1 MGNGAEHSKTIN
13 VVRGQN
19 NQWTIANKPD
29 YVTLDAQ
36 TGKVTFNANTIKPN
50 SSITITPKAGTGH
63 SVSSNP
69 STLTAPAAHTVN
81 TTEIVKDYGSN
92 VTAAEINNAVQVAN
106 KRTATIKNGT
116 AMPTNLAGGS
126 TTTIPVTV
134 TYNDGSTEEVQE
146 SIFTKA
152 DKRELITAKNHL
164 DDPVS
169 TEGKKPGTI
178 TQYNNAMHNAQQQ
191 INTAKTEAQQ
201 VINNERATPQQVS
214 DALTKVRAAQTK
226 IDQAKALLQNKE
238 DNSQL
243 VTSKN
248 NLQSSV
254 NQVPSTAGMTQQ
266 SIDNY
271 NAKKREAET
280 EITAAQRVIDNG
292 DATAQQISDEKHR
305 VDNALTA
312 LNQAKHDLT
321 ADTHALEQA
330 VQQLNRTGTTTGKK
344 PASITAYNNSIRA
357 LQSDLTSAKNSAN
370 AIIQKPIRTV
380 QEVQSAL
387 TNVNRV
393 NERLTQA
400 INQLVPLADNSALR
414 TAKTKLDEEIN
425 KSVTTDGMT
434 QSSIQAYEN
443 AKRAGQTESTN
454 AQNVINNG
462 DATDQQI
469 AAEKTK
475 VEEKYNSLKQAIAG
489 LTPDLAP
496 LQTAKTQLQN
506 DIDQPTSTTGMT
518 STSVATFNEK
528 LSAARTKIQEIDRVL
543 ASHPDVATIRQ
554 NVTAAN
560 AAKTALDQAR
570 NGLTVDKA
578 PLENAKNQLQHSIDT
593 QTSTTG
599 MTQDS
604 INAYNAKLTAA
615 RNKIQQINQVLA
627 GSPTVEQ
634 INTNTSAA
642 NQAKSDLDHARQ
654 ALTPDKAPLQ
664 NAKTQL
670 EQSINQPTDTTGMTT
685 ASLNAYNQK
694 LQAAR
699 QKLTEI
705 NQVLN
710 GNPTVQNIND
720 KVTEANQA
728 KDQLNTARQGL
739 TLDRQPALTTLH
751 GASNLNQA
759 QQNNFTQ
766 QINAAQNHAALETI
780 KSNITALNTAM
791 TKLKDSVADNNTIKS
806 GQNYTDATP
815 ANKQAYD
822 NAVNAAKGVIGET
835 TNPTMD
841 VNTVNQKAASVK
853 STKDAL
859 DGQQNLQRA
868 KTEAT
873 NAITHASDLNQAQK
887 NALTQQVNSAQNV
900 QAVNDI
906 KQTTHSLNT
915 AMTGLKRGVANH
927 NQVVQSDNYVNADTN
942 KKNDYNNAYN
952 HANDII
958 NGNAQHPVITP
969 SDVNNALSNVTS
981 KEHALNGEA
990 KLNAAKQEANTALGH
1005 LNNLNNAQRQNLQSQ
1020 INGAHQIDAVN
1031 TIKQNATNLNSA
1043 MGNLRQAVADKD
1055 QVKRTEDYAD
1065 ADTAKQNAYNSAVSS
1080 AETIIN
1086 QTTNPTMSVDD
1097 VNRATSAVT
1106 SNKNALNG
1114 DEKLAQS
1121 KTDAARAI
1129 DALPH
1134 LNNAQKADVKSKIN
1148 AASNIAGVNTVKQ
1161 QGTDLNTAMGN
1172 LQGAINDEQTTL
1184 NSQNYQD
1191 ATPSKKT
1198 AYTNAVQ
1205 AAKDILNKSNGQ
1217 NKTKDQVTEAMN
1229 QLNSAKNNLDGTR
1242 LLDQA
1247 KQTAKQQLNNMTHLT
1262 TAQKTNLTNQINSG
1276 TTVAGVHTVQ
1286 SNANT
1291 LDQAMNTLRQS
1302 IANKD
1307 ATKASEDYVDAN
1319 NDKQTAYNNAV
1330 AAAET
1335 IINANSNPEMNPST
1349 ITQKAEQV
1357 NSSKTALNG
1366 DENLAAAKQNA
1377 KTYLNTLTSITDA
1390 QKNNLISQ
1398 ISSATRVSGV
1408 DTVKQ
1413 NAQHLDQAMASLQS
1427 GINNESQVKSSEKY
1441 RDADTNKQQEY
1452 DNAITAAKAIL
1463 NKSTGPNTAQNAVEA
1478 ALQRVNNAK
1487 DALNGDAKLIAAQN
1501 AAKQHLGTL
1510 THITTAQRND
1520 LTNQISQATNLAGVE
1535 SVKQSANSLDGAMG
1549 NLQTA
1554 INDKSGTLAS
1564 QNFLDA
1570 DEQKRNAYNQAVSAA
1585 ETILNKQTGPN
1596 TAKTAVEQALNNVNN
1611 AKHAL
1616 NGTQN
1621 LNNAKQAA
1629 ITAING
1635 ASDLNQKQKDAL
1647 KTQANGAQRVSNAQ
1661 DVQRNATELNTA
1673 MGTLKHAIAD
1683 KTNTLASSKY
1693 VNADSTKQNAYTT
1706 KVTNAEHIISG
1717 TPTVVTTPSEVT
1729 AAANQVN
1736 SAKQELNGDERL
1748 RVAKQNANTA
1758 IDALT
1763 QLNTPQKAKLKE
1775 QVGQANRLEDVQTVQ
1790 TNGQALNN
1798 AMKGLRDSIANETT
1812 VKASQNY
1819 TDASSNNQ
1827 STYNSAVSNA
1837 KGIINQ
1843 TNNPTMDTSAI
1854 TQATTQVN
1862 NAKNGLNGA
1871 ENLRNAQNTA
1881 KQNLN
1886 TLSHLTNNQKSAIS
1900 TQIDRAGHVSEVT
1913 AAKNAATELNTQMG
1927 NLEQAIHDQNTVKQS
1942 VKFTDADKA
1951 KRDAYTNAVSR
1962 AEAILN
1968 KTQGANTSKQDVEA
1982 AIQNVSSAKNALNG
1996 DQNVTNAKNA
2006 AKNALNNLTSINN
2019 AQKRDLTTKIDQATT
2034 VAGVEAVSNTGTQLN
2049 TAMANLQN
2057 GINDKTNTLASE
2069 NYHDADSD
2077 KKTAYTQAVTNAENI
2092 LNKNSGSN
2100 LDKTAV
2106 ENALSQ
2112 VANAKGALNGN
2123 HNLEQAKSNANTTIN
2138 GLQHL
2143 TTAQKDKLKQ
2153 QVQQAQNVAGVD
2165 TVKSSAN
2172 TLNGAMGTLRNSIQ
2186 DNTATK
2192 NGQNYL
2198 DATGSNKT
2206 NYNNA
2211 VDSANGVINA
2221 TSNPNM
2227 DANAINQIATQVT
2240 STKNALDGTHNLTQ
2254 AKQTATNAIDG
2265 ATNLNKA
2272 QKDALKAQVTSAQ
2285 RVANVTSIQQ
2295 TANEL
2300 NTAMGQLQ
2308 HGIDDENATK
2318 QTQKYRDAEQSK
2330 KTAYDQAV
2338 AAAKAILNKQTGSNS
2353 DKAAVDRALQQVT
2366 STKDALNG
2374 DAKLAEAK
2382 AAAKQ
2387 NLGTLN
2393 HITNAQR
2400 TDLEGQ
2406 INQATT
2412 VDGVNTVKTNAN
2424 TLDGAMNSL
2433 QGSINDKDATLRNQ
2447 NYLDADES
2455 KRNAYTQAVTAA
2467 EGILNKQTGGNTS
2480 KADVDNALNAVTR
2493 AKAALNGAENLRNAK
2508 TSATNTINGLPNLTQ
2523 LQKDNL
2529 KHQVE
2534 QAQNVAGVNGVKD
2547 KGNTL
2552 NTAMGALRTSIQ
2564 NDNTTKTSQ
2573 NYLDASDSNK
2583 NNYNTAVNNANGVIN
2598 ATNNP
2603 NMDANAING
2612 MANQVN
2618 TTKAALNGVQNL
2630 AQAKT
2635 NATNTINNAH
2645 DLNQKQKDALK
2656 TQVNNAQR
2664 VSDANN
2670 VQHTATELNGAMTAL
2685 KAAIADKERT
2695 KASGNYVNADQEKR
2709 QAYDSKVT
2717 NAENI
2722 INGTPN
2728 ATLTVNDVNSAT
2740 SQVNAAKT
2748 ALNGDNNLRV
2758 AKENA
2763 NNTIDG
2769 LAQLNNA
2776 QKAKLKEQVQSATTL
2791 EGVQTVKN
2799 SSQTLNT
2806 AMKGLRDS
2814 IANEATIKA
2823 GQNYTDAS
2831 PTNRNEYDSAVTAAK
2846 AIINQTSNPT
2856 MEPNTITQATS
2867 QVTTKEHALNGAQN
2881 LAQAKTTAK
2890 NNLNNLTSINNA
2902 QKDALTRSIDGATT
2916 VAGVNQE
2923 TAKATELNNAMHSLQ
2938 NGINDEAQTK
2948 QTQKYLDAEPI
2959 KKSAYDQAVNAA
2971 KAILTKA
2978 SGQNVDKAAVEQ
2990 ALQNVNS
2997 TKTAL
3002 NGDAKLNEAKAAA
3015 KQTLGTLTHINNA
3028 QRTALDNEI
3037 TQATNVEGVNTV
3049 KAKAQQLDGAMG
3061 QLETSIRDKDTT
3073 LQSQNYQDADDA
3085 KRTAY
3090 SQAVNAAATI
3100 LNKTAGGN
3108 TPKADV
3114 ERAMQAVTQANTAL
3128 NGIQNLERAKQAANT
3143 AITNASDLNT
3153 KQKEALKAQV
3163 TSAGRVS
3170 AANGVEHTATE
3181 LNTAMTALKRAIAD
3195 KAETKASGNYVN
3207 ADANKR
3213 QAYDEKVTAAENIV
3227 SGTPTPTLTPADVT
3241 NAATQVTN
3249 AKTQLNGNHNLE
3261 VAKQNAN
3268 TAIDGLTS
3276 LNGPQKAKLKE
3287 QVGQATTLPNVQ
3299 TVRDNAQ
3306 TLNSAMKGLR
3316 DSIANEATIKA
3327 GQNYTD
3333 ASPNNRSEYDSAV
3346 TAAKAIIDQ
3355 TTSPSMNAQ
3364 EINQAK
3370 DQVTAKQQALN
3381 GQENLRTAQTNAK
3394 QHLNGLSD
3402 LTDAQKDAVK
3412 RQIEGAT
3419 HVNEVTQA
3427 QNNADALNTAMTNL
3441 KNGIQ
3446 DQNTIKQGVNFTDA
3460 DEAKRNAYTN
3470 AVTQAEQILNKAQ
3483 GPNTAK
3489 DNVESALQNVQRAKN
3504 ELNGNQN
3511 VANAKSTAKN
3521 ALNNLTSINNA
3532 QKEAL
3537 KTQIEGASTV
3547 AGVNQVST
3555 TASEL
3560 NTAMSNLQ
3568 SGINDEAATK
3578 AAQKYTDA
3586 DRDKQ
3591 TAYNDAVTAAK
3602 TLLDKTAGSND
3613 NKAAVEQ
3620 ALQRVNTAKT
3630 ALNGDARLNEAKN
3643 TAKQQLATMSH
3654 LTNAQKA
3661 NLTEQIERGT
3671 TVAGVQGIQANAGT
3685 LDQAMNQLRQSI
3697 ASKDTT
3703 KSSEDYQDANA
3714 DLQNAYNRA
3723 VSDAEGIISAT
3734 NNPEMNPDTINQKAS
3749 QVNSAKSALNGDEK
3763 LAAAKQTA
3771 KTDIGRLTDLN
3782 NAQRTA
3788 ANAEVDQAPN
3798 LAAVTAA
3805 KNKATSLNTAMGNLK
3820 HALAEKDNTKRSV
3833 NYTDA
3838 DQPKQQAYDT
3848 AVTQAEAITNA
3859 NGSNANETQVQA
3871 ALNQLNQAKNDLN
3884 GDNKVAQAKETA
3896 KRALA
3901 SYSNL
3906 NNAQSTAA
3914 TSQIDN
3920 ATTVA
3925 DVTAAQNTANE
3936 LNTAMGQLQNGINDQ
3951 NTVKQQVNFTDAD
3964 QGKKDAY
3971 TNAVTNAQ
3979 GILDKANGQNMTKA
3993 QVEAALNQ
4001 VTTAKNALNGDAN
4014 VRQAKSDAKAN
4025 LGTLTHLNNAQK
4037 QDLTSQIE
4045 GATTVNG
4052 VNSVK
4057 TKAQDLDGAMQR
4069 LESAIANKDQ
4079 TKASENYIDADPTK
4093 KTAFDN
4099 AIIQAESYLNKDHGA
4114 NKDKQAVEQ
4123 AIQSVTSTENA
4134 LNGDA
4139 NLQRAKTEA
4148 TQAIDNLTHLN
4159 TPQKTALKQQV
4170 NAAQRVS
4177 GVTDLKNSATSLN
4190 NAMDQLKQ
4198 AIADHDTIVAGGNYT
4213 NASPDKQGAYTDAY
4227 NAAKNIVNG
4236 SPNVITNAADVTAAT
4251 QRVNNAETGLN
4262 GDTNL
4267 ATAKQQAK
4275 DALRQMTHLS
4285 DAQKQSI
4292 TGQIDS
4298 ATQVTGVQSV
4308 KDNATNLDNAMNQL
4322 RNSIANKD
4330 EVKASQ
4336 PYVDADTDKQNA
4348 YNTAVTSAENII
4360 NATSQPT
4367 LNPSAVTQA
4376 ANQVNTNK
4384 TALNGAQNLANKK
4397 QETTANINQ
4406 LSHLNNAQKQDLNT
4420 QVTNAPNISTVN
4432 QVKTKAEQLDQA
4444 MERLINGIQD
4454 KDQVKQS
4461 VNFTDADP
4469 EKQTAYNNAVTAAEN
4484 IINQANGTNA
4494 NQSQVE
4500 AALSTVTTT
4509 KQALNGDRKVTD
4521 AKNNANQR
4529 LSTLDN
4535 LNNAQKGAVTG
4546 NINQAHTVAEVTQAI
4561 QTAQELNT
4569 AMGNLKNSLNDKDT
4583 TLGSQNFADADP
4595 EKKNA
4600 YNEAVRNA
4608 ENILNKSTG
4617 TNVPKDQVEAA
4628 MNQVN
4633 TTKAAL
4639 NGTQNLE
4646 KAKQH
4651 ANTAID
4657 GLSHL
4662 TNAQKDALKQLVQQS
4677 TTVAEAQGNEQKANN
4692 VDAAMDKLRQSIAD
4706 NATTKQNQNYTD
4718 ASPNKKDAYNNAVT
4732 TAQGIIDQTTNPT
4745 LDPTVINQ
4753 AAGQV
4758 STTKNALNGNEN
4770 LEAAKQQA
4778 TQSLGSLDNLNNAQK
4793 QAVTN
4798 QINGA
4803 HTVDE
4808 ANQIKQNAQN
4818 LNTAMGNLKQAIA
4831 DKDATKAT
4839 VNFTDADQAKQQAYN
4854 TAVTNAENI
4863 ISKANGGNAT
4873 QTEVEQAIQQVN
4885 ATKQALNGNANVQHA
4900 KDEATALINSSNDL
4914 NQAQKDALKQQVQNA
4929 TTVAGVN
4936 NVKQTAQELNNA
4948 MTQLKQGIA
4957 DKEQTKADGNFVNA
4971 DPDKQNAYNQ
4981 AVAKAE
4987 ALISGTPDVV
4997 VTPSEITAALNKV
5010 TQAKNDLNGNTNLA
5024 TAKQN
5029 VQQAIDQLPNL
5040 NQAQRDEYN
5049 KQITQA
5055 TLVPNVNAI
5064 QQAATT
5070 LNDAMTQLKQGI
5082 ADKDQTKANGNF
5094 VNADTDK
5101 QNAYNN
5107 AVAHAE
5113 QIISGTPNANVDPQ
5127 QVAQALQQVNQAKG
5141 DLNGNH
5147 NLQVAK
5153 DNANTAIDQLPN
5165 LNQPQKTALKDQVS
5179 HAELVTGVNA
5189 IKQNADALNNAM
5201 GTLKQQIQA
5210 NSQVPQSVDF
5220 TQADQDKQQAYNNA
5234 ANQAQ
5239 QIANGT
5245 PTPVLAPDT
5254 VTQAVTTMNQAKD
5267 ALNGDEKLA
5276 QAKQDALANLDTLRD
5291 LNQPQRDALR
5301 NQINQA
5307 QALATVEQTKQNA
5320 QNVNT
5325 AMGNLKQGI
5334 ANKDTVKASENYH
5347 DADVDKQTAYTNAVS
5362 QAEGIINQTTNPTL
5376 NPDDIT
5382 RALTQV
5388 TDAKNSLNGEAKL
5401 ATEKQNAKDAVS
5413 GMTHLNDAQKQ
5424 ALKGQID
5431 QSPEIATVNQV
5442 KQTATSLD
5450 QAMDQLSQAINDKDQ
5465 ILADGNYL
5473 NADPDKQNAYKQAVA
5488 KAEALLN
5495 KQSGTNEVQAQVE
5508 SITNE
5513 VNAAKQALNGNDNL
5527 ANAKQQAKQQLANLT
5542 HLNDAQ
5548 KQSFE
5553 SQITQ
5558 APLVTDVTTINQKA
5572 QTLDHA
5578 MELLRNSVADNQTTL
5593 ASEDYHDATAQRQN
5607 DYNKAVTA
5615 ANNIINQTTSPTMN
5629 PDDVNGATTQVNN
5642 TKVALDGDE
5651 NLAAAKQQ
5659 ANNRLDQLDH
5669 LNNAQKQQLQS
5680 QITQSSDIA
5689 AVNGHKQT
5697 AESLNTAMGNLINAI
5712 ADHQAVE
5719 QRGNFINADTDKQT
5733 AYNTAVNEAAAMINK
5748 QTGQNANQTEVEQ
5761 AITKVQ
5767 TTLQALNGDHN
5778 LQVAKTNA
5786 TQAID
5791 ALTSLNDPQ
5800 KTALKDQVTAA
5811 TLVTAVH
5818 QIEQNANTLNQ
5829 AMHGLR
5835 QSIQDNAATKA
5846 NSKYINEDQP
5856 EQQNYDQAVQAAN
5869 NIINEQT
5876 ATLDNNAINQAAA
5889 TVNTTKAALH
5899 GDVKLQ
5905 NDKDHAKQTVS
5916 QLAHLNNAQKHMED
5930 TLIDSETTRTAVKQ
5944 DLTEAQALDQLM
5956 DALQQSIAD
5965 KDATRA
5971 SSAYVNAEPNKKQAY
5986 DEAVQNAES
5995 IIAGLNNPTINKGNV
6010 SSATQAVISSKN
6022 ALDGVERLAQ
6032 DKQTAGN
6039 SLNHLDQLTPA
6050 QQQALENQI
6059 NNATTRD
6066 KVAEIIAQAQAL
6078 NEAMK
6083 ALKESI
6089 KDQPQ
6094 TEASSKFINEDQA
6107 QKDAYT
6113 QAVQH
6118 AKDLINKTTDP
6129 TLAKSIIDQATQAV
6143 TDAKNNLHGDQKLAQ
6158 DKQRATETLNNL
6170 SNLNTPQRQALE
6182 NQINNAATRGEVAQK
6197 LTEAQAL
6204 NQAMEALRN
6213 SIQDQQQTEAGSKF
6227 INEDKPQKDAYQ
6239 AAVQNAKDLINQTN
6253 NPTLDKAQVEQLT
6266 QAVNQAKDNLHGD
6279 QKLADDKQH
6288 AVTDLNQLN
6297 GLNNPQR
6304 QALES
6309 QINNAATRDEVAQ
6322 KLAEAKALDQAMQAL
6337 RNSIQDQQ
6345 QTESGS
6351 KFINEDKPQ
6360 KDAYQAAVQN
6370 AKDLINQTGNP
6381 TLDKSQ
6387 VEQLTQA
6394 VTTAKDNLHGD
6405 QKLARDQQQAVTT
6418 VNALPNLNHAQQ
6430 QALTDAINAAPTRTE
6445 VAQHVQTATE
6455 LDHAMETLKNKV
6467 DQVNTD
6473 KAQPNYTEAST
6484 DKKEAVD
6491 QALQAAQSITDPT
6504 NGSNANKDAVEQ
6516 ALTKLQEK
6524 ENELNGNER
6533 VAEAKTQ
6540 AKQTIDQLTHL
6551 NADQIATA
6559 KQNIDQATKLQPI
6572 AELVD
6577 QATQLNQSMDQ
6588 LQQAVNEHAN
6598 VEQTVDYTQA
6608 DSDKQNAYKQAIADA
6623 ENVLKQNANKQQV
6636 DQALQNILNAKQALN
6651 GDERVALAKTNG
6663 KHDIDQLNA
6672 LNNAQQDGFKGRID
6686 QSNDLNQIQQ
6696 IVDEAKALN
6705 RAMDQLSQEITGNEG
6720 RTKGSTNYVNADTQV
6735 KQVYDE
6741 AVDKAKQALDK
6752 STGQNL
6758 TAEQVIKLND
6768 AITAAKK
6775 ALNGEER
6782 LNNRKAEA
6790 LQRLDQL
6797 THLNNAQRQLA
6808 IQQINNAETLNK
6820 ASRAINRATKLDNA
6834 MGAVQQYIDEQHLG
6848 VISSTNYINADDNL
6862 KANYDNAIANAAH
6875 ELDKVQ
6881 GNAIAKAEAEQLKQN
6896 IIDAQNALNG
6906 DQNLAN
6912 AKDKANAFVNSLNGL
6927 NQQQQDLAHK
6937 AINNADTV
6945 SDVTDIVN
6953 NQIDLN
6959 DAMETLKHLV
6969 DNEIPNA
6976 EQTVNYQNA
6985 DDNAKTNF
6993 DDAKRLAN
7001 TLLNSDNTNVNDING
7016 AIQTVNDAIHNLNGD
7031 QRLQDAKDKAI
7042 QSINQALANKLKEIE
7057 ASNATDQ
7064 DKLIAKNKAEE
7075 LANSIINNINKATSN
7090 QAVSQ
7095 VQTAGNHAIEQ
7106 VHANEI
7112 PKAKID
7118 ANKDVDKQVQSLIDE
7133 IDRNPNLTD
7142 KEKQALKDRINQILQ
7157 QGHNGINN
7165 AMTKEEIEQAKA
7177 QLAQALQDIKDLVK
7191 AKEDAKQDVDK
7202 QVQALI
7208 DEIDQN
7214 PNLTD
7219 KEKQALKDRIN
7230 QILQQGHN
7238 GINNAMTKEEIEQA
7252 KAQLAQALQDIKD
7265 LVKAKENAK
7274 QDIDKR
7280 VQALIDEIDQN
7291 PNLTD
7296 KEKQAL
7302 KDRINQILQQGHNDI
7317 NNALTKEE
7325 IEQAKAQLAQ
7335 ALQDIKDLVKAKE
7348 DAKNAIKALANA
7360 KRDQINSNPDL
7371 TPEQKAKALKEIDEA
7386 EKRALQNVENAQT
7399 IDQLNRGLNLGLDDI
7414 RNTHVWEVDEQPAVN
7429 EIFEATP
7436 EQILVNG
7443 ELIVHRDD
7451 IITEQDIL
7459 AHINLIDQLS
7469 AEVIDTPSTAT
7480 ISDSL
7485 TAKVEVTLLDG
7496 SKVIVNVP
7504 VKVVEKELSV
7514 VKQQAIESIENAAQQ
7529 KIDEINNS
7537 VTLTLEQKEA
7547 AIAEVN
7553 KLKQQAID
7561 YINNAP
7567 DVHSVEEIQ
7576 QQEQAHI
7583 EQFYPEQFTIEQ
7595 AKSNAIKSIE
7605 DAIQHMIDEIKA
7617 RTDLTDK
7624 EKQEAIAK
7632 LNQLKEQAIQAIQRA
7647 QSIDEISE
7655 QLEQFKAQ
7663 MKAANP
7669 TAKELAKRKQEAISR
7684 IKDFSN
7690 EKINS
7695 IRNSEIGTTD
7705 EKQAAMNQINEI
7717 VLETIRDI
7725 NNAHTLQQVEAALN
7739 NGIARISAVQIVISD
7754 RAKQSSSTGNES
7766 NSHLTIGYGTAN
7778 HPFNSSTIG
7787 HKKKIDED
7795 DDIDPLHMRH
7805 FSNNFGNVIKN
7816 AIGVVGISGLLAS
7829 FWFFIAKRRR
7839 KEDEEEE
7846 LEIRDNN
7853 KDSIKETL
7861 DDTKHLPL
7869 LFAKRRRKEDEEDV
7883 TVEEK
7888 DTLNNGESLDKV
7900 KHTPFF
7906 LPKRRRKE
7914 DEEDVEVTNENTDE
7928 KVLQD
7933 NEHSP
7938 ILIAKRRKDK
7948 EVDVETTTSIESN
7961 EDDAPLLLAK
7971 KKNQKDNQSK
7981 GKKSASKNLLKS

>member
-1 MGNGAEHSKTIN
+1 MNYRDKIQKFSIRKYTVGTFSTVIATLVFLGFNTSQAHAAETNQPASVVKQKQQSNNEQTENRESQVQNSQNSQNSQSLSATHENEQPNNSQANLVNQKVAQSSTTNDEQPASQNVNTKKDSATAATTQPDKEESKHKQNESQSANKNGNDNRAAHVENHEANVVTASDSSDNGNVQHDRNELQAFFDANYHDYRFIDRENADSGTFNYVKGIFDKINTLLGSNDPINNKDLQLAYKELEQAVALIRTMPQRQQTSRRSNRIQTRSVESRAAEPRSVSDYQNANSSYYVENANDGSGYPVGTYINASSKGAPYNLPTTPWNTLKASDSKEIALMTAKQTGDGYQWVIKFNKGHAPHQNMIFWFALPADQVPVGRTDFVTVNSDGTNVQWSHGAGAGANKPLQQMWEYGVNDPDRSHDFKIRNRSGQVIYSWPTVHVYSLEDLSRASDYFSEAGATPATKAFGRQNFEYINGQKPAESPGVPKVYTFIGQGDASYTISFKTQGPTVNKLYYAAGGRALEYNQLFMYSQLYVESTQDHQQRLNGLRQVVNRTYRIGTTKRVEVSQGNVQTKKVLESTNLNIDDFVDDPLSYVKTPSNKVLGFYPTNANTNAFRPGGVQELNEYQLSQLFTDQKLQEAARTRNPIRLMIGFDYPDGYGNSETLVPVNLTVLPEIQHNIKFFKNDDTQNIAEKPFSKQAGHPVFYVYAGNQGNASVNLGGSVTSIQPLRINLTSNENFTDKDWQITGIPRTLHIKNSTNRTNNARERNIELVGNLLPGDYFGTIRFGRKEQLFEIRVKPHTPTITTTAEQLRGTALQKVPVNISGIPLDPSALVYLVAPTNQTTNGGSEADQIPSGYTILATGTPDGVHNTITIRPQDYVVFIPPVGKQIRAVVYYNKVVASNMSNAVTILPDDIPPTINNPVGINAKYYRGDEVNFTMGVSDRHSGIKNTTITTLPSGWTSNLTKSDNKNGSLAITGRVSMNQAFNSDITFKVSATDNVNNTTNDSQSKHVSIHVGKISEDAHPIVLGNTEKVVVVNPTAVSNDEKQSIITAFMNKNQNIRGYLASTDPVTVDNNGNVTLHYRDGSSTTLDATNVMTYEPVVKSEYQTANAAKTATVTIAKGQSFNIGDIKQYFTLSNGQAIPNGTFTNITSDRTIPTAQEVSQMNAGTQLYHIVASNAYHKDTEDFYISLKIVDVKQPEGDQRVYRTSTYDLTTDEISKVKQAFINANRDVITLAEGDISVTNTPNGANVSTITVNINKGRLTKSFASNLANMNFLRWVNFPQDYTVTWTNAKIANRPTDGGLSWSDDHKSLIYRYDATLGTQITTNDILTMLKATTTVPGLRNNITGNEKAQAEAGGRPNYRTTGYSQSNATTDGQRQFTLNGQVIQILDIINPSNGYGGQPVTNSNTRANHSNSTVVNVNEPAANGAGAFTIDHVVKSNSTHNASDAVYKAQLYLTPYGPKQYVEHLNQNTGNTTDAINIYFVPSDLVNPTISVGNYTNHQVFSGETFTNTITANDNFGVQSVTVPNTSQITGTVDNNHQHVSATAPNVTSATSKTINLLATDTSGNTATTSFNVTVKPLRDKYRVGTSSTAANPVRIANISNNATVSQADQTTIINSLTFTSNAPNRNYATASANEITSKTVSNVSRTGNNANVTVTVTHQDGTTSTVTVPVKHVIPEIVAHSHYTVQGQDFPAGNGSSAADYFKLSNGSAIPDATITWVSGQAPNKDNTRIGEDITVTAHILIDGETTPITKTATYKVVRTVPKHVFETARGVLYPGVSDMYDAKQYVKPVNNSWSTNAQHMNFQFVGTYGPNKDVVGISTRLIRVTYDNRQTEDLTILSKVKPDPPRIDANSVTYKAGLTNQEIKVNNVLNNSSVKLFKADNTPLNVTNITHGSGFSSVVTVSDALPNGGIKAKSSISMNNVTYTTQDEHGQVVTVTRNESVDSNDSASVTVTPQLQATTEGAVFIKGGDGFDFGHVERFIQNPPHGATVAWHDSPDTWKNTVGNTHKTAVVTLPSGQGTRNVEVPVKVYPVANAKAPSRDVKGQNLTHGTNAIDYITFDPNTNTNGITAAWANRQQPNNQQAGVQHLNVDVTYPGISAAKRVPVTVNVYQFEFPQTTYTTTVGGTLASGTQASGYAHMQNASGLPTDGFTYKWNRDTTGTNDANWAAMNKPNTAQVVNAKYDVIYNGHTFATSLPAKFVVKDVQPAKPTVTETAAGAITIAPGANQTVNTHAGNVTTYADKLVIKRNGNVVTTFTRRNNTSPWVKEASADNVTGIVGTNNGITVAAGTFNPADTIQVVATQGSGETISDEQRSDDFTVVAPQPNQATTKIWQNGHIDITPNNPSGHLINPTQAMDIAYTEKVGNGAEHSKTIN

-443 AKRAGQTESTN
+443 AKRAGQTETTN

-518 STSVATFNEK
+518 SASVAAFNDK

-615 RNKIQQINQVLA
+615 RNKVQQINQVLA
-627 GSPTVEQ
+627 GSPTVDQ

-720 KVTEANQA
+720 KVAEANQA

-906 KQTTHSLNT
+906 KQTTQSLNT

-1005 LNNLNNAQRQNLQSQ
+1005 LNNLNNVQRQNLQSQ

-1086 QTTNPTMSVDD
+1086 QTANPTMSVDD

-1106 SNKNALNG
+1106 TNKNALNG
-1114 DEKLAQS
+1114 DEKLVQS

-1229 QLNSAKNNLDGTR
+1229 QVNSAKNNLDGTR

-1302 IANKD
+1302 IANND

-1366 DENLAAAKQNA
+1366 DENLATAKQNA

-1413 NAQHLDQAMASLQS
+1413 NAQHLDQAMANLQN

-1478 ALQRVNNAK
+1478 ALQRVNTAK

-1570 DEQKRNAYNQAVSAA
+1570 DEQKRNAYNQAISAA

-1596 TAKTAVEQALNNVNN
+1596 TAKTAVEQALNNVNS

-1647 KTQANGAQRVSNAQ
+1647 KAQANGAQRVSNAN

-1673 MGTLKHAIAD
+1673 MGQLQHAIAD

-1775 QVGQANRLEDVQTVQ
+1775 QVGQANRLEDVQSVQ
-1790 TNGQALNN
+1790 TNGQSLNN

-1819 TDASSNNQ
+1819 TDASPNNQ

-1900 TQIDRAGHVSEVT
+1900 SQIDRAGHVSEVT
-1913 AAKNAATELNTQMG
+1913 AAKNAATELNAQMG
-1927 NLEQAIHDQNTVKQS
+1927 NLEQAIHDQNTVKQG
-1942 VKFTDADKA
+1942 VNFTDADKA

-1962 AEAILN
+1962 AETILN

-1982 AIQNVSSAKNALNG
+1982 AIQNVTSAKNALNG

-2057 GINDKTNTLASE
+2057 GINDKANTLASE

-2100 LDKTAV
+2100 LDKAAV

-2112 VANAKGALNGN
+2112 VTNAKGALNGN

-2198 DATGSNKT
+2198 DATERNKT

-2272 QKDALKAQVTSAQ
+2272 QKDALKQQVDAAQT
-2285 RVANVTSIQQ
+2285 VANV
-2295 TANEL
+2295 
-2300 NTAMGQLQ
+2300 
-2308 HGIDDENATK
+2308 
-2318 QTQKYRDAEQSK
+2318 
-2330 KTAYDQAV
+2330 
-2338 AAAKAILNKQTGSNS
+2338 
-2353 DKAAVDRALQQVT
+2353 
-2366 STKDALNG
+2366 
-2374 DAKLAEAK
+2374 
-2382 AAAKQ
+2382 
-2387 NLGTLN
+2387 
-2393 HITNAQR
+2393 
-2400 TDLEGQ
+2400 
-2406 INQATT
+2406 
-2412 VDGVNTVKTNAN
+2412 
-2424 TLDGAMNSL
+2424 
-2433 QGSINDKDATLRNQ
+2433 
-2447 NYLDADES
+2447 
-2455 KRNAYTQAVTAA
+2455 
-2467 EGILNKQTGGNTS
+2467 
-2480 KADVDNALNAVTR
+2480 
-2493 AKAALNGAENLRNAK
+2493 
-2508 TSATNTINGLPNLTQ
+2508 
-2523 LQKDNL
+2523 
-2529 KHQVE
+2529 
-2534 QAQNVAGVNGVKD
+2534 
-2547 KGNTL
+2547 
-2552 NTAMGALRTSIQ
+2552 
-2564 NDNTTKTSQ
+2564 
-2573 NYLDASDSNK
+2573 
-2583 NNYNTAVNNANGVIN
+2583 
-2598 ATNNP
+2598 
-2603 NMDANAING
+2603 
-2612 MANQVN
+2612 
-2618 TTKAALNGVQNL
+2618 
-2630 AQAKT
+2630 
-2635 NATNTINNAH
+2635 
-2645 DLNQKQKDALK
+2645 
-2656 TQVNNAQR
+2656 
-2664 VSDANN
+2664 
-2670 VQHTATELNGAMTAL
+2670 
-2685 KAAIADKERT
+2685 
-2695 KASGNYVNADQEKR
+2695 
-2709 QAYDSKVT
+2709 
-2717 NAENI
+2717 
-2722 INGTPN
+2722 
-2728 ATLTVNDVNSAT
+2728 
-2740 SQVNAAKT
+2740 
-2748 ALNGDNNLRV
+2748 
-2758 AKENA
+2758 
-2763 NNTIDG
+2763 
-2769 LAQLNNA
+2769 
-2776 QKAKLKEQVQSATTL
+2776 
-2791 EGVQTVKN
+2791 
-2799 SSQTLNT
+2799 
-2806 AMKGLRDS
+2806 
-2814 IANEATIKA
+2814 
-2823 GQNYTDAS
+2823 
-2831 PTNRNEYDSAVTAAK
+2831 
-2846 AIINQTSNPT
+2846 
-2856 MEPNTITQATS
+2856 
-2867 QVTTKEHALNGAQN
+2867 
-2881 LAQAKTTAK
+2881 
-2890 NNLNNLTSINNA
+2890 
-2902 QKDALTRSIDGATT
+2902 
-2916 VAGVNQE
+2916 
-2923 TAKATELNNAMHSLQ
+2923 
-2938 NGINDEAQTK
+2938 
-2948 QTQKYLDAEPI
+2948 
-2959 KKSAYDQAVNAA
+2959 
-2971 KAILTKA
+2971 
-2978 SGQNVDKAAVEQ
+2978 
-2990 ALQNVNS
+2990 
-2997 TKTAL
+2997 
-3002 NGDAKLNEAKAAA
+3002 
-3015 KQTLGTLTHINNA
+3015 
-3028 QRTALDNEI
+3028 
-3037 TQATNVEGVNTV
+3037 
-3049 KAKAQQLDGAMG
+3049 
-3061 QLETSIRDKDTT
+3061 
-3073 LQSQNYQDADDA
+3073 
-3085 KRTAY
+3085 
-3090 SQAVNAAATI
+3090 
-3100 LNKTAGGN
+3100 
-3108 TPKADV
+3108 
-3114 ERAMQAVTQANTAL
+3114 
-3128 NGIQNLERAKQAANT
+3128 
-3143 AITNASDLNT
+3143 
-3153 KQKEALKAQV
+3153 
-3163 TSAGRVS
+3163 
-3170 AANGVEHTATE
+3170 
-3181 LNTAMTALKRAIAD
+3181 
-3195 KAETKASGNYVN
+3195 
-3207 ADANKR
+3207 
-3213 QAYDEKVTAAENIV
+3213 
-3227 SGTPTPTLTPADVT
+3227 
-3241 NAATQVTN
+3241 
-3249 AKTQLNGNHNLE
+3249 
-3261 VAKQNAN
+3261 
-3268 TAIDGLTS
+3268 
-3276 LNGPQKAKLKE
+3276 
-3287 QVGQATTLPNVQ
+3287 
-3299 TVRDNAQ
+3299 
-3306 TLNSAMKGLR
+3306 
-3316 DSIANEATIKA
+3316 
-3327 GQNYTD
+3327 
-3333 ASPNNRSEYDSAV
+3333 
-3346 TAAKAIIDQ
+3346 
-3355 TTSPSMNAQ
+3355 
-3364 EINQAK
+3364 
-3370 DQVTAKQQALN
+3370 
-3381 GQENLRTAQTNAK
+3381 
-3394 QHLNGLSD
+3394 
-3402 LTDAQKDAVK
+3402 
-3412 RQIEGAT
+3412 
-3419 HVNEVTQA
+3419 
-3427 QNNADALNTAMTNL
+3427 
-3441 KNGIQ
+3441 
-3446 DQNTIKQGVNFTDA
+3446 NTIKQT
-3460 DEAKRNAYTN
+3460 
-3470 AVTQAEQILNKAQ
+3470 
-3483 GPNTAK
+3483 
-3489 DNVESALQNVQRAKN
+3489 
-3504 ELNGNQN
+3504 
-3511 VANAKSTAKN
+3511 
-3521 ALNNLTSINNA
+3521 
-3532 QKEAL
+3532 
-3537 KTQIEGASTV
+3537 
-3547 AGVNQVST
+3547 
-3555 TASEL
+3555 
-3560 NTAMSNLQ
+3560 
-3568 SGINDEAATK
+3568 
-3578 AAQKYTDA
+3578 
-3586 DRDKQ
+3586 
-3591 TAYNDAVTAAK
+3591 
-3602 TLLDKTAGSND
+3602 
-3613 NKAAVEQ
+3613 
-3620 ALQRVNTAKT
+3620 
-3630 ALNGDARLNEAKN
+3630 
-3643 TAKQQLATMSH
+3643 
-3654 LTNAQKA
+3654 
-3661 NLTEQIERGT
+3661 
-3671 TVAGVQGIQANAGT
+3671 
-3685 LDQAMNQLRQSI
+3685 
-3697 ASKDTT
+3697 
-3703 KSSEDYQDANA
+3703 
-3714 DLQNAYNRA
+3714 
-3723 VSDAEGIISAT
+3723 
-3734 NNPEMNPDTINQKAS
+3734 
-3749 QVNSAKSALNGDEK
+3749 
-3763 LAAAKQTA
+3763 
-3771 KTDIGRLTDLN
+3771 
-3782 NAQRTA
+3782 
-3788 ANAEVDQAPN
+3788 
-3798 LAAVTAA
+3798 
-3805 KNKATSLNTAMGNLK
+3805 
-3820 HALAEKDNTKRSV
+3820 
-3833 NYTDA
+3833 
-3838 DQPKQQAYDT
+3838 
-3848 AVTQAEAITNA
+3848 
-3859 NGSNANETQVQA
+3859 
-3871 ALNQLNQAKNDLN
+3871 
-3884 GDNKVAQAKETA
+3884 
-3896 KRALA
+3896 
-3901 SYSNL
+3901 
-3906 NNAQSTAA
+3906 
-3914 TSQIDN
+3914 
-3920 ATTVA
+3920 
-3925 DVTAAQNTANE
+3925 
-3936 LNTAMGQLQNGINDQ
+3936 
-3951 NTVKQQVNFTDAD
+3951 
-3964 QGKKDAY
+3964 
-3971 TNAVTNAQ
+3971 
-3979 GILDKANGQNMTKA
+3979 
-3993 QVEAALNQ
+3993 
-4001 VTTAKNALNGDAN
+4001 
-4014 VRQAKSDAKAN
+4014 
-4025 LGTLTHLNNAQK
+4025 
-4037 QDLTSQIE
+4037 
-4045 GATTVNG
+4045 
-4052 VNSVK
+4052 
-4057 TKAQDLDGAMQR
+4057 AQDL
-4069 LESAIANKDQ
+4069 
-4079 TKASENYIDADPTK
+4079 
-4093 KTAFDN
+4093 
-4099 AIIQAESYLNKDHGA
+4099 
-4114 NKDKQAVEQ
+4114 
-4123 AIQSVTSTENA
+4123 
-4134 LNGDA
+4134 
-4139 NLQRAKTEA
+4139 
-4148 TQAIDNLTHLN
+4148 
-4159 TPQKTALKQQV
+4159 
-4170 NAAQRVS
+4170 
-4177 GVTDLKNSATSLN
+4177 
-4190 NAMDQLKQ
+4190 
-4198 AIADHDTIVAGGNYT
+4198 
-4213 NASPDKQGAYTDAY
+4213 
-4227 NAAKNIVNG
+4227 
-4236 SPNVITNAADVTAAT
+4236 
-4251 QRVNNAETGLN
+4251 
-4262 GDTNL
+4262 
-4267 ATAKQQAK
+4267 
-4275 DALRQMTHLS
+4275 
-4285 DAQKQSI
+4285 
-4292 TGQIDS
+4292 
-4298 ATQVTGVQSV
+4298 
-4308 KDNATNLDNAMNQL
+4308 NQ
-4322 RNSIANKD
+4322 
-4330 EVKASQ
+4330 
-4336 PYVDADTDKQNA
+4336 
-4348 YNTAVTSAENII
+4348 
-4360 NATSQPT
+4360 
-4367 LNPSAVTQA
+4367 
-4376 ANQVNTNK
+4376 
-4384 TALNGAQNLANKK
+4384 
-4397 QETTANINQ
+4397 
-4406 LSHLNNAQKQDLNT
+4406 
-4420 QVTNAPNISTVN
+4420 
-4432 QVKTKAEQLDQA
+4432 
-4444 MERLINGIQD
+4444 
-4454 KDQVKQS
+4454 
-4461 VNFTDADP
+4461 
-4469 EKQTAYNNAVTAAEN
+4469 
-4484 IINQANGTNA
+4484 
-4494 NQSQVE
+4494 
-4500 AALSTVTTT
+4500 
-4509 KQALNGDRKVTD
+4509 
-4521 AKNNANQR
+4521 
-4529 LSTLDN
+4529 
-4535 LNNAQKGAVTG
+4535 
-4546 NINQAHTVAEVTQAI
+4546 
-4561 QTAQELNT
+4561 
-4569 AMGNLKNSLNDKDT
+4569 
-4583 TLGSQNFADADP
+4583 
-4595 EKKNA
+4595 
-4600 YNEAVRNA
+4600 
-4608 ENILNKSTG
+4608 
-4617 TNVPKDQVEAA
+4617 
-4628 MNQVN
+4628 
-4633 TTKAAL
+4633 
-4639 NGTQNLE
+4639 
-4646 KAKQH
+4646 
-4651 ANTAID
+4651 
-4657 GLSHL
+4657 
-4662 TNAQKDALKQLVQQS
+4662 
-4677 TTVAEAQGNEQKANN
+4677 
-4692 VDAAMDKLRQSIAD
+4692 
-4706 NATTKQNQNYTD
+4706 
-4718 ASPNKKDAYNNAVT
+4718 
-4732 TAQGIIDQTTNPT
+4732 
-4745 LDPTVINQ
+4745 
-4753 AAGQV
+4753 
-4758 STTKNALNGNEN
+4758 
-4770 LEAAKQQA
+4770 
-4778 TQSLGSLDNLNNAQK
+4778 
-4793 QAVTN
+4793 
-4798 QINGA
+4798 
-4803 HTVDE
+4803 
-4808 ANQIKQNAQN
+4808 
-4818 LNTAMGNLKQAIA
+4818 
-4831 DKDATKAT
+4831 
-4839 VNFTDADQAKQQAYN
+4839 
-4854 TAVTNAENI
+4854 
-4863 ISKANGGNAT
+4863 
-4873 QTEVEQAIQQVN
+4873 
-4885 ATKQALNGNANVQHA
+4885 
-4900 KDEATALINSSNDL
+4900 
-4914 NQAQKDALKQQVQNA
+4914 
-4929 TTVAGVN
+4929 
-4936 NVKQTAQELNNA
+4936 
-4948 MTQLKQGIA
+4948 
-4957 DKEQTKADGNFVNA
+4957 
-4971 DPDKQNAYNQ
+4971 
-4981 AVAKAE
+4981 
-4987 ALISGTPDVV
+4987 
-4997 VTPSEITAALNKV
+4997 
-5010 TQAKNDLNGNTNLA
+5010 
-5024 TAKQN
+5024 
-5029 VQQAIDQLPNL
+5029 
-5040 NQAQRDEYN
+5040 
-5049 KQITQA
+5049 
-5055 TLVPNVNAI
+5055 
-5064 QQAATT
+5064 
-5070 LNDAMTQLKQGI
+5070 AMTQLKQGI

-5254 VTQAVTTMNQAKD
+5254 VTKAVTTMNQAKD

-5697 AESLNTAMGNLINAI
+5697 AEFLNTAMGNLINAI

-5719 QRGNFINADTDKQT
+5719 QRGNFINADIDKQT

-5876 ATLDNNAINQAAA
+5876 ATLDNNAINQVAA

-5944 DLTEAQALDQLM
+5944 DLTEVQALDQLM

-6213 SIQDQQQTEAGSKF
+6213 SIQDQQQTESGSKF

-6239 AAVQNAKDLINQTN
+6239 AAVQNAKDLINQTG

-6266 QAVNQAKDNLHGD
+6266 HAFKQAKDNLHGD

-6309 QINNAATRDEVAQ
+6309 QINNAATRGEVAQ

-6345 QTESGS
+6345 QTEAGS

-6430 QALTDAINAAPTRTE
+6430 QTLTDAINAAPTRTE

-6524 ENELNGNER
+6524 VNELNGNER

-6598 VEQTVDYTQA
+6598 VEQTIDYTQA
-6608 DSDKQNAYKQAIADA
+6608 DSDKQKAYKQAIADA

-6752 STGQNL
+6752 SSGQNL

-6768 AITAAKK
+6768 AVTAAKK

-7016 AIQTVNDAIHNLNGD
+7016 AIQAVNDAIHNLNGD

-7118 ANKDVDKQVQSLIDE
+7118 ANKDVDKQVQALIDE

-7157 QGHNGINN
+7157 QGHNDINN
-7165 AMTKEEIEQAKA
+7165 ALTKEEIEQAKA

-7252 KAQLAQALQDIKD
+7252 KAQLAQALKEIKD

-7274 QDIDKR
+7274 QDVDKQ

-7317 NNALTKEE
+7317 NNAMTKEE

-7561 YINNAP
+7561 HVNNAP

-7576 QQEQAHI
+7576 QQEQAYI
-7583 EQFYPEQFTIEQ
+7583 EQFNPEQFTIEQ

-7647 QSIDEISE
+7647 QSISEITE

-7695 IRNSEIGTTD
+7695 IRNSEIGTAD

-7787 HKKKIDED
+7787 HKKKLDED

-7888 DTLNNGESLDKV
+7888 DSLNNGESLDKV

-7928 KVLQD
+7928 KVLKD

-7938 ILIAKRRKDK
+7938 LLFAKRRKDK
-7948 EVDVETTTSIESN
+7948 EEDVETTTSIESKD
-7961 EDDAPLLLAK
+7961 EDVPLLLAK

-7981 GKKSASKNLLKS
+7981 DKKSASKNTSKKVAAKKKKKKSKKNKK

>member
-1 MGNGAEHSKTIN
+1 
-13 VVRGQN
+13 
-19 NQWTIANKPD
+19 
-29 YVTLDAQ
+29 
-36 TGKVTFNANTIKPN
+36 
-50 SSITITPKAGTGH
+50 
-63 SVSSNP
+63 
-69 STLTAPAAHTVN
+69 
-81 TTEIVKDYGSN
+81 
-92 VTAAEINNAVQVAN
+92 
-106 KRTATIKNGT
+106 
-116 AMPTNLAGGS
+116 
-126 TTTIPVTV
+126 
-134 TYNDGSTEEVQE
+134 
-146 SIFTKA
+146 
-152 DKRELITAKNHL
+152 
-164 DDPVS
+164 
-169 TEGKKPGTI
+169 
-178 TQYNNAMHNAQQQ
+178 
-191 INTAKTEAQQ
+191 
-201 VINNERATPQQVS
+201 
-214 DALTKVRAAQTK
+214 
-226 IDQAKALLQNKE
+226 
-238 DNSQL
+238 
-243 VTSKN
+243 
-248 NLQSSV
+248 
-254 NQVPSTAGMTQQ
+254 
-266 SIDNY
+266 
-271 NAKKREAET
+271 
-280 EITAAQRVIDNG
+280 
-292 DATAQQISDEKHR
+292 
-305 VDNALTA
+305 
-312 LNQAKHDLT
+312 
-321 ADTHALEQA
+321 
-330 VQQLNRTGTTTGKK
+330 
-344 PASITAYNNSIRA
+344 
-357 LQSDLTSAKNSAN
+357 
-370 AIIQKPIRTV
+370 
-380 QEVQSAL
+380 
-387 TNVNRV
+387 
-393 NERLTQA
+393 
-400 INQLVPLADNSALR
+400 
-414 TAKTKLDEEIN
+414 
-425 KSVTTDGMT
+425 
-434 QSSIQAYEN
+434 
-443 AKRAGQTESTN
+443 
-454 AQNVINNG
+454 
-462 DATDQQI
+462 
-469 AAEKTK
+469 
-475 VEEKYNSLKQAIAG
+475 
-489 LTPDLAP
+489 
-496 LQTAKTQLQN
+496 
-506 DIDQPTSTTGMT
+506 
-518 STSVATFNEK
+518 
-528 LSAARTKIQEIDRVL
+528 
-543 ASHPDVATIRQ
+543 
-554 NVTAAN
+554 
-560 AAKTALDQAR
+560 
-570 NGLTVDKA
+570 
-578 PLENAKNQLQHSIDT
+578 
-593 QTSTTG
+593 
-599 MTQDS
+599 
-604 INAYNAKLTAA
+604 
-615 RNKIQQINQVLA
+615 
-627 GSPTVEQ
+627 
-634 INTNTSAA
+634 
-642 NQAKSDLDHARQ
+642 
-654 ALTPDKAPLQ
+654 
-664 NAKTQL
+664 
-670 EQSINQPTDTTGMTT
+670 
-685 ASLNAYNQK
+685 
-694 LQAAR
+694 
-699 QKLTEI
+699 
-705 NQVLN
+705 
-710 GNPTVQNIND
+710 
-720 KVTEANQA
+720 
-728 KDQLNTARQGL
+728 
-739 TLDRQPALTTLH
+739 
-751 GASNLNQA
+751 
-759 QQNNFTQ
+759 
-766 QINAAQNHAALETI
+766 
-780 KSNITALNTAM
+780 
-791 TKLKDSVADNNTIKS
+791 
-806 GQNYTDATP
+806 
-815 ANKQAYD
+815 
-822 NAVNAAKGVIGET
+822 
-835 TNPTMD
+835 
-841 VNTVNQKAASVK
+841 
-853 STKDAL
+853 
-859 DGQQNLQRA
+859 
-868 KTEAT
+868 
-873 NAITHASDLNQAQK
+873 
-887 NALTQQVNSAQNV
+887 
-900 QAVNDI
+900 
-906 KQTTHSLNT
+906 
-915 AMTGLKRGVANH
+915 
-927 NQVVQSDNYVNADTN
+927 
-942 KKNDYNNAYN
+942 
-952 HANDII
+952 
-958 NGNAQHPVITP
+958 
-969 SDVNNALSNVTS
+969 
-981 KEHALNGEA
+981 
-990 KLNAAKQEANTALGH
+990 
-1005 LNNLNNAQRQNLQSQ
+1005 
-1020 INGAHQIDAVN
+1020 
-1031 TIKQNATNLNSA
+1031 
-1043 MGNLRQAVADKD
+1043 
-1055 QVKRTEDYAD
+1055 
-1065 ADTAKQNAYNSAVSS
+1065 
-1080 AETIIN
+1080 
-1086 QTTNPTMSVDD
+1086 
-1097 VNRATSAVT
+1097 
-1106 SNKNALNG
+1106 
-1114 DEKLAQS
+1114 
-1121 KTDAARAI
+1121 
-1129 DALPH
+1129 
-1134 LNNAQKADVKSKIN
+1134 
-1148 AASNIAGVNTVKQ
+1148 
-1161 QGTDLNTAMGN
+1161 
-1172 LQGAINDEQTTL
+1172 
-1184 NSQNYQD
+1184 
-1191 ATPSKKT
+1191 
-1198 AYTNAVQ
+1198 
-1205 AAKDILNKSNGQ
+1205 
-1217 NKTKDQVTEAMN
+1217 
-1229 QLNSAKNNLDGTR
+1229 
-1242 LLDQA
+1242 
-1247 KQTAKQQLNNMTHLT
+1247 
-1262 TAQKTNLTNQINSG
+1262 
-1276 TTVAGVHTVQ
+1276 
-1286 SNANT
+1286 
-1291 LDQAMNTLRQS
+1291 
-1302 IANKD
+1302 
-1307 ATKASEDYVDAN
+1307 
-1319 NDKQTAYNNAV
+1319 
-1330 AAAET
+1330 
-1335 IINANSNPEMNPST
+1335 
-1349 ITQKAEQV
+1349 
-1357 NSSKTALNG
+1357 
-1366 DENLAAAKQNA
+1366 
-1377 KTYLNTLTSITDA
+1377 
-1390 QKNNLISQ
+1390 
-1398 ISSATRVSGV
+1398 
-1408 DTVKQ
+1408 
-1413 NAQHLDQAMASLQS
+1413 
-1427 GINNESQVKSSEKY
+1427 
-1441 RDADTNKQQEY
+1441 
-1452 DNAITAAKAIL
+1452 
-1463 NKSTGPNTAQNAVEA
+1463 
-1478 ALQRVNNAK
+1478 
-1487 DALNGDAKLIAAQN
+1487 
-1501 AAKQHLGTL
+1501 
-1510 THITTAQRND
+1510 
-1520 LTNQISQATNLAGVE
+1520 
-1535 SVKQSANSLDGAMG
+1535 
-1549 NLQTA
+1549 
-1554 INDKSGTLAS
+1554 
-1564 QNFLDA
+1564 
-1570 DEQKRNAYNQAVSAA
+1570 
-1585 ETILNKQTGPN
+1585 
-1596 TAKTAVEQALNNVNN
+1596 
-1611 AKHAL
+1611 
-1616 NGTQN
+1616 
-1621 LNNAKQAA
+1621 
-1629 ITAING
+1629 
-1635 ASDLNQKQKDAL
+1635 
-1647 KTQANGAQRVSNAQ
+1647 
-1661 DVQRNATELNTA
+1661 
-1673 MGTLKHAIAD
+1673 
-1683 KTNTLASSKY
+1683 
-1693 VNADSTKQNAYTT
+1693 
-1706 KVTNAEHIISG
+1706 
-1717 TPTVVTTPSEVT
+1717 
-1729 AAANQVN
+1729 
-1736 SAKQELNGDERL
+1736 
-1748 RVAKQNANTA
+1748 
-1758 IDALT
+1758 
-1763 QLNTPQKAKLKE
+1763 
-1775 QVGQANRLEDVQTVQ
+1775 
-1790 TNGQALNN
+1790 
-1798 AMKGLRDSIANETT
+1798 
-1812 VKASQNY
+1812 
-1819 TDASSNNQ
+1819 
-1827 STYNSAVSNA
+1827 
-1837 KGIINQ
+1837 
-1843 TNNPTMDTSAI
+1843 
-1854 TQATTQVN
+1854 
-1862 NAKNGLNGA
+1862 
-1871 ENLRNAQNTA
+1871 
-1881 KQNLN
+1881 
-1886 TLSHLTNNQKSAIS
+1886 
-1900 TQIDRAGHVSEVT
+1900 
-1913 AAKNAATELNTQMG
+1913 
-1927 NLEQAIHDQNTVKQS
+1927 
-1942 VKFTDADKA
+1942 
-1951 KRDAYTNAVSR
+1951 
-1962 AEAILN
+1962 
-1968 KTQGANTSKQDVEA
+1968 
-1982 AIQNVSSAKNALNG
+1982 
-1996 DQNVTNAKNA
+1996 
-2006 AKNALNNLTSINN
+2006 
-2019 AQKRDLTTKIDQATT
+2019 
-2034 VAGVEAVSNTGTQLN
+2034 
-2049 TAMANLQN
+2049 
-2057 GINDKTNTLASE
+2057 
-2069 NYHDADSD
+2069 
-2077 KKTAYTQAVTNAENI
+2077 
-2092 LNKNSGSN
+2092 
-2100 LDKTAV
+2100 
-2106 ENALSQ
+2106 
-2112 VANAKGALNGN
+2112 
-2123 HNLEQAKSNANTTIN
+2123 
-2138 GLQHL
+2138 
-2143 TTAQKDKLKQ
+2143 
-2153 QVQQAQNVAGVD
+2153 
-2165 TVKSSAN
+2165 
-2172 TLNGAMGTLRNSIQ
+2172 
-2186 DNTATK
+2186 
-2192 NGQNYL
+2192 
-2198 DATGSNKT
+2198 
-2206 NYNNA
+2206 
-2211 VDSANGVINA
+2211 
-2221 TSNPNM
+2221 
-2227 DANAINQIATQVT
+2227 
-2240 STKNALDGTHNLTQ
+2240 
-2254 AKQTATNAIDG
+2254 
-2265 ATNLNKA
+2265 
-2272 QKDALKAQVTSAQ
+2272 
-2285 RVANVTSIQQ
+2285 
-2295 TANEL
+2295 
-2300 NTAMGQLQ
+2300 
-2308 HGIDDENATK
+2308 
-2318 QTQKYRDAEQSK
+2318 
-2330 KTAYDQAV
+2330 
-2338 AAAKAILNKQTGSNS
+2338 
-2353 DKAAVDRALQQVT
+2353 
-2366 STKDALNG
+2366 
-2374 DAKLAEAK
+2374 
-2382 AAAKQ
+2382 
-2387 NLGTLN
+2387 
-2393 HITNAQR
+2393 
-2400 TDLEGQ
+2400 
-2406 INQATT
+2406 
-2412 VDGVNTVKTNAN
+2412 
-2424 TLDGAMNSL
+2424 
-2433 QGSINDKDATLRNQ
+2433 
-2447 NYLDADES
+2447 
-2455 KRNAYTQAVTAA
+2455 
-2467 EGILNKQTGGNTS
+2467 
-2480 KADVDNALNAVTR
+2480 
-2493 AKAALNGAENLRNAK
+2493 
-2508 TSATNTINGLPNLTQ
+2508 
-2523 LQKDNL
+2523 
-2529 KHQVE
+2529 
-2534 QAQNVAGVNGVKD
+2534 
-2547 KGNTL
+2547 
-2552 NTAMGALRTSIQ
+2552 
-2564 NDNTTKTSQ
+2564 
-2573 NYLDASDSNK
+2573 
-2583 NNYNTAVNNANGVIN
+2583 
-2598 ATNNP
+2598 
-2603 NMDANAING
+2603 
-2612 MANQVN
+2612 
-2618 TTKAALNGVQNL
+2618 
-2630 AQAKT
+2630 
-2635 NATNTINNAH
+2635 
-2645 DLNQKQKDALK
+2645 
-2656 TQVNNAQR
+2656 
-2664 VSDANN
+2664 
-2670 VQHTATELNGAMTAL
+2670 
-2685 KAAIADKERT
+2685 
-2695 KASGNYVNADQEKR
+2695 
-2709 QAYDSKVT
+2709 
-2717 NAENI
+2717 
-2722 INGTPN
+2722 
-2728 ATLTVNDVNSAT
+2728 
-2740 SQVNAAKT
+2740 
-2748 ALNGDNNLRV
+2748 
-2758 AKENA
+2758 
-2763 NNTIDG
+2763 
-2769 LAQLNNA
+2769 
-2776 QKAKLKEQVQSATTL
+2776 
-2791 EGVQTVKN
+2791 
-2799 SSQTLNT
+2799 
-2806 AMKGLRDS
+2806 
-2814 IANEATIKA
+2814 
-2823 GQNYTDAS
+2823 
-2831 PTNRNEYDSAVTAAK
+2831 
-2846 AIINQTSNPT
+2846 
-2856 MEPNTITQATS
+2856 
-2867 QVTTKEHALNGAQN
+2867 
-2881 LAQAKTTAK
+2881 
-2890 NNLNNLTSINNA
+2890 
-2902 QKDALTRSIDGATT
+2902 
-2916 VAGVNQE
+2916 
-2923 TAKATELNNAMHSLQ
+2923 
-2938 NGINDEAQTK
+2938 
-2948 QTQKYLDAEPI
+2948 
-2959 KKSAYDQAVNAA
+2959 
-2971 KAILTKA
+2971 
-2978 SGQNVDKAAVEQ
+2978 
-2990 ALQNVNS
+2990 
-2997 TKTAL
+2997 
-3002 NGDAKLNEAKAAA
+3002 
-3015 KQTLGTLTHINNA
+3015 
-3028 QRTALDNEI
+3028 
-3037 TQATNVEGVNTV
+3037 
-3049 KAKAQQLDGAMG
+3049 
-3061 QLETSIRDKDTT
+3061 
-3073 LQSQNYQDADDA
+3073 
-3085 KRTAY
+3085 
-3090 SQAVNAAATI
+3090 
-3100 LNKTAGGN
+3100 
-3108 TPKADV
+3108 
-3114 ERAMQAVTQANTAL
+3114 
-3128 NGIQNLERAKQAANT
+3128 
-3143 AITNASDLNT
+3143 
-3153 KQKEALKAQV
+3153 
-3163 TSAGRVS
+3163 
-3170 AANGVEHTATE
+3170 
-3181 LNTAMTALKRAIAD
+3181 
-3195 KAETKASGNYVN
+3195 
-3207 ADANKR
+3207 
-3213 QAYDEKVTAAENIV
+3213 
-3227 SGTPTPTLTPADVT
+3227 
-3241 NAATQVTN
+3241 
-3249 AKTQLNGNHNLE
+3249 
-3261 VAKQNAN
+3261 
-3268 TAIDGLTS
+3268 
-3276 LNGPQKAKLKE
+3276 
-3287 QVGQATTLPNVQ
+3287 
-3299 TVRDNAQ
+3299 
-3306 TLNSAMKGLR
+3306 
-3316 DSIANEATIKA
+3316 
-3327 GQNYTD
+3327 
-3333 ASPNNRSEYDSAV
+3333 
-3346 TAAKAIIDQ
+3346 
-3355 TTSPSMNAQ
+3355 
-3364 EINQAK
+3364 
-3370 DQVTAKQQALN
+3370 
-3381 GQENLRTAQTNAK
+3381 
-3394 QHLNGLSD
+3394 
-3402 LTDAQKDAVK
+3402 
-3412 RQIEGAT
+3412 
-3419 HVNEVTQA
+3419 
-3427 QNNADALNTAMTNL
+3427 
-3441 KNGIQ
+3441 
-3446 DQNTIKQGVNFTDA
+3446 
-3460 DEAKRNAYTN
+3460 
-3470 AVTQAEQILNKAQ
+3470 
-3483 GPNTAK
+3483 
-3489 DNVESALQNVQRAKN
+3489 
-3504 ELNGNQN
+3504 
-3511 VANAKSTAKN
+3511 
-3521 ALNNLTSINNA
+3521 
-3532 QKEAL
+3532 
-3537 KTQIEGASTV
+3537 
-3547 AGVNQVST
+3547 
-3555 TASEL
+3555 
-3560 NTAMSNLQ
+3560 
-3568 SGINDEAATK
+3568 
-3578 AAQKYTDA
+3578 
-3586 DRDKQ
+3586 
-3591 TAYNDAVTAAK
+3591 
-3602 TLLDKTAGSND
+3602 
-3613 NKAAVEQ
+3613 
-3620 ALQRVNTAKT
+3620 
-3630 ALNGDARLNEAKN
+3630 
-3643 TAKQQLATMSH
+3643 
-3654 LTNAQKA
+3654 
-3661 NLTEQIERGT
+3661 
-3671 TVAGVQGIQANAGT
+3671 
-3685 LDQAMNQLRQSI
+3685 
-3697 ASKDTT
+3697 
-3703 KSSEDYQDANA
+3703 
-3714 DLQNAYNRA
+3714 
-3723 VSDAEGIISAT
+3723 
-3734 NNPEMNPDTINQKAS
+3734 
-3749 QVNSAKSALNGDEK
+3749 
-3763 LAAAKQTA
+3763 
-3771 KTDIGRLTDLN
+3771 
-3782 NAQRTA
+3782 
-3788 ANAEVDQAPN
+3788 
-3798 LAAVTAA
+3798 
-3805 KNKATSLNTAMGNLK
+3805 
-3820 HALAEKDNTKRSV
+3820 
-3833 NYTDA
+3833 
-3838 DQPKQQAYDT
+3838 
-3848 AVTQAEAITNA
+3848 
-3859 NGSNANETQVQA
+3859 
-3871 ALNQLNQAKNDLN
+3871 
-3884 GDNKVAQAKETA
+3884 
-3896 KRALA
+3896 
-3901 SYSNL
+3901 
-3906 NNAQSTAA
+3906 
-3914 TSQIDN
+3914 
-3920 ATTVA
+3920 
-3925 DVTAAQNTANE
+3925 
-3936 LNTAMGQLQNGINDQ
+3936 
-3951 NTVKQQVNFTDAD
+3951 
-3964 QGKKDAY
+3964 
-3971 TNAVTNAQ
+3971 
-3979 GILDKANGQNMTKA
+3979 
-3993 QVEAALNQ
+3993 
-4001 VTTAKNALNGDAN
+4001 
-4014 VRQAKSDAKAN
+4014 
-4025 LGTLTHLNNAQK
+4025 
-4037 QDLTSQIE
+4037 
-4045 GATTVNG
+4045 
-4052 VNSVK
+4052 
-4057 TKAQDLDGAMQR
+4057 
-4069 LESAIANKDQ
+4069 NKDQ

-4099 AIIQAESYLNKDHGA
+4099 AITQAESYLNKDHGT

-4139 NLQRAKTEA
+4139 NLQCAKTEA
-4148 TQAIDNLTHLN
+4148 TQAIDNLTQLN

-4198 AIADHDTIVAGGNYT
+4198 AIGDHDTIVAGGNYT

-4251 QRVNNAETGLN
+4251 QRVNNAETSLN

-4367 LNPSAVTQA
+4367 LDPSAVTQA

-4397 QETTANINQ
+4397 QETTANINR

-4521 AKNNANQR
+4521 AKNNANQT

-4662 TNAQKDALKQLVQQS
+4662 TNAQKEALKQLVQQS

-4732 TAQGIIDQTTNPT
+4732 TAQGIIDQTTNPS

-4758 STTKNALNGNEN
+4758 STSKNALNGNEN

-4885 ATKQALNGNANVQHA
+4885 AAKQALNGNANVQHA
-4900 KDEATALINSSNDL
+4900 KDEATALINNSNDL

-4971 DPDKQNAYNQ
+4971 DSDKQNAYNQ

-5029 VQQAIDQLPNL
+5029 VQHAIDQLPNL
-5040 NQAQRDEYN
+5040 NQAQRDEYS

-5070 LNDAMTQLKQGI
+5070 LNDAMTQLKQGIANKAQIKGSENYHDADTDKQTAYDNAVTKAEELLKQTTNPTMDPNTIQQALTKVNDTNQALNGNQKLADAKQDAKTTLGTLDHLNDAQKQALTTQVEQAPDIATVNNVKQNAQNLNNAMTNLNNALQDKTETLNSINFTDADQAKKDDYTNAVSHAEGILSKANGSNASQTEVEQAMQRVNEAKQALNGNDNVQRAKDAAKQVITNANDLNQAQKDALKQQVDAAQTVANVNTIKQTAQDLNQAMTQLKQGI

-5254 VTQAVTTMNQAKD
+5254 VTKAVTTMNQAKD

-5291 LNQPQRDALR
+5291 LNQPQRDALP

-5578 MELLRNSVADNQTTL
+5578 MELLRNSVADNQTT
-5593 ASEDYHDATAQRQN
+5593 
-5607 DYNKAVTA
+5607 
-5615 ANNIINQTTSPTMN
+5615 SPTMN

-5876 ATLDNNAINQAAA
+5876 ATLDNNAINQVAA

-5944 DLTEAQALDQLM
+5944 DLTEVQALDQLM

-6010 SSATQAVISSKN
+6010 SSTTQAVISSKN

-6213 SIQDQQQTEAGSKF
+6213 SIQDQQQTE
-6227 INEDKPQKDAYQ
+6227 
-6239 AAVQNAKDLINQTN
+6239 
-6253 NPTLDKAQVEQLT
+6253 
-6266 QAVNQAKDNLHGD
+6266 
-6279 QKLADDKQH
+6279 
-6288 AVTDLNQLN
+6288 
-6297 GLNNPQR
+6297 
-6304 QALES
+6304 
-6309 QINNAATRDEVAQ
+6309 
-6322 KLAEAKALDQAMQAL
+6322 
-6337 RNSIQDQQ
+6337 
-6345 QTESGS
+6345 SGS

-6430 QALTDAINAAPTRTE
+6430 QTLTDAINAAPTRTE

-6524 ENELNGNER
+6524 VNELNGNER

-6598 VEQTVDYTQA
+6598 VEQTIDYTQA
-6608 DSDKQNAYKQAIADA
+6608 DSDKQKAYKQAIADA

-6752 STGQNL
+6752 SSGQNL

-6768 AITAAKK
+6768 AVTAAKK

-7016 AIQTVNDAIHNLNGD
+7016 AIQAVNDAIHNLNGD

-7118 ANKDVDKQVQSLIDE
+7118 ANKDVDKQVQALIDE

-7157 QGHNGINN
+7157 QGHNDINN
-7165 AMTKEEIEQAKA
+7165 ALTKEEIEQAKA

-7252 KAQLAQALQDIKD
+7252 KAQLAQALKEIKD

-7274 QDIDKR
+7274 QDVDKQ

-7317 NNALTKEE
+7317 NNAMTKEE

-7561 YINNAP
+7561 HVNNAP

-7576 QQEQAHI
+7576 QQEQAYI
-7583 EQFYPEQFTIEQ
+7583 EQFNPEQFTIEQ

-7647 QSIDEISE
+7647 QSISEITE

-7695 IRNSEIGTTD
+7695 IRNSEIGTAD

-7787 HKKKIDED
+7787 HKKKLDED

-7888 DTLNNGESLDKV
+7888 DSLNNGESLDKV

-7914 DEEDVEVTNENTDE
+7914 DEEDVEVINENTDE
-7928 KVLQD
+7928 KVLKD

-7938 ILIAKRRKDK
+7938 LLFAKRRKDK
-7948 EVDVETTTSIESN
+7948 EEDVETTTSIESKD
-7961 EDDAPLLLAK
+7961 EDVPLLLAK
-7971 KKNQKDNQSK
+7971 KKNQKDNQ
-7981 GKKSASKNLLKS
+7981 ALYIYT

>member
-1 MGNGAEHSKTIN
+1 M
-13 VVRGQN
+13 
-19 NQWTIANKPD
+19 
-29 YVTLDAQ
+29 
-36 TGKVTFNANTIKPN
+36 
-50 SSITITPKAGTGH
+50 
-63 SVSSNP
+63 
-69 STLTAPAAHTVN
+69 
-81 TTEIVKDYGSN
+81 
-92 VTAAEINNAVQVAN
+92 
-106 KRTATIKNGT
+106 
-116 AMPTNLAGGS
+116 
-126 TTTIPVTV
+126 
-134 TYNDGSTEEVQE
+134 
-146 SIFTKA
+146 
-152 DKRELITAKNHL
+152 
-164 DDPVS
+164 
-169 TEGKKPGTI
+169 
-178 TQYNNAMHNAQQQ
+178 
-191 INTAKTEAQQ
+191 
-201 VINNERATPQQVS
+201 
-214 DALTKVRAAQTK
+214 
-226 IDQAKALLQNKE
+226 
-238 DNSQL
+238 
-243 VTSKN
+243 
-248 NLQSSV
+248 
-254 NQVPSTAGMTQQ
+254 
-266 SIDNY
+266 
-271 NAKKREAET
+271 
-280 EITAAQRVIDNG
+280 
-292 DATAQQISDEKHR
+292 
-305 VDNALTA
+305 
-312 LNQAKHDLT
+312 
-321 ADTHALEQA
+321 
-330 VQQLNRTGTTTGKK
+330 
-344 PASITAYNNSIRA
+344 
-357 LQSDLTSAKNSAN
+357 
-370 AIIQKPIRTV
+370 
-380 QEVQSAL
+380 
-387 TNVNRV
+387 
-393 NERLTQA
+393 
-400 INQLVPLADNSALR
+400 
-414 TAKTKLDEEIN
+414 
-425 KSVTTDGMT
+425 
-434 QSSIQAYEN
+434 
-443 AKRAGQTESTN
+443 
-454 AQNVINNG
+454 
-462 DATDQQI
+462 
-469 AAEKTK
+469 
-475 VEEKYNSLKQAIAG
+475 
-489 LTPDLAP
+489 
-496 LQTAKTQLQN
+496 
-506 DIDQPTSTTGMT
+506 
-518 STSVATFNEK
+518 
-528 LSAARTKIQEIDRVL
+528 
-543 ASHPDVATIRQ
+543 
-554 NVTAAN
+554 
-560 AAKTALDQAR
+560 
-570 NGLTVDKA
+570 
-578 PLENAKNQLQHSIDT
+578 
-593 QTSTTG
+593 
-599 MTQDS
+599 
-604 INAYNAKLTAA
+604 
-615 RNKIQQINQVLA
+615 
-627 GSPTVEQ
+627 
-634 INTNTSAA
+634 
-642 NQAKSDLDHARQ
+642 
-654 ALTPDKAPLQ
+654 
-664 NAKTQL
+664 
-670 EQSINQPTDTTGMTT
+670 
-685 ASLNAYNQK
+685 
-694 LQAAR
+694 
-699 QKLTEI
+699 
-705 NQVLN
+705 
-710 GNPTVQNIND
+710 
-720 KVTEANQA
+720 
-728 KDQLNTARQGL
+728 
-739 TLDRQPALTTLH
+739 
-751 GASNLNQA
+751 
-759 QQNNFTQ
+759 
-766 QINAAQNHAALETI
+766 
-780 KSNITALNTAM
+780 
-791 TKLKDSVADNNTIKS
+791 
-806 GQNYTDATP
+806 
-815 ANKQAYD
+815 
-822 NAVNAAKGVIGET
+822 
-835 TNPTMD
+835 
-841 VNTVNQKAASVK
+841 
-853 STKDAL
+853 
-859 DGQQNLQRA
+859 
-868 KTEAT
+868 
-873 NAITHASDLNQAQK
+873 
-887 NALTQQVNSAQNV
+887 
-900 QAVNDI
+900 
-906 KQTTHSLNT
+906 
-915 AMTGLKRGVANH
+915 
-927 NQVVQSDNYVNADTN
+927 
-942 KKNDYNNAYN
+942 
-952 HANDII
+952 
-958 NGNAQHPVITP
+958 
-969 SDVNNALSNVTS
+969 
-981 KEHALNGEA
+981 
-990 KLNAAKQEANTALGH
+990 
-1005 LNNLNNAQRQNLQSQ
+1005 
-1020 INGAHQIDAVN
+1020 
-1031 TIKQNATNLNSA
+1031 
-1043 MGNLRQAVADKD
+1043 
-1055 QVKRTEDYAD
+1055 
-1065 ADTAKQNAYNSAVSS
+1065 
-1080 AETIIN
+1080 
-1086 QTTNPTMSVDD
+1086 
-1097 VNRATSAVT
+1097 
-1106 SNKNALNG
+1106 
-1114 DEKLAQS
+1114 
-1121 KTDAARAI
+1121 
-1129 DALPH
+1129 
-1134 LNNAQKADVKSKIN
+1134 
-1148 AASNIAGVNTVKQ
+1148 
-1161 QGTDLNTAMGN
+1161 
-1172 LQGAINDEQTTL
+1172 
-1184 NSQNYQD
+1184 
-1191 ATPSKKT
+1191 
-1198 AYTNAVQ
+1198 
-1205 AAKDILNKSNGQ
+1205 
-1217 NKTKDQVTEAMN
+1217 
-1229 QLNSAKNNLDGTR
+1229 
-1242 LLDQA
+1242 
-1247 KQTAKQQLNNMTHLT
+1247 
-1262 TAQKTNLTNQINSG
+1262 
-1276 TTVAGVHTVQ
+1276 
-1286 SNANT
+1286 
-1291 LDQAMNTLRQS
+1291 
-1302 IANKD
+1302 
-1307 ATKASEDYVDAN
+1307 
-1319 NDKQTAYNNAV
+1319 
-1330 AAAET
+1330 
-1335 IINANSNPEMNPST
+1335 
-1349 ITQKAEQV
+1349 
-1357 NSSKTALNG
+1357 
-1366 DENLAAAKQNA
+1366 
-1377 KTYLNTLTSITDA
+1377 
-1390 QKNNLISQ
+1390 
-1398 ISSATRVSGV
+1398 
-1408 DTVKQ
+1408 
-1413 NAQHLDQAMASLQS
+1413 
-1427 GINNESQVKSSEKY
+1427 
-1441 RDADTNKQQEY
+1441 
-1452 DNAITAAKAIL
+1452 
-1463 NKSTGPNTAQNAVEA
+1463 
-1478 ALQRVNNAK
+1478 
-1487 DALNGDAKLIAAQN
+1487 
-1501 AAKQHLGTL
+1501 
-1510 THITTAQRND
+1510 
-1520 LTNQISQATNLAGVE
+1520 
-1535 SVKQSANSLDGAMG
+1535 
-1549 NLQTA
+1549 
-1554 INDKSGTLAS
+1554 
-1564 QNFLDA
+1564 
-1570 DEQKRNAYNQAVSAA
+1570 
-1585 ETILNKQTGPN
+1585 
-1596 TAKTAVEQALNNVNN
+1596 
-1611 AKHAL
+1611 
-1616 NGTQN
+1616 
-1621 LNNAKQAA
+1621 
-1629 ITAING
+1629 
-1635 ASDLNQKQKDAL
+1635 
-1647 KTQANGAQRVSNAQ
+1647 
-1661 DVQRNATELNTA
+1661 
-1673 MGTLKHAIAD
+1673 
-1683 KTNTLASSKY
+1683 
-1693 VNADSTKQNAYTT
+1693 
-1706 KVTNAEHIISG
+1706 
-1717 TPTVVTTPSEVT
+1717 
-1729 AAANQVN
+1729 
-1736 SAKQELNGDERL
+1736 
-1748 RVAKQNANTA
+1748 
-1758 IDALT
+1758 
-1763 QLNTPQKAKLKE
+1763 
-1775 QVGQANRLEDVQTVQ
+1775 
-1790 TNGQALNN
+1790 
-1798 AMKGLRDSIANETT
+1798 
-1812 VKASQNY
+1812 
-1819 TDASSNNQ
+1819 
-1827 STYNSAVSNA
+1827 
-1837 KGIINQ
+1837 
-1843 TNNPTMDTSAI
+1843 
-1854 TQATTQVN
+1854 
-1862 NAKNGLNGA
+1862 
-1871 ENLRNAQNTA
+1871 
-1881 KQNLN
+1881 
-1886 TLSHLTNNQKSAIS
+1886 
-1900 TQIDRAGHVSEVT
+1900 
-1913 AAKNAATELNTQMG
+1913 
-1927 NLEQAIHDQNTVKQS
+1927 
-1942 VKFTDADKA
+1942 
-1951 KRDAYTNAVSR
+1951 
-1962 AEAILN
+1962 
-1968 KTQGANTSKQDVEA
+1968 
-1982 AIQNVSSAKNALNG
+1982 
-1996 DQNVTNAKNA
+1996 
-2006 AKNALNNLTSINN
+2006 
-2019 AQKRDLTTKIDQATT
+2019 
-2034 VAGVEAVSNTGTQLN
+2034 
-2049 TAMANLQN
+2049 
-2057 GINDKTNTLASE
+2057 
-2069 NYHDADSD
+2069 
-2077 KKTAYTQAVTNAENI
+2077 
-2092 LNKNSGSN
+2092 
-2100 LDKTAV
+2100 
-2106 ENALSQ
+2106 
-2112 VANAKGALNGN
+2112 
-2123 HNLEQAKSNANTTIN
+2123 
-2138 GLQHL
+2138 
-2143 TTAQKDKLKQ
+2143 
-2153 QVQQAQNVAGVD
+2153 
-2165 TVKSSAN
+2165 
-2172 TLNGAMGTLRNSIQ
+2172 
-2186 DNTATK
+2186 
-2192 NGQNYL
+2192 
-2198 DATGSNKT
+2198 
-2206 NYNNA
+2206 
-2211 VDSANGVINA
+2211 
-2221 TSNPNM
+2221 
-2227 DANAINQIATQVT
+2227 
-2240 STKNALDGTHNLTQ
+2240 
-2254 AKQTATNAIDG
+2254 
-2265 ATNLNKA
+2265 
-2272 QKDALKAQVTSAQ
+2272 
-2285 RVANVTSIQQ
+2285 
-2295 TANEL
+2295 
-2300 NTAMGQLQ
+2300 
-2308 HGIDDENATK
+2308 
-2318 QTQKYRDAEQSK
+2318 
-2330 KTAYDQAV
+2330 
-2338 AAAKAILNKQTGSNS
+2338 
-2353 DKAAVDRALQQVT
+2353 
-2366 STKDALNG
+2366 
-2374 DAKLAEAK
+2374 
-2382 AAAKQ
+2382 
-2387 NLGTLN
+2387 
-2393 HITNAQR
+2393 
-2400 TDLEGQ
+2400 
-2406 INQATT
+2406 
-2412 VDGVNTVKTNAN
+2412 
-2424 TLDGAMNSL
+2424 
-2433 QGSINDKDATLRNQ
+2433 
-2447 NYLDADES
+2447 
-2455 KRNAYTQAVTAA
+2455 
-2467 EGILNKQTGGNTS
+2467 
-2480 KADVDNALNAVTR
+2480 
-2493 AKAALNGAENLRNAK
+2493 
-2508 TSATNTINGLPNLTQ
+2508 
-2523 LQKDNL
+2523 
-2529 KHQVE
+2529 
-2534 QAQNVAGVNGVKD
+2534 
-2547 KGNTL
+2547 
-2552 NTAMGALRTSIQ
+2552 
-2564 NDNTTKTSQ
+2564 
-2573 NYLDASDSNK
+2573 
-2583 NNYNTAVNNANGVIN
+2583 
-2598 ATNNP
+2598 
-2603 NMDANAING
+2603 
-2612 MANQVN
+2612 
-2618 TTKAALNGVQNL
+2618 
-2630 AQAKT
+2630 
-2635 NATNTINNAH
+2635 
-2645 DLNQKQKDALK
+2645 
-2656 TQVNNAQR
+2656 
-2664 VSDANN
+2664 
-2670 VQHTATELNGAMTAL
+2670 
-2685 KAAIADKERT
+2685 
-2695 KASGNYVNADQEKR
+2695 
-2709 QAYDSKVT
+2709 
-2717 NAENI
+2717 
-2722 INGTPN
+2722 
-2728 ATLTVNDVNSAT
+2728 
-2740 SQVNAAKT
+2740 
-2748 ALNGDNNLRV
+2748 
-2758 AKENA
+2758 
-2763 NNTIDG
+2763 
-2769 LAQLNNA
+2769 NNA

-2791 EGVQTVKN
+2791 DGVQTVKN

-2831 PTNRNEYDSAVTAAK
+2831 PNNRNEYDSAVTAAK

-2856 MEPNTITQATS
+2856 MEPNTITQVTS
-2867 QVTTKEHALNGAQN
+2867 QVTTKEQALNGARN

-2938 NGINDEAQTK
+2938 NGINDETQTK
-2948 QTQKYLDAEPI
+2948 QTQKYLDAEPS

-3128 NGIQNLERAKQAANT
+3128 NGIQNLDRAKQAANT

-3306 TLNSAMKGLR
+3306 TLNTAMKGLR

-3333 ASPNNRSEYDSAV
+3333 ASQNKQTDYNSAV
-3346 TAAKAIIDQ
+3346 TAAKAIIGQ

-3483 GPNTAK
+3483 GPNTSK
-3489 DNVESALQNVQRAKN
+3489 DGVETALENVQRAKN

-3511 VANAKSTAKN
+3511 VANAKTTAKN

-3537 KTQIEGASTV
+3537 KSQIEGATTV

-3568 SGINDEAATK
+3568 NGINDEAATK

-3586 DRDKQ
+3586 DREKQ

-3630 ALNGDARLNEAKN
+3630 ALNGDERLNEAKN
-3643 TAKQQLATMSH
+3643 TAKQQVATMSH
-3654 LTNAQKA
+3654 LTDAQKA
-3661 NLTEQIERGT
+3661 NLTSQIESGT

-3697 ASKDTT
+3697 ASKDAT

-3714 DLQNAYNRA
+3714 DLQNAYNDA
-3723 VSDAEGIISAT
+3723 VTNAEGIISAT

-3771 KTDIGRLTDLN
+3771 KSDIGRLTDLN

-3884 GDNKVAQAKETA
+3884 GDNKVAQAKESA

-3925 DVTAAQNTANE
+3925 GVTAAQNTANE

-3979 GILDKANGQNMTKA
+3979 GILDKAHGQNMTKA

-4052 VNSVK
+4052 VNGVK

-4069 LESAIANKDQ
+4069 LQSAIANKDQ

-4099 AIIQAESYLNKDHGA
+4099 AITQAESYLNKDHGA

-4148 TQAIDNLTHLN
+4148 IQAIDNLTHLN

-4198 AIADHDTIVAGGNYT
+4198 AIADHDTIVASGNYT

-4330 EVKASQ
+4330 DVKASQ
-4336 PYVDADTDKQNA
+4336 PYVDADRDKQNA
-4348 YNTAVTSAENII
+4348 YNTAVTNAENII

-4367 LNPSAVTQA
+4367 LDPSAVTQA
-4376 ANQVNTNK
+4376 ANQVSTNK

-4521 AKNNANQR
+4521 AKNNANQT

-4600 YNEAVRNA
+4600 YNEAVHNA

-4633 TTKAAL
+4633 ATKAAL

-4662 TNAQKDALKQLVQQS
+4662 TNAQKEALKQLVQQS

-4718 ASPNKKDAYNNAVT
+4718 ASQNKKDAYNNAVT
-4732 TAQGIIDQTTNPT
+4732 TAQGIIDQTTSPT

-4778 TQSLGSLDNLNNAQK
+4778 SQSLGSLDNLNNAQK
-4793 QAVTN
+4793 QTVTD

-4873 QTEVEQAIQQVN
+4873 QAEVEQAIKQVN
-4885 ATKQALNGNANVQHA
+4885 AAKQALNGNANVQHA

-4987 ALISGTPDVV
+4987 ALISATPDVV

-5029 VQQAIDQLPNL
+5029 VQHAIDQLPNL
-5040 NQAQRDEYN
+5040 NQAQRDEYS

-5070 LNDAMTQLKQGI
+5070 LNDAMTQLKQGIANKAQIKGSENYHDADTDKQTAYDNAVTKAEELLKQTTNPTMDPNTIQQALTKVNDTNQALNGNQKLADAKQDAKTTLGTLDHLNDAQKQALTTQVEQAPDIATVNNVKQNAQNLNNAMTNLNNALQDKTETLNSINFTDADQAKKDAYTNAVSHAEGILSKANGSNASQTEVEQAMQRVNEAKQALNGNDNVQRAKDAAKQVITNANDLNQAQKDVLKQQVDAAQTVANVNTIKQTAQDLNQAMTQLKQGI

-5239 QIANGT
+5239 QIANGI
-5245 PTPVLAPDT
+5245 PTPVLTPDT

-5276 QAKQDALANLDTLRD
+5276 QAKQEALANLDTLRD

-5325 AMGNLKQGI
+5325 AMSNLKQGI

-5347 DADVDKQTAYTNAVS
+5347 DADADKQTAYTNAVS

-5376 NPDDIT
+5376 NPDEIT

-5388 TDAKNSLNGEAKL
+5388 TDAKNGLNGEAKL

-5450 QAMDQLSQAINDKDQ
+5450 QAMDQLSQAINDKAQ
-5465 ILADGNYL
+5465 TLADGNYL

-5607 DYNKAVTA
+5607 DYNQAVTA

-5876 ATLDNNAINQAAA
+5876 ATLDNNAINQAAT

-5971 SSAYVNAEPNKKQAY
+5971 SSAYVNAEPNKKQSY

-6309 QINNAATRDEVAQ
+6309 QINNAATRGEVAQ

-6491 QALQAAQSITDPT
+6491 QALQAAESITDPT
-6504 NGSNANKDAVEQ
+6504 NGSNANKDAVDQ
-6516 ALTKLQEK
+6516 VLTKLQEK

-6540 AKQTIDQLTHL
+6540 AKQTI
-6551 NADQIATA
+6551 
-6559 KQNIDQATKLQPI
+6559 
-6572 AELVD
+6572 
-6577 QATQLNQSMDQ
+6577 
-6588 LQQAVNEHAN
+6588 
-6598 VEQTVDYTQA
+6598 
-6608 DSDKQNAYKQAIADA
+6608 
-6623 ENVLKQNANKQQV
+6623 
-6636 DQALQNILNAKQALN
+6636 
-6651 GDERVALAKTNG
+6651 
-6663 KHDIDQLNA
+6663 
-6672 LNNAQQDGFKGRID
+6672 
-6686 QSNDLNQIQQ
+6686 
-6696 IVDEAKALN
+6696 
-6705 RAMDQLSQEITGNEG
+6705 
-6720 RTKGSTNYVNADTQV
+6720 
-6735 KQVYDE
+6735 
-6741 AVDKAKQALDK
+6741 
-6752 STGQNL
+6752 
-6758 TAEQVIKLND
+6758 
-6768 AITAAKK
+6768 
-6775 ALNGEER
+6775 
-6782 LNNRKAEA
+6782 
-6790 LQRLDQL
+6790 DQL

-7016 AIQTVNDAIHNLNGD
+7016 AIQAVNDAIHNLNGD

-7118 ANKDVDKQVQSLIDE
+7118 ANKDVDKQVQALIDE

-7191 AKEDAKQDVDK
+7191 AKEDAKQDAKQDVDK

-7238 GINNAMTKEEIEQA
+7238 DINNAMTKEAIEQA
-7252 KAQLAQALQDIKD
+7252 KERLAQALQDIKD
-7265 LVKAKENAK
+7265 LVKAKEDAK
-7274 QDIDKR
+7274 NDIDKR

-7529 KIDEINNS
+7529 KINEINNS

-7561 YINNAP
+7561 HVNNAS

-7583 EQFYPEQFTIEQ
+7583 EQFNPEQFTIEQ
-7595 AKSNAIKSIE
+7595 AKSNTIKSIE

-7695 IRNSEIGTTD
+7695 IRNSEIGTAD

-7739 NGIARISAVQIVISD
+7739 NGIARISAVQIVTSD

-7787 HKKKIDED
+7787 HKKKLDED

-7839 KEDEEEE
+7839 KEDEE
-7846 LEIRDNN
+7846 
-7853 KDSIKETL
+7853 
-7861 DDTKHLPL
+7861 
-7869 LFAKRRRKEDEEDV
+7869 
-7883 TVEEK
+7883 
-7888 DTLNNGESLDKV
+7888 
-7900 KHTPFF
+7900 
-7906 LPKRRRKE
+7906 
-7914 DEEDVEVTNENTDE
+7914 DVEVTNENTDE
-7928 KVLQD
+7928 KVLKD

-7938 ILIAKRRKDK
+7938 LLFAKRRKDK
-7948 EVDVETTTSIESN
+7948 EEDVETTTSIESKD
-7961 EDDAPLLLAK
+7961 EDVPLLLAK

-7981 GKKSASKNLLKS
+7981 DKKSASKNTSKKVAAKKKKKKAKKNKK

>member
-1 MGNGAEHSKTIN
+1 
-13 VVRGQN
+13 
-19 NQWTIANKPD
+19 
-29 YVTLDAQ
+29 
-36 TGKVTFNANTIKPN
+36 
-50 SSITITPKAGTGH
+50 
-63 SVSSNP
+63 
-69 STLTAPAAHTVN
+69 
-81 TTEIVKDYGSN
+81 
-92 VTAAEINNAVQVAN
+92 
-106 KRTATIKNGT
+106 
-116 AMPTNLAGGS
+116 
-126 TTTIPVTV
+126 
-134 TYNDGSTEEVQE
+134 
-146 SIFTKA
+146 
-152 DKRELITAKNHL
+152 
-164 DDPVS
+164 
-169 TEGKKPGTI
+169 
-178 TQYNNAMHNAQQQ
+178 
-191 INTAKTEAQQ
+191 
-201 VINNERATPQQVS
+201 
-214 DALTKVRAAQTK
+214 
-226 IDQAKALLQNKE
+226 
-238 DNSQL
+238 
-243 VTSKN
+243 
-248 NLQSSV
+248 
-254 NQVPSTAGMTQQ
+254 
-266 SIDNY
+266 
-271 NAKKREAET
+271 
-280 EITAAQRVIDNG
+280 
-292 DATAQQISDEKHR
+292 
-305 VDNALTA
+305 
-312 LNQAKHDLT
+312 
-321 ADTHALEQA
+321 
-330 VQQLNRTGTTTGKK
+330 
-344 PASITAYNNSIRA
+344 
-357 LQSDLTSAKNSAN
+357 
-370 AIIQKPIRTV
+370 
-380 QEVQSAL
+380 
-387 TNVNRV
+387 
-393 NERLTQA
+393 
-400 INQLVPLADNSALR
+400 
-414 TAKTKLDEEIN
+414 
-425 KSVTTDGMT
+425 
-434 QSSIQAYEN
+434 
-443 AKRAGQTESTN
+443 
-454 AQNVINNG
+454 
-462 DATDQQI
+462 
-469 AAEKTK
+469 
-475 VEEKYNSLKQAIAG
+475 
-489 LTPDLAP
+489 
-496 LQTAKTQLQN
+496 
-506 DIDQPTSTTGMT
+506 
-518 STSVATFNEK
+518 
-528 LSAARTKIQEIDRVL
+528 
-543 ASHPDVATIRQ
+543 
-554 NVTAAN
+554 
-560 AAKTALDQAR
+560 
-570 NGLTVDKA
+570 
-578 PLENAKNQLQHSIDT
+578 
-593 QTSTTG
+593 
-599 MTQDS
+599 
-604 INAYNAKLTAA
+604 
-615 RNKIQQINQVLA
+615 
-627 GSPTVEQ
+627 
-634 INTNTSAA
+634 
-642 NQAKSDLDHARQ
+642 
-654 ALTPDKAPLQ
+654 
-664 NAKTQL
+664 
-670 EQSINQPTDTTGMTT
+670 
-685 ASLNAYNQK
+685 
-694 LQAAR
+694 
-699 QKLTEI
+699 
-705 NQVLN
+705 
-710 GNPTVQNIND
+710 
-720 KVTEANQA
+720 
-728 KDQLNTARQGL
+728 
-739 TLDRQPALTTLH
+739 
-751 GASNLNQA
+751 
-759 QQNNFTQ
+759 
-766 QINAAQNHAALETI
+766 
-780 KSNITALNTAM
+780 
-791 TKLKDSVADNNTIKS
+791 
-806 GQNYTDATP
+806 
-815 ANKQAYD
+815 
-822 NAVNAAKGVIGET
+822 
-835 TNPTMD
+835 
-841 VNTVNQKAASVK
+841 
-853 STKDAL
+853 
-859 DGQQNLQRA
+859 
-868 KTEAT
+868 
-873 NAITHASDLNQAQK
+873 
-887 NALTQQVNSAQNV
+887 
-900 QAVNDI
+900 
-906 KQTTHSLNT
+906 
-915 AMTGLKRGVANH
+915 
-927 NQVVQSDNYVNADTN
+927 
-942 KKNDYNNAYN
+942 
-952 HANDII
+952 
-958 NGNAQHPVITP
+958 
-969 SDVNNALSNVTS
+969 
-981 KEHALNGEA
+981 
-990 KLNAAKQEANTALGH
+990 
-1005 LNNLNNAQRQNLQSQ
+1005 
-1020 INGAHQIDAVN
+1020 
-1031 TIKQNATNLNSA
+1031 
-1043 MGNLRQAVADKD
+1043 
-1055 QVKRTEDYAD
+1055 
-1065 ADTAKQNAYNSAVSS
+1065 
-1080 AETIIN
+1080 
-1086 QTTNPTMSVDD
+1086 
-1097 VNRATSAVT
+1097 
-1106 SNKNALNG
+1106 
-1114 DEKLAQS
+1114 
-1121 KTDAARAI
+1121 
-1129 DALPH
+1129 
-1134 LNNAQKADVKSKIN
+1134 
-1148 AASNIAGVNTVKQ
+1148 
-1161 QGTDLNTAMGN
+1161 
-1172 LQGAINDEQTTL
+1172 
-1184 NSQNYQD
+1184 
-1191 ATPSKKT
+1191 
-1198 AYTNAVQ
+1198 
-1205 AAKDILNKSNGQ
+1205 
-1217 NKTKDQVTEAMN
+1217 
-1229 QLNSAKNNLDGTR
+1229 
-1242 LLDQA
+1242 
-1247 KQTAKQQLNNMTHLT
+1247 
-1262 TAQKTNLTNQINSG
+1262 
-1276 TTVAGVHTVQ
+1276 
-1286 SNANT
+1286 
-1291 LDQAMNTLRQS
+1291 
-1302 IANKD
+1302 
-1307 ATKASEDYVDAN
+1307 
-1319 NDKQTAYNNAV
+1319 
-1330 AAAET
+1330 
-1335 IINANSNPEMNPST
+1335 
-1349 ITQKAEQV
+1349 
-1357 NSSKTALNG
+1357 
-1366 DENLAAAKQNA
+1366 
-1377 KTYLNTLTSITDA
+1377 
-1390 QKNNLISQ
+1390 
-1398 ISSATRVSGV
+1398 
-1408 DTVKQ
+1408 
-1413 NAQHLDQAMASLQS
+1413 
-1427 GINNESQVKSSEKY
+1427 
-1441 RDADTNKQQEY
+1441 
-1452 DNAITAAKAIL
+1452 
-1463 NKSTGPNTAQNAVEA
+1463 
-1478 ALQRVNNAK
+1478 
-1487 DALNGDAKLIAAQN
+1487 
-1501 AAKQHLGTL
+1501 
-1510 THITTAQRND
+1510 
-1520 LTNQISQATNLAGVE
+1520 
-1535 SVKQSANSLDGAMG
+1535 
-1549 NLQTA
+1549 
-1554 INDKSGTLAS
+1554 
-1564 QNFLDA
+1564 
-1570 DEQKRNAYNQAVSAA
+1570 
-1585 ETILNKQTGPN
+1585 
-1596 TAKTAVEQALNNVNN
+1596 
-1611 AKHAL
+1611 
-1616 NGTQN
+1616 
-1621 LNNAKQAA
+1621 
-1629 ITAING
+1629 
-1635 ASDLNQKQKDAL
+1635 
-1647 KTQANGAQRVSNAQ
+1647 
-1661 DVQRNATELNTA
+1661 
-1673 MGTLKHAIAD
+1673 
-1683 KTNTLASSKY
+1683 
-1693 VNADSTKQNAYTT
+1693 
-1706 KVTNAEHIISG
+1706 
-1717 TPTVVTTPSEVT
+1717 
-1729 AAANQVN
+1729 
-1736 SAKQELNGDERL
+1736 
-1748 RVAKQNANTA
+1748 
-1758 IDALT
+1758 
-1763 QLNTPQKAKLKE
+1763 
-1775 QVGQANRLEDVQTVQ
+1775 
-1790 TNGQALNN
+1790 
-1798 AMKGLRDSIANETT
+1798 
-1812 VKASQNY
+1812 
-1819 TDASSNNQ
+1819 
-1827 STYNSAVSNA
+1827 
-1837 KGIINQ
+1837 
-1843 TNNPTMDTSAI
+1843 
-1854 TQATTQVN
+1854 
-1862 NAKNGLNGA
+1862 
-1871 ENLRNAQNTA
+1871 
-1881 KQNLN
+1881 
-1886 TLSHLTNNQKSAIS
+1886 
-1900 TQIDRAGHVSEVT
+1900 
-1913 AAKNAATELNTQMG
+1913 
-1927 NLEQAIHDQNTVKQS
+1927 
-1942 VKFTDADKA
+1942 
-1951 KRDAYTNAVSR
+1951 
-1962 AEAILN
+1962 
-1968 KTQGANTSKQDVEA
+1968 
-1982 AIQNVSSAKNALNG
+1982 
-1996 DQNVTNAKNA
+1996 
-2006 AKNALNNLTSINN
+2006 
-2019 AQKRDLTTKIDQATT
+2019 
-2034 VAGVEAVSNTGTQLN
+2034 
-2049 TAMANLQN
+2049 
-2057 GINDKTNTLASE
+2057 
-2069 NYHDADSD
+2069 
-2077 KKTAYTQAVTNAENI
+2077 
-2092 LNKNSGSN
+2092 
-2100 LDKTAV
+2100 
-2106 ENALSQ
+2106 
-2112 VANAKGALNGN
+2112 
-2123 HNLEQAKSNANTTIN
+2123 
-2138 GLQHL
+2138 
-2143 TTAQKDKLKQ
+2143 
-2153 QVQQAQNVAGVD
+2153 
-2165 TVKSSAN
+2165 
-2172 TLNGAMGTLRNSIQ
+2172 
-2186 DNTATK
+2186 
-2192 NGQNYL
+2192 
-2198 DATGSNKT
+2198 
-2206 NYNNA
+2206 
-2211 VDSANGVINA
+2211 
-2221 TSNPNM
+2221 
-2227 DANAINQIATQVT
+2227 
-2240 STKNALDGTHNLTQ
+2240 
-2254 AKQTATNAIDG
+2254 
-2265 ATNLNKA
+2265 
-2272 QKDALKAQVTSAQ
+2272 
-2285 RVANVTSIQQ
+2285 
-2295 TANEL
+2295 
-2300 NTAMGQLQ
+2300 
-2308 HGIDDENATK
+2308 
-2318 QTQKYRDAEQSK
+2318 
-2330 KTAYDQAV
+2330 
-2338 AAAKAILNKQTGSNS
+2338 
-2353 DKAAVDRALQQVT
+2353 
-2366 STKDALNG
+2366 
-2374 DAKLAEAK
+2374 
-2382 AAAKQ
+2382 
-2387 NLGTLN
+2387 
-2393 HITNAQR
+2393 
-2400 TDLEGQ
+2400 
-2406 INQATT
+2406 
-2412 VDGVNTVKTNAN
+2412 
-2424 TLDGAMNSL
+2424 
-2433 QGSINDKDATLRNQ
+2433 
-2447 NYLDADES
+2447 
-2455 KRNAYTQAVTAA
+2455 
-2467 EGILNKQTGGNTS
+2467 
-2480 KADVDNALNAVTR
+2480 
-2493 AKAALNGAENLRNAK
+2493 
-2508 TSATNTINGLPNLTQ
+2508 
-2523 LQKDNL
+2523 
-2529 KHQVE
+2529 
-2534 QAQNVAGVNGVKD
+2534 
-2547 KGNTL
+2547 
-2552 NTAMGALRTSIQ
+2552 
-2564 NDNTTKTSQ
+2564 
-2573 NYLDASDSNK
+2573 
-2583 NNYNTAVNNANGVIN
+2583 
-2598 ATNNP
+2598 
-2603 NMDANAING
+2603 
-2612 MANQVN
+2612 
-2618 TTKAALNGVQNL
+2618 
-2630 AQAKT
+2630 
-2635 NATNTINNAH
+2635 
-2645 DLNQKQKDALK
+2645 
-2656 TQVNNAQR
+2656 
-2664 VSDANN
+2664 
-2670 VQHTATELNGAMTAL
+2670 
-2685 KAAIADKERT
+2685 
-2695 KASGNYVNADQEKR
+2695 
-2709 QAYDSKVT
+2709 
-2717 NAENI
+2717 
-2722 INGTPN
+2722 
-2728 ATLTVNDVNSAT
+2728 
-2740 SQVNAAKT
+2740 
-2748 ALNGDNNLRV
+2748 
-2758 AKENA
+2758 
-2763 NNTIDG
+2763 
-2769 LAQLNNA
+2769 
-2776 QKAKLKEQVQSATTL
+2776 
-2791 EGVQTVKN
+2791 
-2799 SSQTLNT
+2799 
-2806 AMKGLRDS
+2806 
-2814 IANEATIKA
+2814 
-2823 GQNYTDAS
+2823 
-2831 PTNRNEYDSAVTAAK
+2831 
-2846 AIINQTSNPT
+2846 
-2856 MEPNTITQATS
+2856 
-2867 QVTTKEHALNGAQN
+2867 
-2881 LAQAKTTAK
+2881 
-2890 NNLNNLTSINNA
+2890 
-2902 QKDALTRSIDGATT
+2902 
-2916 VAGVNQE
+2916 
-2923 TAKATELNNAMHSLQ
+2923 
-2938 NGINDEAQTK
+2938 
-2948 QTQKYLDAEPI
+2948 
-2959 KKSAYDQAVNAA
+2959 
-2971 KAILTKA
+2971 
-2978 SGQNVDKAAVEQ
+2978 
-2990 ALQNVNS
+2990 
-2997 TKTAL
+2997 
-3002 NGDAKLNEAKAAA
+3002 
-3015 KQTLGTLTHINNA
+3015 
-3028 QRTALDNEI
+3028 
-3037 TQATNVEGVNTV
+3037 
-3049 KAKAQQLDGAMG
+3049 
-3061 QLETSIRDKDTT
+3061 
-3073 LQSQNYQDADDA
+3073 
-3085 KRTAY
+3085 
-3090 SQAVNAAATI
+3090 
-3100 LNKTAGGN
+3100 
-3108 TPKADV
+3108 
-3114 ERAMQAVTQANTAL
+3114 
-3128 NGIQNLERAKQAANT
+3128 
-3143 AITNASDLNT
+3143 
-3153 KQKEALKAQV
+3153 
-3163 TSAGRVS
+3163 
-3170 AANGVEHTATE
+3170 
-3181 LNTAMTALKRAIAD
+3181 
-3195 KAETKASGNYVN
+3195 
-3207 ADANKR
+3207 
-3213 QAYDEKVTAAENIV
+3213 
-3227 SGTPTPTLTPADVT
+3227 
-3241 NAATQVTN
+3241 
-3249 AKTQLNGNHNLE
+3249 
-3261 VAKQNAN
+3261 
-3268 TAIDGLTS
+3268 
-3276 LNGPQKAKLKE
+3276 
-3287 QVGQATTLPNVQ
+3287 
-3299 TVRDNAQ
+3299 
-3306 TLNSAMKGLR
+3306 
-3316 DSIANEATIKA
+3316 
-3327 GQNYTD
+3327 
-3333 ASPNNRSEYDSAV
+3333 
-3346 TAAKAIIDQ
+3346 
-3355 TTSPSMNAQ
+3355 
-3364 EINQAK
+3364 
-3370 DQVTAKQQALN
+3370 
-3381 GQENLRTAQTNAK
+3381 
-3394 QHLNGLSD
+3394 
-3402 LTDAQKDAVK
+3402 
-3412 RQIEGAT
+3412 
-3419 HVNEVTQA
+3419 
-3427 QNNADALNTAMTNL
+3427 
-3441 KNGIQ
+3441 
-3446 DQNTIKQGVNFTDA
+3446 
-3460 DEAKRNAYTN
+3460 
-3470 AVTQAEQILNKAQ
+3470 
-3483 GPNTAK
+3483 
-3489 DNVESALQNVQRAKN
+3489 
-3504 ELNGNQN
+3504 
-3511 VANAKSTAKN
+3511 
-3521 ALNNLTSINNA
+3521 
-3532 QKEAL
+3532 
-3537 KTQIEGASTV
+3537 
-3547 AGVNQVST
+3547 
-3555 TASEL
+3555 
-3560 NTAMSNLQ
+3560 
-3568 SGINDEAATK
+3568 
-3578 AAQKYTDA
+3578 
-3586 DRDKQ
+3586 
-3591 TAYNDAVTAAK
+3591 
-3602 TLLDKTAGSND
+3602 
-3613 NKAAVEQ
+3613 
-3620 ALQRVNTAKT
+3620 
-3630 ALNGDARLNEAKN
+3630 
-3643 TAKQQLATMSH
+3643 
-3654 LTNAQKA
+3654 
-3661 NLTEQIERGT
+3661 
-3671 TVAGVQGIQANAGT
+3671 
-3685 LDQAMNQLRQSI
+3685 
-3697 ASKDTT
+3697 
-3703 KSSEDYQDANA
+3703 
-3714 DLQNAYNRA
+3714 
-3723 VSDAEGIISAT
+3723 
-3734 NNPEMNPDTINQKAS
+3734 
-3749 QVNSAKSALNGDEK
+3749 
-3763 LAAAKQTA
+3763 
-3771 KTDIGRLTDLN
+3771 
-3782 NAQRTA
+3782 
-3788 ANAEVDQAPN
+3788 
-3798 LAAVTAA
+3798 
-3805 KNKATSLNTAMGNLK
+3805 
-3820 HALAEKDNTKRSV
+3820 
-3833 NYTDA
+3833 
-3838 DQPKQQAYDT
+3838 
-3848 AVTQAEAITNA
+3848 
-3859 NGSNANETQVQA
+3859 
-3871 ALNQLNQAKNDLN
+3871 
-3884 GDNKVAQAKETA
+3884 
-3896 KRALA
+3896 
-3901 SYSNL
+3901 
-3906 NNAQSTAA
+3906 
-3914 TSQIDN
+3914 
-3920 ATTVA
+3920 
-3925 DVTAAQNTANE
+3925 
-3936 LNTAMGQLQNGINDQ
+3936 
-3951 NTVKQQVNFTDAD
+3951 
-3964 QGKKDAY
+3964 
-3971 TNAVTNAQ
+3971 
-3979 GILDKANGQNMTKA
+3979 
-3993 QVEAALNQ
+3993 
-4001 VTTAKNALNGDAN
+4001 
-4014 VRQAKSDAKAN
+4014 
-4025 LGTLTHLNNAQK
+4025 
-4037 QDLTSQIE
+4037 
-4045 GATTVNG
+4045 
-4052 VNSVK
+4052 
-4057 TKAQDLDGAMQR
+4057 
-4069 LESAIANKDQ
+4069 
-4079 TKASENYIDADPTK
+4079 
-4093 KTAFDN
+4093 
-4099 AIIQAESYLNKDHGA
+4099 
-4114 NKDKQAVEQ
+4114 
-4123 AIQSVTSTENA
+4123 
-4134 LNGDA
+4134 
-4139 NLQRAKTEA
+4139 
-4148 TQAIDNLTHLN
+4148 
-4159 TPQKTALKQQV
+4159 
-4170 NAAQRVS
+4170 
-4177 GVTDLKNSATSLN
+4177 
-4190 NAMDQLKQ
+4190 
-4198 AIADHDTIVAGGNYT
+4198 
-4213 NASPDKQGAYTDAY
+4213 
-4227 NAAKNIVNG
+4227 
-4236 SPNVITNAADVTAAT
+4236 
-4251 QRVNNAETGLN
+4251 
-4262 GDTNL
+4262 
-4267 ATAKQQAK
+4267 
-4275 DALRQMTHLS
+4275 
-4285 DAQKQSI
+4285 
-4292 TGQIDS
+4292 
-4298 ATQVTGVQSV
+4298 
-4308 KDNATNLDNAMNQL
+4308 
-4322 RNSIANKD
+4322 
-4330 EVKASQ
+4330 
-4336 PYVDADTDKQNA
+4336 
-4348 YNTAVTSAENII
+4348 
-4360 NATSQPT
+4360 
-4367 LNPSAVTQA
+4367 
-4376 ANQVNTNK
+4376 
-4384 TALNGAQNLANKK
+4384 
-4397 QETTANINQ
+4397 
-4406 LSHLNNAQKQDLNT
+4406 
-4420 QVTNAPNISTVN
+4420 
-4432 QVKTKAEQLDQA
+4432 
-4444 MERLINGIQD
+4444 
-4454 KDQVKQS
+4454 
-4461 VNFTDADP
+4461 
-4469 EKQTAYNNAVTAAEN
+4469 
-4484 IINQANGTNA
+4484 
-4494 NQSQVE
+4494 
-4500 AALSTVTTT
+4500 
-4509 KQALNGDRKVTD
+4509 
-4521 AKNNANQR
+4521 
-4529 LSTLDN
+4529 
-4535 LNNAQKGAVTG
+4535 
-4546 NINQAHTVAEVTQAI
+4546 
-4561 QTAQELNT
+4561 
-4569 AMGNLKNSLNDKDT
+4569 
-4583 TLGSQNFADADP
+4583 
-4595 EKKNA
+4595 
-4600 YNEAVRNA
+4600 
-4608 ENILNKSTG
+4608 
-4617 TNVPKDQVEAA
+4617 
-4628 MNQVN
+4628 
-4633 TTKAAL
+4633 
-4639 NGTQNLE
+4639 
-4646 KAKQH
+4646 
-4651 ANTAID
+4651 
-4657 GLSHL
+4657 
-4662 TNAQKDALKQLVQQS
+4662 
-4677 TTVAEAQGNEQKANN
+4677 
-4692 VDAAMDKLRQSIAD
+4692 
-4706 NATTKQNQNYTD
+4706 
-4718 ASPNKKDAYNNAVT
+4718 
-4732 TAQGIIDQTTNPT
+4732 
-4745 LDPTVINQ
+4745 
-4753 AAGQV
+4753 
-4758 STTKNALNGNEN
+4758 
-4770 LEAAKQQA
+4770 
-4778 TQSLGSLDNLNNAQK
+4778 
-4793 QAVTN
+4793 
-4798 QINGA
+4798 
-4803 HTVDE
+4803 
-4808 ANQIKQNAQN
+4808 
-4818 LNTAMGNLKQAIA
+4818 MGNLKQAIA

-4873 QTEVEQAIQQVN
+4873 QAEVEQAIKQVN
-4885 ATKQALNGNANVQHA
+4885 AAKQALNGNANVQHA

-4987 ALISGTPDVV
+4987 ALISATPDVV

-5029 VQQAIDQLPNL
+5029 VQHAIDQLPNL
-5040 NQAQRDEYN
+5040 NQAQRDEYS

-5070 LNDAMTQLKQGI
+5070 LNDAMTQLKQGIANKAQIKGSENYHDADTDKQTAYDNAVTKAEELLKQTTNPTMDPNTIQQALTKVNDTNQALNGNQKLADAKQDAKTTLGTLDHLNDAQKQALTTQVEQAPDIATVNNVKQNAQNLNNAMTNLNNALQDKTETLNSINFTDADQAKKDAYTNAVSHAEGILSKANGSNASQTEVEQAMQRVNEAKQALNGNDNVQRAKDAAKQVITNANDLNQAQKDALKQQVDAAQTVANVNTIKQTAQDLNQAMTQLKQGI

-5239 QIANGT
+5239 QIANGI
-5245 PTPVLAPDT
+5245 PTPVLTPDT

-5276 QAKQDALANLDTLRD
+5276 QAKQEALANLDTLRD

-5325 AMGNLKQGI
+5325 AMSNLKQGI

-5347 DADVDKQTAYTNAVS
+5347 DADADKQTAYTNAVS

-5376 NPDDIT
+5376 NPDEIT

-5388 TDAKNSLNGEAKL
+5388 TDAKNGLNGEAKL

-5450 QAMDQLSQAINDKDQ
+5450 QAMDQLSQAINDKAQ
-5465 ILADGNYL
+5465 TLADGNYL

-5607 DYNKAVTA
+5607 DYNQAVTA

-5876 ATLDNNAINQAAA
+5876 ATLDNNAINQAAT

-5971 SSAYVNAEPNKKQAY
+5971 SSAYVNAEPNKKQSY

-6059 NNATTRD
+6059 NNAT
-6066 KVAEIIAQAQAL
+6066 
-6078 NEAMK
+6078 
-6083 ALKESI
+6083 
-6089 KDQPQ
+6089 
-6094 TEASSKFINEDQA
+6094 
-6107 QKDAYT
+6107 
-6113 QAVQH
+6113 
-6118 AKDLINKTTDP
+6118 
-6129 TLAKSIIDQATQAV
+6129 
-6143 TDAKNNLHGDQKLAQ
+6143 
-6158 DKQRATETLNNL
+6158 
-6170 SNLNTPQRQALE
+6170 
-6182 NQINNAATRGEVAQK
+6182 TRGEVAQK

-6309 QINNAATRDEVAQ
+6309 QINNAATRGEVAQ

-6491 QALQAAQSITDPT
+6491 QALQAAESITDPT
-6504 NGSNANKDAVEQ
+6504 NGSNANKDAVDQ
-6516 ALTKLQEK
+6516 VLTKLQEK

-6705 RAMDQLSQEITGNEG
+6705 RAMDQLSQEITDNEG

-6741 AVDKAKQALDK
+6741 TVDKAKQALDK

-6758 TAEQVIKLND
+6758 TAKQVIKLND
-6768 AITAAKK
+6768 AVTAAKK

-6782 LNNRKAEA
+6782 LNKRKAEA

-7016 AIQTVNDAIHNLNGD
+7016 AIQAVNDAIHNLNGD

-7118 ANKDVDKQVQSLIDE
+7118 ANKDVDKQVQALIDE

-7265 LVKAKENAK
+7265 LVKAKEDAK
-7274 QDIDKR
+7274 QDVDKQ

-7529 KIDEINNS
+7529 KINEINNS

-7561 YINNAP
+7561 HVNNAP

-7583 EQFYPEQFTIEQ
+7583 EQFNPEQFTIEQ

-7695 IRNSEIGTTD
+7695 IRNSEIGTAD

-7739 NGIARISAVQIVISD
+7739 NGIARISAVQIVTSD

-7787 HKKKIDED
+7787 HKKKLDED

-7888 DTLNNGESLDKV
+7888 DSLNNGESLDKV

-7928 KVLQD
+7928 KVLKD

-7938 ILIAKRRKDK
+7938 LLFAKRRKDK
-7948 EVDVETTTSIESN
+7948 EEDVETTTSIESKD
-7961 EDDAPLLLAK
+7961 EDVPLLLAK

-7981 GKKSASKNLLKS
+7981 DKKSASKNTSKKVAAKKKKKKAKKNKK

>member
-1 MGNGAEHSKTIN
+1 
-13 VVRGQN
+13 
-19 NQWTIANKPD
+19 
-29 YVTLDAQ
+29 
-36 TGKVTFNANTIKPN
+36 
-50 SSITITPKAGTGH
+50 
-63 SVSSNP
+63 
-69 STLTAPAAHTVN
+69 
-81 TTEIVKDYGSN
+81 
-92 VTAAEINNAVQVAN
+92 
-106 KRTATIKNGT
+106 
-116 AMPTNLAGGS
+116 MPTNLAGGS

-868 KTEAT
+868 KTEVT

-4854 TAVTNAENI
+4854 TVVTNAENI

-4971 DPDKQNAYNQ
+4971 DPDKQNAYN
-4981 AVAKAE
+4981 
-4987 ALISGTPDVV
+4987 
-4997 VTPSEITAALNKV
+4997 
-5010 TQAKNDLNGNTNLA
+5010 
-5024 TAKQN
+5024 
-5029 VQQAIDQLPNL
+5029 
-5040 NQAQRDEYN
+5040 
-5049 KQITQA
+5049 
-5055 TLVPNVNAI
+5055 
-5064 QQAATT
+5064 
-5070 LNDAMTQLKQGI
+5070 
-5082 ADKDQTKANGNF
+5082 
-5094 VNADTDK
+5094 
-5101 QNAYNN
+5101 
-5107 AVAHAE
+5107 
-5113 QIISGTPNANVDPQ
+5113 
-5127 QVAQALQQVNQAKG
+5127 
-5141 DLNGNH
+5141 
-5147 NLQVAK
+5147 
-5153 DNANTAIDQLPN
+5153 
-5165 LNQPQKTALKDQVS
+5165 
-5179 HAELVTGVNA
+5179 
-5189 IKQNADALNNAM
+5189 
-5201 GTLKQQIQA
+5201 
-5210 NSQVPQSVDF
+5210 
-5220 TQADQDKQQAYNNA
+5220 
-5234 ANQAQ
+5234 
-5239 QIANGT
+5239 
-5245 PTPVLAPDT
+5245 
-5254 VTQAVTTMNQAKD
+5254 
-5267 ALNGDEKLA
+5267 
-5276 QAKQDALANLDTLRD
+5276 
-5291 LNQPQRDALR
+5291 
-5301 NQINQA
+5301 
-5307 QALATVEQTKQNA
+5307 
-5320 QNVNT
+5320 
-5325 AMGNLKQGI
+5325 
-5334 ANKDTVKASENYH
+5334 
-5347 DADVDKQTAYTNAVS
+5347 
-5362 QAEGIINQTTNPTL
+5362 
-5376 NPDDIT
+5376 
-5382 RALTQV
+5382 
-5388 TDAKNSLNGEAKL
+5388 
-5401 ATEKQNAKDAVS
+5401 
-5413 GMTHLNDAQKQ
+5413 
-5424 ALKGQID
+5424 
-5431 QSPEIATVNQV
+5431 
-5442 KQTATSLD
+5442 
-5450 QAMDQLSQAINDKDQ
+5450 
-5465 ILADGNYL
+5465 
-5473 NADPDKQNAYKQAVA
+5473 
-5488 KAEALLN
+5488 
-5495 KQSGTNEVQAQVE
+5495 
-5508 SITNE
+5508 
-5513 VNAAKQALNGNDNL
+5513 
-5527 ANAKQQAKQQLANLT
+5527 
-5542 HLNDAQ
+5542 
-5548 KQSFE
+5548 
-5553 SQITQ
+5553 
-5558 APLVTDVTTINQKA
+5558 
-5572 QTLDHA
+5572 
-5578 MELLRNSVADNQTTL
+5578 
-5593 ASEDYHDATAQRQN
+5593 
-5607 DYNKAVTA
+5607 
-5615 ANNIINQTTSPTMN
+5615 
-5629 PDDVNGATTQVNN
+5629 
-5642 TKVALDGDE
+5642 
-5651 NLAAAKQQ
+5651 
-5659 ANNRLDQLDH
+5659 
-5669 LNNAQKQQLQS
+5669 
-5680 QITQSSDIA
+5680 
-5689 AVNGHKQT
+5689 
-5697 AESLNTAMGNLINAI
+5697 
-5712 ADHQAVE
+5712 
-5719 QRGNFINADTDKQT
+5719 
-5733 AYNTAVNEAAAMINK
+5733 
-5748 QTGQNANQTEVEQ
+5748 
-5761 AITKVQ
+5761 
-5767 TTLQALNGDHN
+5767 
-5778 LQVAKTNA
+5778 
-5786 TQAID
+5786 
-5791 ALTSLNDPQ
+5791 
-5800 KTALKDQVTAA
+5800 
-5811 TLVTAVH
+5811 
-5818 QIEQNANTLNQ
+5818 
-5829 AMHGLR
+5829 
-5835 QSIQDNAATKA
+5835 
-5846 NSKYINEDQP
+5846 
-5856 EQQNYDQAVQAAN
+5856 
-5869 NIINEQT
+5869 
-5876 ATLDNNAINQAAA
+5876 
-5889 TVNTTKAALH
+5889 
-5899 GDVKLQ
+5899 
-5905 NDKDHAKQTVS
+5905 
-5916 QLAHLNNAQKHMED
+5916 
-5930 TLIDSETTRTAVKQ
+5930 
-5944 DLTEAQALDQLM
+5944 
-5956 DALQQSIAD
+5956 
-5965 KDATRA
+5965 
-5971 SSAYVNAEPNKKQAY
+5971 
-5986 DEAVQNAES
+5986 
-5995 IIAGLNNPTINKGNV
+5995 
-6010 SSATQAVISSKN
+6010 
-6022 ALDGVERLAQ
+6022 
-6032 DKQTAGN
+6032 
-6039 SLNHLDQLTPA
+6039 
-6050 QQQALENQI
+6050 
-6059 NNATTRD
+6059 
-6066 KVAEIIAQAQAL
+6066 
-6078 NEAMK
+6078 
-6083 ALKESI
+6083 
-6089 KDQPQ
+6089 
-6094 TEASSKFINEDQA
+6094 
-6107 QKDAYT
+6107 
-6113 QAVQH
+6113 
-6118 AKDLINKTTDP
+6118 
-6129 TLAKSIIDQATQAV
+6129 
-6143 TDAKNNLHGDQKLAQ
+6143 
-6158 DKQRATETLNNL
+6158 
-6170 SNLNTPQRQALE
+6170 
-6182 NQINNAATRGEVAQK
+6182 
-6197 LTEAQAL
+6197 
-6204 NQAMEALRN
+6204 
-6213 SIQDQQQTEAGSKF
+6213 
-6227 INEDKPQKDAYQ
+6227 Q

>member
-1 MGNGAEHSKTIN
+1 MNYRDKIQKFSIRKYTVGTFSTVIATLVFLGFNTSQAHAAETNQPASVVKQKQQSNNEQTENRESQVQNSQNSQNGQSLSATHENEQPNISQANLVDQKVAQSSTTNDEQPASQNVNTKKDSATAATTQPDKEQSKHKQNESQSANKNGNDNRAAHVENHEANVVTASDSSDNGNVQHDRNELQAFFDANYHDYRFIDRENADSGTFNYVKGIFDKINTLLGSNDPINNKDLQLAYKELEQAVALIRTMPQRQQTSRRSNRIQTRSVESRAAEPRSVSDYQNANSSYYVENANDGSGYPVGTYINASSKGAPYNLPTTPWNTLKASDSKEIALMTAKQTGDGYQWVIKFNKGHAPHQNMIFWFALPADQVPVGRTDFVTVNSDGTNVQWSHGAGAGANKPLQQMWEYGVNDPHRSHDFKIRNRSGQVIYDWPTVHIYSLEDLSRASDYFSEAGATPATKAFGRQNFEYINGQKPAESPGVPKVYTFIGQGDASYTISFKTQGPTVNKLYYAAGGRALEYNQLFMYSQLYVESTQDHQQRLNGLRQVVNRTYRIGTTKRVEVSQGNVQTKKVLESTNLNIDDFVDDPLSYVKTPSNKVLGFYSNNANTNAFRPGGAQQLNEYQLSQLFTDQKLQEAARTRNPIRLMIGFDYPDAYGNSETLVPVNLTVLPEIQHNIKFFKNDDTQNIAEKPFSKQAGHPVFYVYAGNQGNASVNLGGSVTSIQPLRINLTSNENFTDKDWQITGIPRTLHIENSTNRPNNARERNIELVGNLLPGDYFGTIRFGRKEQLFEIRVKPHTPTITTTAEQLRGTALQKVPVNISGIPLDPSALVYLVAPTNQTTNGGSEADQIPSGYTILATGTPDGVHNTITIRPQDYVVFIPPVGKQIRAVVYYNKVVASNMSNAVTILPDDIPPTINNPVGINAKYYRGDEVNFTMGVSDRHSGIKNTTITTLPNGWTSNLTKADKNNGSLSITGRVSMNQAFNSDITFKVSATDNVNNTTNDSQSKHVSIHVGKISEDAHPIVLGNTEKVVVVNPTAVSNDEKQSIITAFMNKNQNIRGYLASTDPVTVDNNGNVTLHYRDGSSTTLDATNVMTYEPVVKPEYQTVNAAKTATVTIAKGQSFSIGDIKQYFTLSNGQPIPSGTFTNITSDRTIPTAQEVSQMNAGTQLYHITATNAYHKDSEDFYISLKIIDVKQPEGDQRVYRTSTYDLTTDEISKVKQAFINANRDVITLAEGDISVTNTPNGANVSTITVNINKGRLTKSFASNLANMNFLRWVNFPQDYTVTWTNAKIANRPTDGGLSWSDDHKSLIYRYDATLGTQITTNDILTMLKATTTVPGLRNNITGNEKSQAEAGGRPNFRTTGYSQSNATTDGQRQFTLNGQVIQVLDIINPSNGYGGQPVTNSNTRANHSNSTVVNVNEPAANGAGAFTIDHVVKSNSTHNASDAVYKAQLYLTPYGPKQYVEHLNQNTGNTTDAINIYFVPSDLVNPTISVGNYTNHQVFSGETFTNTITANDNFGVQSVTVPNTSQITGTVDNNHQHVSATAPNVTSATNKTINLLATDTSGNTATTSFNVTVKPLRDKYRVGTSSTAANPVRIANISNNATVSQADQTTIINSLTFTETVPNRSYARASANEITSKTVSNVSRTGNNANVTVTVTYQDGTTSTVTVPVKHVIPEIVAHSHYTVQGQDFPAGNGSSASDYFKLSNGSDIADATITWVSGQAPNKDNTRIGEDITVTAHILIDGETTPITKTATYKVVRTVPKHVFETARGVLYPGVSDMYDAKQYVKPVNNSWSTNAQHMNFQFVGTYGPNKDVVGISTRLIRVTYDNRQTEDLTILSKVKPDPPRIDANSVTYKAGLTNQEIKVNNVLNNSSVKLFKADNTPLNVTNITHGSGFSSVVTVSDALPNGGIKAKSSISMNNVTYTTQDEHGQVVTVTRNESVDSNGSATVTVTPQLQATTEGAVFIKGGDGFDFGHVERFIQNPPHGATVAWHDSPDTWKNTVGNTHKTAVVTLPNGQGTRNVEVPVKVYPVANAKAPSRDVKGQNLTNGTDAMNYITFDPNTNTNGITAAWANRQQPNNQQAGVQHLNVDVTYPGISAAKRVPVTVNVYQFEFPQTTYTTTVGGTLASGTQASGYAHMQNATGLPTDGFTYKWNRDTTGTNDANWSAMNKPNVAKVVNAKYDVIYNGHTFATSLPAKFVVKDVQPAKPTVTETAAGAITIAPGANQTVNTHAGNVTTYADKLVIKRNGNVVTTFTRRNNTSPWVKEASAATVAGIAGTNNGITVAAGTFNPADTIQVVATQGSGETVSDEQRSDDFTVVAPQPNQATTKIWQNGHIDITPNNPSGHLINPTQAMDIAYTEKVGNGAEHSKTIN

-400 INQLVPLADNSALR
+400 INQLVPLADNSALK

-518 STSVATFNEK
+518 SASIAAFNEK

-560 AAKTALDQAR
+560 AAKSALDQAR

-634 INTNTSAA
+634 INTNTSTA

-664 NAKTQL
+664 TAKTQL

-806 GQNYTDATP
+806 DQNYTDATP

-906 KQTTHSLNT
+906 KQTTQSLNT

-1114 DEKLAQS
+1114 YEKLAQS

-1229 QLNSAKNNLDGTR
+1229 QVNSAKNNLDGTR

-1276 TTVAGVHTVQ
+1276 TTVAGVQTVQ

-1398 ISSATRVSGV
+1398 ITSATRVSGV

-1413 NAQHLDQAMASLQS
+1413 NAQHLDQAMASLQN

-1535 SVKQSANSLDGAMG
+1535 SVKQNANSLDGAMG

-1647 KTQANGAQRVSNAQ
+1647 KAQANGAQRVSNAQ
-1661 DVQRNATELNTA
+1661 DVQHNATELNTA

-1748 RVAKQNANTA
+1748 REAKQNANTA

-1812 VKASQNY
+1812 VKTSQNY
-1819 TDASSNNQ
+1819 TDASPNNQ

-1900 TQIDRAGHVSEVT
+1900 SQIDRAGHVSEVT
-1913 AAKNAATELNTQMG
+1913 ATKNAATELNTQMG

-2034 VAGVEAVSNTGTQLN
+2034 VAGVEAVSNTSTQLN

-2198 DATGSNKT
+2198 DATERNKT

-2493 AKAALNGAENLRNAK
+2493 AKAALNGADNLRNAK
-2508 TSATNTINGLPNLTQ
+2508 TSATNTIDGLPNLTQ

-2618 TTKAALNGVQNL
+2618 TTKAALNGAQNL

-2670 VQHTATELNGAMTAL
+2670 VQHTATELNSAMPAL

-2722 INGTPN
+2722 ISGTPN
-2728 ATLTVNDVNSAT
+2728 ATLTVNDVNSAA

-2758 AKENA
+2758 AKEHA

-2791 EGVQTVKN
+2791 DGVQTVKN

-2831 PTNRNEYDSAVTAAK
+2831 PNNRNEYDSAVTAAK

-2856 MEPNTITQATS
+2856 MEPNTITQVTS
-2867 QVTTKEHALNGAQN
+2867 QVTTKEQALNGARN

-2938 NGINDEAQTK
+2938 NGINDETQTK
-2948 QTQKYLDAEPI
+2948 QTQKYLDAEPS

-3128 NGIQNLERAKQAANT
+3128 NGIQNLDRAKQAANT

-3306 TLNSAMKGLR
+3306 TLNTAMKGLR

-3333 ASPNNRSEYDSAV
+3333 ASQNKQTDYNSAV
-3346 TAAKAIIDQ
+3346 TAAKAIIGQ

-3483 GPNTAK
+3483 GPNTSK
-3489 DNVESALQNVQRAKN
+3489 DGVETALENVQRAKN

-3511 VANAKSTAKN
+3511 VANAKTTAKN

-3537 KTQIEGASTV
+3537 KSQIEGATTV

-3568 SGINDEAATK
+3568 NGINDEAA
-3578 AAQKYTDA
+3578 
-3586 DRDKQ
+3586 
-3591 TAYNDAVTAAK
+3591 
-3602 TLLDKTAGSND
+3602 
-3613 NKAAVEQ
+3613 
-3620 ALQRVNTAKT
+3620 
-3630 ALNGDARLNEAKN
+3630 
-3643 TAKQQLATMSH
+3643 
-3654 LTNAQKA
+3654 
-3661 NLTEQIERGT
+3661 
-3671 TVAGVQGIQANAGT
+3671 
-3685 LDQAMNQLRQSI
+3685 
-3697 ASKDTT
+3697 
-3703 KSSEDYQDANA
+3703 
-3714 DLQNAYNRA
+3714 
-3723 VSDAEGIISAT
+3723 
-3734 NNPEMNPDTINQKAS
+3734 
-3749 QVNSAKSALNGDEK
+3749 
-3763 LAAAKQTA
+3763 
-3771 KTDIGRLTDLN
+3771 
-3782 NAQRTA
+3782 
-3788 ANAEVDQAPN
+3788 
-3798 LAAVTAA
+3798 
-3805 KNKATSLNTAMGNLK
+3805 
-3820 HALAEKDNTKRSV
+3820 
-3833 NYTDA
+3833 
-3838 DQPKQQAYDT
+3838 
-3848 AVTQAEAITNA
+3848 
-3859 NGSNANETQVQA
+3859 
-3871 ALNQLNQAKNDLN
+3871 
-3884 GDNKVAQAKETA
+3884 
-3896 KRALA
+3896 
-3901 SYSNL
+3901 
-3906 NNAQSTAA
+3906 
-3914 TSQIDN
+3914 
-3920 ATTVA
+3920 
-3925 DVTAAQNTANE
+3925 
-3936 LNTAMGQLQNGINDQ
+3936 
-3951 NTVKQQVNFTDAD
+3951 
-3964 QGKKDAY
+3964 
-3971 TNAVTNAQ
+3971 
-3979 GILDKANGQNMTKA
+3979 
-3993 QVEAALNQ
+3993 
-4001 VTTAKNALNGDAN
+4001 
-4014 VRQAKSDAKAN
+4014 
-4025 LGTLTHLNNAQK
+4025 
-4037 QDLTSQIE
+4037 
-4045 GATTVNG
+4045 
-4052 VNSVK
+4052 
-4057 TKAQDLDGAMQR
+4057 
-4069 LESAIANKDQ
+4069 
-4079 TKASENYIDADPTK
+4079 
-4093 KTAFDN
+4093 
-4099 AIIQAESYLNKDHGA
+4099 
-4114 NKDKQAVEQ
+4114 
-4123 AIQSVTSTENA
+4123 
-4134 LNGDA
+4134 
-4139 NLQRAKTEA
+4139 
-4148 TQAIDNLTHLN
+4148 
-4159 TPQKTALKQQV
+4159 
-4170 NAAQRVS
+4170 
-4177 GVTDLKNSATSLN
+4177 
-4190 NAMDQLKQ
+4190 
-4198 AIADHDTIVAGGNYT
+4198 
-4213 NASPDKQGAYTDAY
+4213 
-4227 NAAKNIVNG
+4227 
-4236 SPNVITNAADVTAAT
+4236 
-4251 QRVNNAETGLN
+4251 
-4262 GDTNL
+4262 
-4267 ATAKQQAK
+4267 
-4275 DALRQMTHLS
+4275 
-4285 DAQKQSI
+4285 
-4292 TGQIDS
+4292 
-4298 ATQVTGVQSV
+4298 
-4308 KDNATNLDNAMNQL
+4308 
-4322 RNSIANKD
+4322 
-4330 EVKASQ
+4330 
-4336 PYVDADTDKQNA
+4336 
-4348 YNTAVTSAENII
+4348 
-4360 NATSQPT
+4360 
-4367 LNPSAVTQA
+4367 
-4376 ANQVNTNK
+4376 
-4384 TALNGAQNLANKK
+4384 
-4397 QETTANINQ
+4397 
-4406 LSHLNNAQKQDLNT
+4406 
-4420 QVTNAPNISTVN
+4420 
-4432 QVKTKAEQLDQA
+4432 
-4444 MERLINGIQD
+4444 
-4454 KDQVKQS
+4454 
-4461 VNFTDADP
+4461 
-4469 EKQTAYNNAVTAAEN
+4469 
-4484 IINQANGTNA
+4484 
-4494 NQSQVE
+4494 
-4500 AALSTVTTT
+4500 
-4509 KQALNGDRKVTD
+4509 
-4521 AKNNANQR
+4521 
-4529 LSTLDN
+4529 
-4535 LNNAQKGAVTG
+4535 
-4546 NINQAHTVAEVTQAI
+4546 
-4561 QTAQELNT
+4561 
-4569 AMGNLKNSLNDKDT
+4569 
-4583 TLGSQNFADADP
+4583 
-4595 EKKNA
+4595 
-4600 YNEAVRNA
+4600 
-4608 ENILNKSTG
+4608 
-4617 TNVPKDQVEAA
+4617 
-4628 MNQVN
+4628 
-4633 TTKAAL
+4633 TKAAL

-4662 TNAQKDALKQLVQQS
+4662 TNAQKEALKQLVQQS

-4718 ASPNKKDAYNNAVT
+4718 ASQNKKDAYNNAVT
-4732 TAQGIIDQTTNPT
+4732 TAQGIIDQTTSPT

-4778 TQSLGSLDNLNNAQK
+4778 SQSLGSLDNLNNAQK
-4793 QAVTN
+4793 QTVTD

-4873 QTEVEQAIQQVN
+4873 QAEVEQAIKQVN
-4885 ATKQALNGNANVQHA
+4885 AAKQALNGNANVQHA

-4987 ALISGTPDVV
+4987 ALISATPDVV

-5029 VQQAIDQLPNL
+5029 VQHAIDQLPNL
-5040 NQAQRDEYN
+5040 NQAQRDEYS

-5070 LNDAMTQLKQGI
+5070 LNDAMTQLKQGIANKAQIKGSENYHDADTDKQTAYDNAVTKAEELLKQTTNPTMDPNTIQQALTKVNDTNQALNGNQKLADAKQDAKTTLGTLDHLNDAQKQALTTQVEQAPDIATVNNVKQNAQNLNNAMTNLNNALQDKTETLNSINFTDADQAKKDAYTNAVSHAEGILSKANGSNASQTEVEQAMQRVNEAKQALNGNDNVQRAKDAAKQVITNANDLNQAMTQLKQGI

-5239 QIANGT
+5239 QIANGI
-5245 PTPVLAPDT
+5245 PTPVLTPDT

-5276 QAKQDALANLDTLRD
+5276 QAKQEALANLDTLRD

-5325 AMGNLKQGI
+5325 AMSNLKQGI

-5347 DADVDKQTAYTNAVS
+5347 DADADKQTAYTNAVS

-5376 NPDDIT
+5376 NPDEIT

-5388 TDAKNSLNGEAKL
+5388 TDAKNGLNGEAKL

-5450 QAMDQLSQAINDKDQ
+5450 QAMDQLSQAINDKAQ
-5465 ILADGNYL
+5465 TLADGNYL

-5607 DYNKAVTA
+5607 DYNQAVTA

-5876 ATLDNNAINQAAA
+5876 ATLDNNAINQAAT

-5971 SSAYVNAEPNKKQAY
+5971 SSAYVNAEPNKKQSY

-6059 NNATTRD
+6059 NNATTR
-6066 KVAEIIAQAQAL
+6066 
-6078 NEAMK
+6078 
-6083 ALKESI
+6083 
-6089 KDQPQ
+6089 
-6094 TEASSKFINEDQA
+6094 
-6107 QKDAYT
+6107 
-6113 QAVQH
+6113 
-6118 AKDLINKTTDP
+6118 
-6129 TLAKSIIDQATQAV
+6129 
-6143 TDAKNNLHGDQKLAQ
+6143 
-6158 DKQRATETLNNL
+6158 
-6170 SNLNTPQRQALE
+6170 
-6182 NQINNAATRGEVAQK
+6182 GEVAQK

-6204 NQAMEALRN
+6204 
-6213 SIQDQQQTEAGSKF
+6213 
-6227 INEDKPQKDAYQ
+6227 
-6239 AAVQNAKDLINQTN
+6239 
-6253 NPTLDKAQVEQLT
+6253 T
-6266 QAVNQAKDNLHGD
+6266 Q
-6279 QKLADDKQH
+6279 
-6288 AVTDLNQLN
+6288 
-6297 GLNNPQR
+6297 
-6304 QALES
+6304 
-6309 QINNAATRDEVAQ
+6309 
-6322 KLAEAKALDQAMQAL
+6322 
-6337 RNSIQDQQ
+6337 
-6345 QTESGS
+6345 
-6351 KFINEDKPQ
+6351 
-6360 KDAYQAAVQN
+6360 
-6370 AKDLINQTGNP
+6370 
-6381 TLDKSQ
+6381 
-6387 VEQLTQA
+6387 
-6394 VTTAKDNLHGD
+6394 
-6405 QKLARDQQQAVTT
+6405 
-6418 VNALPNLNHAQQ
+6418 
-6430 QALTDAINAAPTRTE
+6430 
-6445 VAQHVQTATE
+6445 
-6455 LDHAMETLKNKV
+6455 
-6467 DQVNTD
+6467 
-6473 KAQPNYTEAST
+6473 
-6484 DKKEAVD
+6484 
-6491 QALQAAQSITDPT
+6491 
-6504 NGSNANKDAVEQ
+6504 
-6516 ALTKLQEK
+6516 
-6524 ENELNGNER
+6524 
-6533 VAEAKTQ
+6533 
-6540 AKQTIDQLTHL
+6540 
-6551 NADQIATA
+6551 
-6559 KQNIDQATKLQPI
+6559 
-6572 AELVD
+6572 
-6577 QATQLNQSMDQ
+6577 
-6588 LQQAVNEHAN
+6588 
-6598 VEQTVDYTQA
+6598 
-6608 DSDKQNAYKQAIADA
+6608 
-6623 ENVLKQNANKQQV
+6623 
-6636 DQALQNILNAKQALN
+6636 
-6651 GDERVALAKTNG
+6651 
-6663 KHDIDQLNA
+6663 
-6672 LNNAQQDGFKGRID
+6672 
-6686 QSNDLNQIQQ
+6686 
-6696 IVDEAKALN
+6696 
-6705 RAMDQLSQEITGNEG
+6705 
-6720 RTKGSTNYVNADTQV
+6720 
-6735 KQVYDE
+6735 
-6741 AVDKAKQALDK
+6741 
-6752 STGQNL
+6752 
-6758 TAEQVIKLND
+6758 
-6768 AITAAKK
+6768 
-6775 ALNGEER
+6775 
-6782 LNNRKAEA
+6782 
-6790 LQRLDQL
+6790 
-6797 THLNNAQRQLA
+6797 
-6808 IQQINNAETLNK
+6808 
-6820 ASRAINRATKLDNA
+6820 
-6834 MGAVQQYIDEQHLG
+6834 
-6848 VISSTNYINADDNL
+6848 
-6862 KANYDNAIANAAH
+6862 
-6875 ELDKVQ
+6875 
-6881 GNAIAKAEAEQLKQN
+6881 
-6896 IIDAQNALNG
+6896 
-6906 DQNLAN
+6906 
-6912 AKDKANAFVNSLNGL
+6912 
-6927 NQQQQDLAHK
+6927 
-6937 AINNADTV
+6937 
-6945 SDVTDIVN
+6945 
-6953 NQIDLN
+6953 
-6959 DAMETLKHLV
+6959 
-6969 DNEIPNA
+6969 
-6976 EQTVNYQNA
+6976 
-6985 DDNAKTNF
+6985 
-6993 DDAKRLAN
+6993 
-7001 TLLNSDNTNVNDING
+7001 
-7016 AIQTVNDAIHNLNGD
+7016 
-7031 QRLQDAKDKAI
+7031 
-7042 QSINQALANKLKEIE
+7042 
-7057 ASNATDQ
+7057 
-7064 DKLIAKNKAEE
+7064 
-7075 LANSIINNINKATSN
+7075 
-7090 QAVSQ
+7090 
-7095 VQTAGNHAIEQ
+7095 
-7106 VHANEI
+7106 
-7112 PKAKID
+7112 
-7118 ANKDVDKQVQSLIDE
+7118 
-7133 IDRNPNLTD
+7133 
-7142 KEKQALKDRINQILQ
+7142 
-7157 QGHNGINN
+7157 
-7165 AMTKEEIEQAKA
+7165 
-7177 QLAQALQDIKDLVK
+7177 
-7191 AKEDAKQDVDK
+7191 
-7202 QVQALI
+7202 
-7208 DEIDQN
+7208 
-7214 PNLTD
+7214 
-7219 KEKQALKDRIN
+7219 
-7230 QILQQGHN
+7230 
-7238 GINNAMTKEEIEQA
+7238 
-7252 KAQLAQALQDIKD
+7252 
-7265 LVKAKENAK
+7265 
-7274 QDIDKR
+7274 
-7280 VQALIDEIDQN
+7280 
-7291 PNLTD
+7291 
-7296 KEKQAL
+7296 
-7302 KDRINQILQQGHNDI
+7302 
-7317 NNALTKEE
+7317 
-7325 IEQAKAQLAQ
+7325 
-7335 ALQDIKDLVKAKE
+7335 
-7348 DAKNAIKALANA
+7348 
-7360 KRDQINSNPDL
+7360 
-7371 TPEQKAKALKEIDEA
+7371 
-7386 EKRALQNVENAQT
+7386 
-7399 IDQLNRGLNLGLDDI
+7399 
-7414 RNTHVWEVDEQPAVN
+7414 
-7429 EIFEATP
+7429 
-7436 EQILVNG
+7436 
-7443 ELIVHRDD
+7443 
-7451 IITEQDIL
+7451 
-7459 AHINLIDQLS
+7459 
-7469 AEVIDTPSTAT
+7469 
-7480 ISDSL
+7480 
-7485 TAKVEVTLLDG
+7485 
-7496 SKVIVNVP
+7496 
-7504 VKVVEKELSV
+7504 
-7514 VKQQAIESIENAAQQ
+7514 
-7529 KIDEINNS
+7529 
-7537 VTLTLEQKEA
+7537 
-7547 AIAEVN
+7547 
-7553 KLKQQAID
+7553 
-7561 YINNAP
+7561 
-7567 DVHSVEEIQ
+7567 
-7576 QQEQAHI
+7576 
-7583 EQFYPEQFTIEQ
+7583 
-7595 AKSNAIKSIE
+7595 
-7605 DAIQHMIDEIKA
+7605 
-7617 RTDLTDK
+7617 
-7624 EKQEAIAK
+7624 
-7632 LNQLKEQAIQAIQRA
+7632 
-7647 QSIDEISE
+7647 
-7655 QLEQFKAQ
+7655 
-7663 MKAANP
+7663 
-7669 TAKELAKRKQEAISR
+7669 
-7684 IKDFSN
+7684 
-7690 EKINS
+7690 
-7695 IRNSEIGTTD
+7695 
-7705 EKQAAMNQINEI
+7705 
-7717 VLETIRDI
+7717 
-7725 NNAHTLQQVEAALN
+7725 
-7739 NGIARISAVQIVISD
+7739 
-7754 RAKQSSSTGNES
+7754 
-7766 NSHLTIGYGTAN
+7766 
-7778 HPFNSSTIG
+7778 
-7787 HKKKIDED
+7787 
-7795 DDIDPLHMRH
+7795 
-7805 FSNNFGNVIKN
+7805 
-7816 AIGVVGISGLLAS
+7816 
-7829 FWFFIAKRRR
+7829 
-7839 KEDEEEE
+7839 
-7846 LEIRDNN
+7846 
-7853 KDSIKETL
+7853 
-7861 DDTKHLPL
+7861 
-7869 LFAKRRRKEDEEDV
+7869 
-7883 TVEEK
+7883 
-7888 DTLNNGESLDKV
+7888 
-7900 KHTPFF
+7900 
-7906 LPKRRRKE
+7906 
-7914 DEEDVEVTNENTDE
+7914 
-7928 KVLQD
+7928 
-7933 NEHSP
+7933 
-7938 ILIAKRRKDK
+7938 
-7948 EVDVETTTSIESN
+7948 
-7961 EDDAPLLLAK
+7961 
-7971 KKNQKDNQSK
+7971 
-7981 GKKSASKNLLKS
+7981 

>member
-1 MGNGAEHSKTIN
+1 MNYRDKIQKFSIRKYTVGTFSTVIATLVFLGLNTSHAQAAETNQLASVLKQKQQNGDAQTENRESQTQNSQNSQNGQSLSAPIENEQPNNNQTNQVDASGAQPYTTKHDQPVSQNEQAKKDTADATQTQSAKAESKHEQNESRSANKKGNDNNATHVENHEANVVTASDSSDSGSVQHDRNELQAFFDANYHDYRFIDRENADSGTFNYVKGIFDKINTLLGSNDPINNKDLQVAYKELEQAVALIRTMPQRQQTSRRSSRIQTRSIESRSAEPRSVSSYQNADSSYYVENANDGSGYPVGTYINASNKGAPYNLPTTPWNTLKASAAKEIALITAKQTGDGYQWVIKFNKGHAPHENMIYWFALPADQVPVGRTDFVTVNADGTNVQWSNGAGAGANKPLPQMWPNGVNDSRSWDFKIRNRSGQVIYDWPTVHINSLKDLARAGDYFSEAGAPASTKAFGRQIFEYINGERPTESPGVPRVYTFIGKGDASYTISFKTQGPTIDKLYYAAGGRALEYNQLFMYSQLYVESTQDQQQRLNGLRQTVNRTYRLGTTKRVEISHGNVQTKKVLESSNLNIDDFIDDPLSYVKTPSNKVLGFYPTNANPNVRRPGGVQELNEYQISQLFTDDKLQEAARNRTPIQLMIGFDYPDGHGNAETLVPVNLTVLPEIQHNIKFFKNDDGQNIADKPASKQAGHPVFYVYAGNQGNASVNLGGSVTSIQPLRINLTSNENFTDKDWQITGIPRTLHIENSTNRTNNARERNIELVGNLLPGDYFGTIRFGRKEQLFEIRVKPHTPTITTTAEQLRGTALQKVPVTVSGVPLDPSALVYLVIPTSQTRDGGSEADQIPSGYTKIATGTPDGVHSTITIRPEDYVVFIPPVGHQIRALIYYNNVVASNMSNAVTILPDDIPPTINNPVGLNAKYYRGDEVSFTMGVSDRHSGIKSTTITTLPSGWTSNLTKADKNNGSLSITGRVSMNQAFNSDITFKVSATDNVNNTTNDSQSKHVTVHVGKISDDAHPIVLGNSEKVVVVNPTALTGDEKQRIITAFMNKNQNIRGYLASSNPVAVDDHGNVTLHYRDGSSTALDATNVMTYEPVVKTEYQTANAPKTATVTIAKGQSFSIGDIKQYFTLSNGQPIPSGTFTNITSDRTIPTAQEVSQMNAGTQLYHIVASNAYHKDTEDFYISLKIIDVKQPEGDQRVYRTSTYDLTTDEISKVKQAFINANRDIITLAEGDISVTNTPNGANVSTITVNINKGRLTKSFTSNLTNMNFLRWISFPQDYTVTWTNAKIANRPTDGGLSWSDDHKSLIYRYDATLGTQITTNDILTMLKATTTVAGLRNNIAGNEKAQAEAGGRPNYKSSGYSQSNPTTDGQRQFTLNGQVIQVLDIINPSNGFGGQPVTNSNVRANHSNSTVVSVNEPAANGAGAFTIDHVVKSNSTHNAADAVYKAQLYLSPYGPKQYVEHLNQNTGNTNEAINIYFVPSDLVNPTISVGNYANHQVFSGETFTNTITANDNFGVQSVTVPATSQLTGTVDNNHQHVSATAPNVTSATNKTINLVANDTSGNTATTSFNVTIKPLRDKYRVGTSSTAANPVRIANISNNATVSQADQTAIINSLTFTETVPNRSYARASTNEITSKTVSNVSRNGNNANVTVTVTYQDGTTSTVTVPVKHVIPEIVAHSHYTVQGQDFPTGNGASASDYFKLSNGSAIPDATITWVSGQAPNKNNTTIGQDINVTAHILIDGETTPITKTATYKVVRTVPKQVFETTRGVLYPGVSDMYDAKQYVKPVNNSWSTNAQHMNFQFVGTYGPNKDVVGISTRLIRVTYDNRQTEDLNIISKVKPDPPRIDGNSVTYKAGLTNQEIKVNNVLNNSSVKLFKADNTPLNVTNITHGSGFSSVVTVSDALPNGEIKARSSISMNNVTYITQDEHGQVVTVTRNESVDSNDSASVLVTPQLQATTEGAVFIKGGDDFDFGHVERFIQNPPHGATVAWHDSPDTWKHTVGNTHKTVVVTLPNGQGTRNVEVPVKVYPVANAKAPSRDVKGQNLTNGTDAINYITFDPNTNTNGITAAWANRQQPNNQQAGVQNLNVDVTYPGISAAKQVPVTVNVYQFEFPQNSYTTTVGGTLASGTQASGYAQMQNATGLPTDGFTYKWNNAATGTNDANWAAMNKPNVAKVVNAKYDIIYNGHTFATSLPAKFVVKDVQPAKPTVTETAAGAITIAPGANQTVNTHAGNVTTYADKLVIKRNGNVVTTFTRRNNTSPWVKEASAANVTGIVGTNNGITVAAGTFNPADTIQVVATQGSGETISDEQRSDDFTVVAPQPNQATTKIWQNGHIDITPNNPSGHLINPTQVMDIAYTEKVGNGAEHSKTLN

-29 YVTLDAQ
+29 YVTLDAH

-50 SSITITPKAGTGH
+50 SSINITPKAGTGL
-63 SVSSNP
+63 SASSNP

-92 VTAAEINNAVQVAN
+92 VTAAEINNAVHVAE
-106 KRTATIKNGT
+106 KRNATIKNGT

-169 TEGKKPGTI
+169 TDGKKPGTI
-178 TQYNNAMHNAQQQ
+178 TQYNNAIHNAQQQ

-201 VINNERATPQQVS
+201 VINNDRATPQQVNA
-214 DALTKVRAAQTK
+214 ALSKVQAAQTK
-226 IDQAKALLQNKE
+226 INEAKALLQNKE

-254 NQVPSTAGMTQQ
+254 NQVPSTTGMTQQ

-271 NAKKREAET
+271 NAKKREAES

-312 LNQAKHDLT
+312 LNQAKQNLT
-321 ADTHALEQA
+321 ADTHELEQA

-344 PASITAYNNSIRA
+344 PASIAAYNNSIHA

-434 QSSIQAYEN
+434 QSSIQAYES

-469 AAEKTK
+469 AAEKAK

-518 STSVATFNEK
+518 SASVASFNDK

-560 AAKTALDQAR
+560 ATKSALDQAR

-599 MTQDS
+599 MTQDFV
-604 INAYNAKLTAA
+604 NAYNAKLTAA

-627 GSPTVEQ
+627 GSPTVDQ
-634 INTNTSAA
+634 INTNTSVA

-664 NAKTQL
+664 TAKTQL

-699 QKLTEI
+699 QKLAEI

-720 KVTEANQA
+720 KVAEANQA

-780 KSNITALNTAM
+780 KSNITALNNAM
-791 TKLKDSVADNNTIKS
+791 TKLKESVADNNTIKS

-835 TNPTMD
+835 NNPTMD
-841 VNTVNQKAASVK
+841 VNTVNQKAESVK
-853 STKDAL
+853 STKGAL

-906 KQTTHSLNT
+906 KQTTQSLNT

-990 KLNAAKQEANTALGH
+990 KLNTAKQEANTALGQ

-1020 INGAHQIDAVN
+1020 INGAHQIETVN

-1043 MGNLRQAVADKD
+1043 MGNLRQAVADKE

-1065 ADTAKQNAYNSAVSS
+1065 ADSAKQNAYNSAVSS

-1086 QTTNPTMSVDD
+1086 QTANPTMSVND
-1097 VNRATSAVT
+1097 VNSATSAVT
-1106 SNKNALNG
+1106 TNKNALNG

-1229 QLNSAKNNLDGTR
+1229 QVNSAKNNLDGTR

-1247 KQTAKQQLNNMTHLT
+1247 KQAAKQQLNNMTHLT
-1262 TAQKTNLTNQINSG
+1262 PAQKTNLTNQINSG

-1319 NDKQTAYNNAV
+1319 HDKQTAYNNAV

-1366 DENLAAAKQNA
+1366 DENLATAKQNA

-1398 ISSATRVSGV
+1398 ITSATRVSGV

-1413 NAQHLDQAMASLQS
+1413 NAQHLDQAMANLQN

-1463 NKSTGPNTAQNAVEA
+1463 NKQHGPNTAQNAVEA

-1596 TAKTAVEQALNNVNN
+1596 TAKTAVEQALNNVNS

-1635 ASDLNQKQKDAL
+1635 ASDLNQHQKDTL
-1647 KTQANGAQRVSNAQ
+1647 KAQANGAQRVSNAQ
-1661 DVQRNATELNTA
+1661 DVQRNTTELNTA
-1673 MGTLKHAIAD
+1673 MGQLKHAIAD
-1683 KTNTLASSKY
+1683 KTTTLASSKY
-1693 VNADSTKQNAYTT
+1693 VNADSNKQNAYTT

-1748 RVAKQNANTA
+1748 REAKQNANTA
-1758 IDALT
+1758 IDGLT

-1819 TDASSNNQ
+1819 TDASPNNQ

-1871 ENLRNAQNTA
+1871 ENLRNAQNIA

-1927 NLEQAIHDQNTVKQS
+1927 NLEQAIHDQNTVKQG
-1942 VKFTDADKA
+1942 VNFTDADKA

-1962 AEAILN
+1962 AETILN

-2019 AQKRDLTTKIDQATT
+2019 AQKGDLTTKIDQATT
-2034 VAGVEAVSNTGTQLN
+2034 VSGVEAVSNTGTQLN

-2092 LNKNSGSN
+2092 LNKNNGSN
-2100 LDKTAV
+2100 LDKAAV
-2106 ENALSQ
+2106 ESALSQ
-2112 VANAKGALNGN
+2112 VTNAKGALNGN

-2186 DNTATK
+2186 DNAATK

-2198 DATGSNKT
+2198 DATESNKT

-2227 DANAINQIATQVT
+2227 DAHAINQIATQVT

-2308 HGIDDENATK
+2308 HGIDDENTTK

-2374 DAKLAEAK
+2374 DAKLSEAK

-2400 TDLEGQ
+2400 TALEGQ

-2493 AKAALNGAENLRNAK
+2493 AKAALNGAENLRNTK

-2598 ATNNP
+2598 ATNTP

-2618 TTKAALNGVQNL
+2618 TTKAALNGAQNL

-2695 KASGNYVNADQEKR
+2695 KACGNYVNADQEKR

-2728 ATLTVNDVNSAT
+2728 ATLTVNDVNSVT

-2758 AKENA
+2758 AKAHA

-2791 EGVQTVKN
+2791 DGVQTVKN

-2831 PTNRNEYDSAVTAAK
+2831 PNNRNEYDSAVTAAK

-2902 QKDALTRSIDGATT
+2902 QKDALTHSIDGATT

-2923 TAKATELNNAMHSLQ
+2923 TAKATELNNAMRSLQ
-2938 NGINDEAQTK
+2938 NGINDETQTK
-2948 QTQKYLDAEPI
+2948 QTQKYLDAEPS

-3181 LNTAMTALKRAIAD
+3181 LNNAMTALKRAIAD

-3213 QAYDEKVTAAENIV
+3213 QAYDEKVTAAENII
-3227 SGTPTPTLTPADVT
+3227 SGTPTPTLTPSDVT

-3306 TLNSAMKGLR
+3306 TLNTAMKGLR

-3333 ASPNNRSEYDSAV
+3333 ASQNKQTDYNNAV
-3346 TAAKAIIDQ
+3346 SAAKAIIGQ
-3355 TTSPSMNAQ
+3355 TSSPTMDAQ

-3402 LTDAQKDAVK
+3402 LTDAQKEAAK

-3460 DEAKRNAYTN
+3460 DEVKRNAYTN

-3489 DNVESALQNVQRAKN
+3489 DGVETALQNVQRAKN

-3511 VANAKSTAKN
+3511 VANAKTNAKN

-3532 QKEAL
+3532 QKDAL
-3537 KTQIEGASTV
+3537 KSQIEGATTV

-3555 TASEL
+3555 SASEL

-3568 SGINDEAATK
+3568 SGINDETATK

-3586 DRDKQ
+3586 DREKQ
-3591 TAYNDAVTAAK
+3591 AAYNDAVSAAK
-3602 TLLDKTAGSND
+3602 TLLNKTAGAND

-3620 ALQRVNTAKT
+3620 ALQRVNTAKS

-3654 LTNAQKA
+3654 LTDAQKS
-3661 NLTEQIERGT
+3661 NLTSQIESGT
-3671 TVAGVQGIQANAGT
+3671 TVSGVQGIQANAGT
-3685 LDQAMNQLRQSI
+3685 LNEAMNQLRQSI
-3697 ASKDTT
+3697 ASKDAT

-3771 KTDIGRLTDLN
+3771 KTEIGRLSDLN
-3782 NAQRTA
+3782 NAQQTS

-3820 HALAEKDNTKRSV
+3820 HALAEKDTTKRSV

-3838 DQPKQQAYDT
+3838 DHPKQQAYDT
-3848 AVTQAEAITNA
+3848 AVTQAEGITNA
-3859 NGSNANETQVQA
+3859 NGSNADEAQVQT
-3871 ALNQLNQAKNDLN
+3871 ALNQLNQAKNNLN
-3884 GDNKVAQAKETA
+3884 GDNKVAKAKEAA

-3925 DVTAAQNTANE
+3925 GVTAAQNTANE

-3979 GILDKANGQNMTKA
+3979 GILDKAHGQNMTKA

-4001 VTTAKNALNGDAN
+4001 VTNAKNALNGDAN

-4045 GATTVNG
+4045 DATTVNG
-4052 VNSVK
+4052 VNGVK

-4069 LESAIANKDQ
+4069 LQSAIANKDQ
-4079 TKASENYIDADPTK
+4079 TKANENYIDADPTK

-4099 AIIQAESYLNKDHGA
+4099 AITQAESYLNKDHGA

-4123 AIQSVTSTENA
+4123 TIQSVTSTENA

-4190 NAMDQLKQ
+4190 SAMDQLKQ

-4275 DALRQMTHLS
+4275 NALRQMTHLS

-4336 PYVDADTDKQNA
+4336 PYVDADRDKQNA
-4348 YNTAVTSAENII
+4348 YNTAVTS
-4360 NATSQPT
+4360 
-4367 LNPSAVTQA
+4367 
-4376 ANQVNTNK
+4376 
-4384 TALNGAQNLANKK
+4384 
-4397 QETTANINQ
+4397 
-4406 LSHLNNAQKQDLNT
+4406 
-4420 QVTNAPNISTVN
+4420 
-4432 QVKTKAEQLDQA
+4432 
-4444 MERLINGIQD
+4444 
-4454 KDQVKQS
+4454 
-4461 VNFTDADP
+4461 
-4469 EKQTAYNNAVTAAEN
+4469 
-4484 IINQANGTNA
+4484 
-4494 NQSQVE
+4494 
-4500 AALSTVTTT
+4500 
-4509 KQALNGDRKVTD
+4509 
-4521 AKNNANQR
+4521 
-4529 LSTLDN
+4529 
-4535 LNNAQKGAVTG
+4535 
-4546 NINQAHTVAEVTQAI
+4546 
-4561 QTAQELNT
+4561 
-4569 AMGNLKNSLNDKDT
+4569 
-4583 TLGSQNFADADP
+4583 
-4595 EKKNA
+4595 
-4600 YNEAVRNA
+4600 
-4608 ENILNKSTG
+4608 
-4617 TNVPKDQVEAA
+4617 
-4628 MNQVN
+4628 
-4633 TTKAAL
+4633 
-4639 NGTQNLE
+4639 
-4646 KAKQH
+4646 
-4651 ANTAID
+4651 
-4657 GLSHL
+4657 
-4662 TNAQKDALKQLVQQS
+4662 
-4677 TTVAEAQGNEQKANN
+4677 
-4692 VDAAMDKLRQSIAD
+4692 
-4706 NATTKQNQNYTD
+4706 
-4718 ASPNKKDAYNNAVT
+4718 
-4732 TAQGIIDQTTNPT
+4732 
-4745 LDPTVINQ
+4745 
-4753 AAGQV
+4753 
-4758 STTKNALNGNEN
+4758 
-4770 LEAAKQQA
+4770 
-4778 TQSLGSLDNLNNAQK
+4778 
-4793 QAVTN
+4793 
-4798 QINGA
+4798 
-4803 HTVDE
+4803 
-4808 ANQIKQNAQN
+4808 
-4818 LNTAMGNLKQAIA
+4818 
-4831 DKDATKAT
+4831 
-4839 VNFTDADQAKQQAYN
+4839 
-4854 TAVTNAENI
+4854 AENI

-4885 ATKQALNGNANVQHA
+4885 AAKQALNGNANVQHA

-4971 DPDKQNAYNQ
+4971 DPDKQNAYKQ

-5024 TAKQN
+5024 KAKQN
-5029 VQQAIDQLPNL
+5029 VQHAIDQLPNL

-5070 LNDAMTQLKQGI
+5070 LNDAMTQLKQGIANKAQIKGSENYHDADTDKQTAYDNAVTKAEELLKQTTNPTMDPNTIQQALTKVNDTNQALNGNQKLADAKQAAKTNLGTLDHLNDAQKQALTTQVEQAPDIATVNNVKQNAQNLNNAMTNLSNALQDKTETLNSINFTDADKAKKDAYTNAVAHAEDILSKANGSNASQTEVEQAMQRVNEAKQALNGSDNVQRAKDAAKQVITNANDLNQAQKDALKQQVDAAQTVANVNTIKQTAQDLNQAMTQLKQGI

-5127 QVAQALQQVNQAKG
+5127 QVAQALQQVTQAKG

-5234 ANQAQ
+5234 TNQAQ

-5245 PTPVLAPDT
+5245 PTPVLTPDT

-5276 QAKQDALANLDTLRD
+5276 HAKQDAIANLDTLRD

-5347 DADVDKQTAYTNAVS
+5347 DADADKQTAYTNAVS

-5388 TDAKNSLNGEAKL
+5388 TDAKNGLNGEAKL
-5401 ATEKQNAKDAVS
+5401 ATEKQNAKDAVNA
-5413 GMTHLNDAQKQ
+5413 MTHLNDAQKQ

-5431 QSPEIATVNQV
+5431 QSAEIATVTQV

-5450 QAMDQLSQAINDKDQ
+5450 QAMNQLSQAINDKTQ
-5465 ILADGNYL
+5465 TLTDGNYL

-5527 ANAKQQAKQQLANLT
+5527 ANAKQQAKQQLVNLT
-5542 HLNDAQ
+5542 
-5548 KQSFE
+5548 
-5553 SQITQ
+5553 
-5558 APLVTDVTTINQKA
+5558 
-5572 QTLDHA
+5572 
-5578 MELLRNSVADNQTTL
+5578 
-5593 ASEDYHDATAQRQN
+5593 
-5607 DYNKAVTA
+5607 
-5615 ANNIINQTTSPTMN
+5615 
-5629 PDDVNGATTQVNN
+5629 
-5642 TKVALDGDE
+5642 
-5651 NLAAAKQQ
+5651 
-5659 ANNRLDQLDH
+5659 
-5669 LNNAQKQQLQS
+5669 
-5680 QITQSSDIA
+5680 
-5689 AVNGHKQT
+5689 
-5697 AESLNTAMGNLINAI
+5697 
-5712 ADHQAVE
+5712 
-5719 QRGNFINADTDKQT
+5719 
-5733 AYNTAVNEAAAMINK
+5733 
-5748 QTGQNANQTEVEQ
+5748 
-5761 AITKVQ
+5761 
-5767 TTLQALNGDHN
+5767 
-5778 LQVAKTNA
+5778 
-5786 TQAID
+5786 
-5791 ALTSLNDPQ
+5791 
-5800 KTALKDQVTAA
+5800 
-5811 TLVTAVH
+5811 
-5818 QIEQNANTLNQ
+5818 
-5829 AMHGLR
+5829 
-5835 QSIQDNAATKA
+5835 
-5846 NSKYINEDQP
+5846 
-5856 EQQNYDQAVQAAN
+5856 
-5869 NIINEQT
+5869 
-5876 ATLDNNAINQAAA
+5876 
-5889 TVNTTKAALH
+5889 
-5899 GDVKLQ
+5899 
-5905 NDKDHAKQTVS
+5905 
-5916 QLAHLNNAQKHMED
+5916 
-5930 TLIDSETTRTAVKQ
+5930 
-5944 DLTEAQALDQLM
+5944 
-5956 DALQQSIAD
+5956 
-5965 KDATRA
+5965 
-5971 SSAYVNAEPNKKQAY
+5971 
-5986 DEAVQNAES
+5986 
-5995 IIAGLNNPTINKGNV
+5995 
-6010 SSATQAVISSKN
+6010 
-6022 ALDGVERLAQ
+6022 
-6032 DKQTAGN
+6032 
-6039 SLNHLDQLTPA
+6039 
-6050 QQQALENQI
+6050 
-6059 NNATTRD
+6059 
-6066 KVAEIIAQAQAL
+6066 
-6078 NEAMK
+6078 
-6083 ALKESI
+6083 
-6089 KDQPQ
+6089 
-6094 TEASSKFINEDQA
+6094 
-6107 QKDAYT
+6107 
-6113 QAVQH
+6113 
-6118 AKDLINKTTDP
+6118 
-6129 TLAKSIIDQATQAV
+6129 
-6143 TDAKNNLHGDQKLAQ
+6143 
-6158 DKQRATETLNNL
+6158 
-6170 SNLNTPQRQALE
+6170 
-6182 NQINNAATRGEVAQK
+6182 
-6197 LTEAQAL
+6197 
-6204 NQAMEALRN
+6204 
-6213 SIQDQQQTEAGSKF
+6213 
-6227 INEDKPQKDAYQ
+6227 
-6239 AAVQNAKDLINQTN
+6239 
-6253 NPTLDKAQVEQLT
+6253 
-6266 QAVNQAKDNLHGD
+6266 
-6279 QKLADDKQH
+6279 
-6288 AVTDLNQLN
+6288 
-6297 GLNNPQR
+6297 
-6304 QALES
+6304 
-6309 QINNAATRDEVAQ
+6309 
-6322 KLAEAKALDQAMQAL
+6322 
-6337 RNSIQDQQ
+6337 
-6345 QTESGS
+6345 
-6351 KFINEDKPQ
+6351 
-6360 KDAYQAAVQN
+6360 
-6370 AKDLINQTGNP
+6370 
-6381 TLDKSQ
+6381 
-6387 VEQLTQA
+6387 
-6394 VTTAKDNLHGD
+6394 
-6405 QKLARDQQQAVTT
+6405 
-6418 VNALPNLNHAQQ
+6418 
-6430 QALTDAINAAPTRTE
+6430 
-6445 VAQHVQTATE
+6445 
-6455 LDHAMETLKNKV
+6455 
-6467 DQVNTD
+6467 
-6473 KAQPNYTEAST
+6473 
-6484 DKKEAVD
+6484 
-6491 QALQAAQSITDPT
+6491 
-6504 NGSNANKDAVEQ
+6504 
-6516 ALTKLQEK
+6516 
-6524 ENELNGNER
+6524 
-6533 VAEAKTQ
+6533 
-6540 AKQTIDQLTHL
+6540 
-6551 NADQIATA
+6551 
-6559 KQNIDQATKLQPI
+6559 
-6572 AELVD
+6572 
-6577 QATQLNQSMDQ
+6577 
-6588 LQQAVNEHAN
+6588 
-6598 VEQTVDYTQA
+6598 
-6608 DSDKQNAYKQAIADA
+6608 
-6623 ENVLKQNANKQQV
+6623 
-6636 DQALQNILNAKQALN
+6636 
-6651 GDERVALAKTNG
+6651 
-6663 KHDIDQLNA
+6663 
-6672 LNNAQQDGFKGRID
+6672 
-6686 QSNDLNQIQQ
+6686 
-6696 IVDEAKALN
+6696 
-6705 RAMDQLSQEITGNEG
+6705 
-6720 RTKGSTNYVNADTQV
+6720 
-6735 KQVYDE
+6735 
-6741 AVDKAKQALDK
+6741 
-6752 STGQNL
+6752 
-6758 TAEQVIKLND
+6758 
-6768 AITAAKK
+6768 
-6775 ALNGEER
+6775 
-6782 LNNRKAEA
+6782 
-6790 LQRLDQL
+6790 
-6797 THLNNAQRQLA
+6797 
-6808 IQQINNAETLNK
+6808 
-6820 ASRAINRATKLDNA
+6820 
-6834 MGAVQQYIDEQHLG
+6834 
-6848 VISSTNYINADDNL
+6848 
-6862 KANYDNAIANAAH
+6862 
-6875 ELDKVQ
+6875 
-6881 GNAIAKAEAEQLKQN
+6881 
-6896 IIDAQNALNG
+6896 
-6906 DQNLAN
+6906 
-6912 AKDKANAFVNSLNGL
+6912 
-6927 NQQQQDLAHK
+6927 
-6937 AINNADTV
+6937 
-6945 SDVTDIVN
+6945 
-6953 NQIDLN
+6953 
-6959 DAMETLKHLV
+6959 
-6969 DNEIPNA
+6969 
-6976 EQTVNYQNA
+6976 
-6985 DDNAKTNF
+6985 
-6993 DDAKRLAN
+6993 
-7001 TLLNSDNTNVNDING
+7001 
-7016 AIQTVNDAIHNLNGD
+7016 
-7031 QRLQDAKDKAI
+7031 
-7042 QSINQALANKLKEIE
+7042 
-7057 ASNATDQ
+7057 
-7064 DKLIAKNKAEE
+7064 
-7075 LANSIINNINKATSN
+7075 
-7090 QAVSQ
+7090 
-7095 VQTAGNHAIEQ
+7095 
-7106 VHANEI
+7106 
-7112 PKAKID
+7112 
-7118 ANKDVDKQVQSLIDE
+7118 
-7133 IDRNPNLTD
+7133 
-7142 KEKQALKDRINQILQ
+7142 
-7157 QGHNGINN
+7157 
-7165 AMTKEEIEQAKA
+7165 
-7177 QLAQALQDIKDLVK
+7177 
-7191 AKEDAKQDVDK
+7191 
-7202 QVQALI
+7202 
-7208 DEIDQN
+7208 
-7214 PNLTD
+7214 
-7219 KEKQALKDRIN
+7219 
-7230 QILQQGHN
+7230 
-7238 GINNAMTKEEIEQA
+7238 
-7252 KAQLAQALQDIKD
+7252 
-7265 LVKAKENAK
+7265 
-7274 QDIDKR
+7274 
-7280 VQALIDEIDQN
+7280 
-7291 PNLTD
+7291 
-7296 KEKQAL
+7296 
-7302 KDRINQILQQGHNDI
+7302 
-7317 NNALTKEE
+7317 
-7325 IEQAKAQLAQ
+7325 
-7335 ALQDIKDLVKAKE
+7335 
-7348 DAKNAIKALANA
+7348 
-7360 KRDQINSNPDL
+7360 
-7371 TPEQKAKALKEIDEA
+7371 
-7386 EKRALQNVENAQT
+7386 
-7399 IDQLNRGLNLGLDDI
+7399 
-7414 RNTHVWEVDEQPAVN
+7414 
-7429 EIFEATP
+7429 
-7436 EQILVNG
+7436 
-7443 ELIVHRDD
+7443 
-7451 IITEQDIL
+7451 
-7459 AHINLIDQLS
+7459 
-7469 AEVIDTPSTAT
+7469 
-7480 ISDSL
+7480 
-7485 TAKVEVTLLDG
+7485 
-7496 SKVIVNVP
+7496 
-7504 VKVVEKELSV
+7504 
-7514 VKQQAIESIENAAQQ
+7514 
-7529 KIDEINNS
+7529 
-7537 VTLTLEQKEA
+7537 
-7547 AIAEVN
+7547 
-7553 KLKQQAID
+7553 
-7561 YINNAP
+7561 
-7567 DVHSVEEIQ
+7567 
-7576 QQEQAHI
+7576 
-7583 EQFYPEQFTIEQ
+7583 
-7595 AKSNAIKSIE
+7595 
-7605 DAIQHMIDEIKA
+7605 
-7617 RTDLTDK
+7617 
-7624 EKQEAIAK
+7624 
-7632 LNQLKEQAIQAIQRA
+7632 
-7647 QSIDEISE
+7647 
-7655 QLEQFKAQ
+7655 
-7663 MKAANP
+7663 
-7669 TAKELAKRKQEAISR
+7669 
-7684 IKDFSN
+7684 
-7690 EKINS
+7690 
-7695 IRNSEIGTTD
+7695 
-7705 EKQAAMNQINEI
+7705 
-7717 VLETIRDI
+7717 
-7725 NNAHTLQQVEAALN
+7725 
-7739 NGIARISAVQIVISD
+7739 
-7754 RAKQSSSTGNES
+7754 
-7766 NSHLTIGYGTAN
+7766 
-7778 HPFNSSTIG
+7778 
-7787 HKKKIDED
+7787 
-7795 DDIDPLHMRH
+7795 
-7805 FSNNFGNVIKN
+7805 
-7816 AIGVVGISGLLAS
+7816 
-7829 FWFFIAKRRR
+7829 
-7839 KEDEEEE
+7839 
-7846 LEIRDNN
+7846 
-7853 KDSIKETL
+7853 
-7861 DDTKHLPL
+7861 
-7869 LFAKRRRKEDEEDV
+7869 
-7883 TVEEK
+7883 
-7888 DTLNNGESLDKV
+7888 
-7900 KHTPFF
+7900 
-7906 LPKRRRKE
+7906 
-7914 DEEDVEVTNENTDE
+7914 
-7928 KVLQD
+7928 
-7933 NEHSP
+7933 
-7938 ILIAKRRKDK
+7938 
-7948 EVDVETTTSIESN
+7948 
-7961 EDDAPLLLAK
+7961 
-7971 KKNQKDNQSK
+7971 
-7981 GKKSASKNLLKS
+7981 

>member
-1 MGNGAEHSKTIN
+1 M
-13 VVRGQN
+13 
-19 NQWTIANKPD
+19 
-29 YVTLDAQ
+29 
-36 TGKVTFNANTIKPN
+36 
-50 SSITITPKAGTGH
+50 
-63 SVSSNP
+63 
-69 STLTAPAAHTVN
+69 
-81 TTEIVKDYGSN
+81 
-92 VTAAEINNAVQVAN
+92 
-106 KRTATIKNGT
+106 
-116 AMPTNLAGGS
+116 
-126 TTTIPVTV
+126 
-134 TYNDGSTEEVQE
+134 
-146 SIFTKA
+146 
-152 DKRELITAKNHL
+152 
-164 DDPVS
+164 
-169 TEGKKPGTI
+169 
-178 TQYNNAMHNAQQQ
+178 
-191 INTAKTEAQQ
+191 
-201 VINNERATPQQVS
+201 
-214 DALTKVRAAQTK
+214 
-226 IDQAKALLQNKE
+226 
-238 DNSQL
+238 
-243 VTSKN
+243 
-248 NLQSSV
+248 
-254 NQVPSTAGMTQQ
+254 
-266 SIDNY
+266 
-271 NAKKREAET
+271 
-280 EITAAQRVIDNG
+280 
-292 DATAQQISDEKHR
+292 
-305 VDNALTA
+305 
-312 LNQAKHDLT
+312 
-321 ADTHALEQA
+321 
-330 VQQLNRTGTTTGKK
+330 
-344 PASITAYNNSIRA
+344 
-357 LQSDLTSAKNSAN
+357 
-370 AIIQKPIRTV
+370 
-380 QEVQSAL
+380 
-387 TNVNRV
+387 
-393 NERLTQA
+393 
-400 INQLVPLADNSALR
+400 
-414 TAKTKLDEEIN
+414 
-425 KSVTTDGMT
+425 
-434 QSSIQAYEN
+434 
-443 AKRAGQTESTN
+443 
-454 AQNVINNG
+454 
-462 DATDQQI
+462 
-469 AAEKTK
+469 
-475 VEEKYNSLKQAIAG
+475 
-489 LTPDLAP
+489 
-496 LQTAKTQLQN
+496 
-506 DIDQPTSTTGMT
+506 
-518 STSVATFNEK
+518 
-528 LSAARTKIQEIDRVL
+528 
-543 ASHPDVATIRQ
+543 
-554 NVTAAN
+554 
-560 AAKTALDQAR
+560 
-570 NGLTVDKA
+570 
-578 PLENAKNQLQHSIDT
+578 
-593 QTSTTG
+593 
-599 MTQDS
+599 
-604 INAYNAKLTAA
+604 
-615 RNKIQQINQVLA
+615 
-627 GSPTVEQ
+627 
-634 INTNTSAA
+634 
-642 NQAKSDLDHARQ
+642 
-654 ALTPDKAPLQ
+654 
-664 NAKTQL
+664 
-670 EQSINQPTDTTGMTT
+670 
-685 ASLNAYNQK
+685 
-694 LQAAR
+694 
-699 QKLTEI
+699 
-705 NQVLN
+705 
-710 GNPTVQNIND
+710 
-720 KVTEANQA
+720 
-728 KDQLNTARQGL
+728 
-739 TLDRQPALTTLH
+739 
-751 GASNLNQA
+751 
-759 QQNNFTQ
+759 
-766 QINAAQNHAALETI
+766 
-780 KSNITALNTAM
+780 
-791 TKLKDSVADNNTIKS
+791 
-806 GQNYTDATP
+806 
-815 ANKQAYD
+815 
-822 NAVNAAKGVIGET
+822 
-835 TNPTMD
+835 
-841 VNTVNQKAASVK
+841 
-853 STKDAL
+853 
-859 DGQQNLQRA
+859 
-868 KTEAT
+868 
-873 NAITHASDLNQAQK
+873 
-887 NALTQQVNSAQNV
+887 
-900 QAVNDI
+900 
-906 KQTTHSLNT
+906 
-915 AMTGLKRGVANH
+915 
-927 NQVVQSDNYVNADTN
+927 
-942 KKNDYNNAYN
+942 
-952 HANDII
+952 
-958 NGNAQHPVITP
+958 
-969 SDVNNALSNVTS
+969 
-981 KEHALNGEA
+981 
-990 KLNAAKQEANTALGH
+990 
-1005 LNNLNNAQRQNLQSQ
+1005 
-1020 INGAHQIDAVN
+1020 
-1031 TIKQNATNLNSA
+1031 
-1043 MGNLRQAVADKD
+1043 
-1055 QVKRTEDYAD
+1055 
-1065 ADTAKQNAYNSAVSS
+1065 
-1080 AETIIN
+1080 
-1086 QTTNPTMSVDD
+1086 
-1097 VNRATSAVT
+1097 
-1106 SNKNALNG
+1106 
-1114 DEKLAQS
+1114 
-1121 KTDAARAI
+1121 
-1129 DALPH
+1129 
-1134 LNNAQKADVKSKIN
+1134 
-1148 AASNIAGVNTVKQ
+1148 
-1161 QGTDLNTAMGN
+1161 
-1172 LQGAINDEQTTL
+1172 
-1184 NSQNYQD
+1184 
-1191 ATPSKKT
+1191 
-1198 AYTNAVQ
+1198 
-1205 AAKDILNKSNGQ
+1205 
-1217 NKTKDQVTEAMN
+1217 
-1229 QLNSAKNNLDGTR
+1229 
-1242 LLDQA
+1242 
-1247 KQTAKQQLNNMTHLT
+1247 
-1262 TAQKTNLTNQINSG
+1262 
-1276 TTVAGVHTVQ
+1276 
-1286 SNANT
+1286 
-1291 LDQAMNTLRQS
+1291 
-1302 IANKD
+1302 
-1307 ATKASEDYVDAN
+1307 
-1319 NDKQTAYNNAV
+1319 
-1330 AAAET
+1330 
-1335 IINANSNPEMNPST
+1335 
-1349 ITQKAEQV
+1349 
-1357 NSSKTALNG
+1357 
-1366 DENLAAAKQNA
+1366 
-1377 KTYLNTLTSITDA
+1377 
-1390 QKNNLISQ
+1390 
-1398 ISSATRVSGV
+1398 
-1408 DTVKQ
+1408 
-1413 NAQHLDQAMASLQS
+1413 
-1427 GINNESQVKSSEKY
+1427 
-1441 RDADTNKQQEY
+1441 
-1452 DNAITAAKAIL
+1452 
-1463 NKSTGPNTAQNAVEA
+1463 
-1478 ALQRVNNAK
+1478 
-1487 DALNGDAKLIAAQN
+1487 
-1501 AAKQHLGTL
+1501 
-1510 THITTAQRND
+1510 
-1520 LTNQISQATNLAGVE
+1520 
-1535 SVKQSANSLDGAMG
+1535 
-1549 NLQTA
+1549 
-1554 INDKSGTLAS
+1554 
-1564 QNFLDA
+1564 
-1570 DEQKRNAYNQAVSAA
+1570 
-1585 ETILNKQTGPN
+1585 
-1596 TAKTAVEQALNNVNN
+1596 
-1611 AKHAL
+1611 
-1616 NGTQN
+1616 
-1621 LNNAKQAA
+1621 
-1629 ITAING
+1629 
-1635 ASDLNQKQKDAL
+1635 
-1647 KTQANGAQRVSNAQ
+1647 
-1661 DVQRNATELNTA
+1661 
-1673 MGTLKHAIAD
+1673 
-1683 KTNTLASSKY
+1683 
-1693 VNADSTKQNAYTT
+1693 
-1706 KVTNAEHIISG
+1706 
-1717 TPTVVTTPSEVT
+1717 
-1729 AAANQVN
+1729 
-1736 SAKQELNGDERL
+1736 
-1748 RVAKQNANTA
+1748 
-1758 IDALT
+1758 
-1763 QLNTPQKAKLKE
+1763 
-1775 QVGQANRLEDVQTVQ
+1775 
-1790 TNGQALNN
+1790 
-1798 AMKGLRDSIANETT
+1798 
-1812 VKASQNY
+1812 
-1819 TDASSNNQ
+1819 
-1827 STYNSAVSNA
+1827 
-1837 KGIINQ
+1837 
-1843 TNNPTMDTSAI
+1843 
-1854 TQATTQVN
+1854 
-1862 NAKNGLNGA
+1862 
-1871 ENLRNAQNTA
+1871 
-1881 KQNLN
+1881 
-1886 TLSHLTNNQKSAIS
+1886 
-1900 TQIDRAGHVSEVT
+1900 
-1913 AAKNAATELNTQMG
+1913 
-1927 NLEQAIHDQNTVKQS
+1927 
-1942 VKFTDADKA
+1942 
-1951 KRDAYTNAVSR
+1951 
-1962 AEAILN
+1962 
-1968 KTQGANTSKQDVEA
+1968 
-1982 AIQNVSSAKNALNG
+1982 
-1996 DQNVTNAKNA
+1996 
-2006 AKNALNNLTSINN
+2006 
-2019 AQKRDLTTKIDQATT
+2019 
-2034 VAGVEAVSNTGTQLN
+2034 
-2049 TAMANLQN
+2049 
-2057 GINDKTNTLASE
+2057 
-2069 NYHDADSD
+2069 
-2077 KKTAYTQAVTNAENI
+2077 
-2092 LNKNSGSN
+2092 
-2100 LDKTAV
+2100 
-2106 ENALSQ
+2106 
-2112 VANAKGALNGN
+2112 
-2123 HNLEQAKSNANTTIN
+2123 
-2138 GLQHL
+2138 
-2143 TTAQKDKLKQ
+2143 
-2153 QVQQAQNVAGVD
+2153 
-2165 TVKSSAN
+2165 
-2172 TLNGAMGTLRNSIQ
+2172 
-2186 DNTATK
+2186 
-2192 NGQNYL
+2192 
-2198 DATGSNKT
+2198 
-2206 NYNNA
+2206 
-2211 VDSANGVINA
+2211 
-2221 TSNPNM
+2221 
-2227 DANAINQIATQVT
+2227 
-2240 STKNALDGTHNLTQ
+2240 
-2254 AKQTATNAIDG
+2254 
-2265 ATNLNKA
+2265 
-2272 QKDALKAQVTSAQ
+2272 
-2285 RVANVTSIQQ
+2285 
-2295 TANEL
+2295 
-2300 NTAMGQLQ
+2300 
-2308 HGIDDENATK
+2308 
-2318 QTQKYRDAEQSK
+2318 
-2330 KTAYDQAV
+2330 
-2338 AAAKAILNKQTGSNS
+2338 
-2353 DKAAVDRALQQVT
+2353 
-2366 STKDALNG
+2366 
-2374 DAKLAEAK
+2374 
-2382 AAAKQ
+2382 
-2387 NLGTLN
+2387 
-2393 HITNAQR
+2393 
-2400 TDLEGQ
+2400 
-2406 INQATT
+2406 
-2412 VDGVNTVKTNAN
+2412 
-2424 TLDGAMNSL
+2424 
-2433 QGSINDKDATLRNQ
+2433 
-2447 NYLDADES
+2447 
-2455 KRNAYTQAVTAA
+2455 
-2467 EGILNKQTGGNTS
+2467 
-2480 KADVDNALNAVTR
+2480 
-2493 AKAALNGAENLRNAK
+2493 
-2508 TSATNTINGLPNLTQ
+2508 
-2523 LQKDNL
+2523 
-2529 KHQVE
+2529 
-2534 QAQNVAGVNGVKD
+2534 
-2547 KGNTL
+2547 
-2552 NTAMGALRTSIQ
+2552 
-2564 NDNTTKTSQ
+2564 
-2573 NYLDASDSNK
+2573 
-2583 NNYNTAVNNANGVIN
+2583 
-2598 ATNNP
+2598 
-2603 NMDANAING
+2603 
-2612 MANQVN
+2612 
-2618 TTKAALNGVQNL
+2618 
-2630 AQAKT
+2630 
-2635 NATNTINNAH
+2635 
-2645 DLNQKQKDALK
+2645 
-2656 TQVNNAQR
+2656 
-2664 VSDANN
+2664 
-2670 VQHTATELNGAMTAL
+2670 
-2685 KAAIADKERT
+2685 
-2695 KASGNYVNADQEKR
+2695 
-2709 QAYDSKVT
+2709 
-2717 NAENI
+2717 
-2722 INGTPN
+2722 
-2728 ATLTVNDVNSAT
+2728 
-2740 SQVNAAKT
+2740 
-2748 ALNGDNNLRV
+2748 
-2758 AKENA
+2758 
-2763 NNTIDG
+2763 
-2769 LAQLNNA
+2769 
-2776 QKAKLKEQVQSATTL
+2776 
-2791 EGVQTVKN
+2791 
-2799 SSQTLNT
+2799 
-2806 AMKGLRDS
+2806 
-2814 IANEATIKA
+2814 
-2823 GQNYTDAS
+2823 
-2831 PTNRNEYDSAVTAAK
+2831 
-2846 AIINQTSNPT
+2846 
-2856 MEPNTITQATS
+2856 
-2867 QVTTKEHALNGAQN
+2867 
-2881 LAQAKTTAK
+2881 
-2890 NNLNNLTSINNA
+2890 
-2902 QKDALTRSIDGATT
+2902 
-2916 VAGVNQE
+2916 
-2923 TAKATELNNAMHSLQ
+2923 
-2938 NGINDEAQTK
+2938 
-2948 QTQKYLDAEPI
+2948 
-2959 KKSAYDQAVNAA
+2959 
-2971 KAILTKA
+2971 
-2978 SGQNVDKAAVEQ
+2978 
-2990 ALQNVNS
+2990 
-2997 TKTAL
+2997 
-3002 NGDAKLNEAKAAA
+3002 
-3015 KQTLGTLTHINNA
+3015 
-3028 QRTALDNEI
+3028 
-3037 TQATNVEGVNTV
+3037 
-3049 KAKAQQLDGAMG
+3049 
-3061 QLETSIRDKDTT
+3061 
-3073 LQSQNYQDADDA
+3073 
-3085 KRTAY
+3085 
-3090 SQAVNAAATI
+3090 
-3100 LNKTAGGN
+3100 
-3108 TPKADV
+3108 
-3114 ERAMQAVTQANTAL
+3114 
-3128 NGIQNLERAKQAANT
+3128 
-3143 AITNASDLNT
+3143 
-3153 KQKEALKAQV
+3153 
-3163 TSAGRVS
+3163 
-3170 AANGVEHTATE
+3170 
-3181 LNTAMTALKRAIAD
+3181 
-3195 KAETKASGNYVN
+3195 
-3207 ADANKR
+3207 
-3213 QAYDEKVTAAENIV
+3213 
-3227 SGTPTPTLTPADVT
+3227 
-3241 NAATQVTN
+3241 
-3249 AKTQLNGNHNLE
+3249 
-3261 VAKQNAN
+3261 
-3268 TAIDGLTS
+3268 
-3276 LNGPQKAKLKE
+3276 
-3287 QVGQATTLPNVQ
+3287 
-3299 TVRDNAQ
+3299 
-3306 TLNSAMKGLR
+3306 
-3316 DSIANEATIKA
+3316 
-3327 GQNYTD
+3327 
-3333 ASPNNRSEYDSAV
+3333 
-3346 TAAKAIIDQ
+3346 
-3355 TTSPSMNAQ
+3355 
-3364 EINQAK
+3364 
-3370 DQVTAKQQALN
+3370 
-3381 GQENLRTAQTNAK
+3381 
-3394 QHLNGLSD
+3394 
-3402 LTDAQKDAVK
+3402 
-3412 RQIEGAT
+3412 
-3419 HVNEVTQA
+3419 
-3427 QNNADALNTAMTNL
+3427 
-3441 KNGIQ
+3441 
-3446 DQNTIKQGVNFTDA
+3446 
-3460 DEAKRNAYTN
+3460 
-3470 AVTQAEQILNKAQ
+3470 
-3483 GPNTAK
+3483 
-3489 DNVESALQNVQRAKN
+3489 
-3504 ELNGNQN
+3504 
-3511 VANAKSTAKN
+3511 
-3521 ALNNLTSINNA
+3521 
-3532 QKEAL
+3532 
-3537 KTQIEGASTV
+3537 
-3547 AGVNQVST
+3547 
-3555 TASEL
+3555 
-3560 NTAMSNLQ
+3560 
-3568 SGINDEAATK
+3568 
-3578 AAQKYTDA
+3578 
-3586 DRDKQ
+3586 
-3591 TAYNDAVTAAK
+3591 
-3602 TLLDKTAGSND
+3602 
-3613 NKAAVEQ
+3613 
-3620 ALQRVNTAKT
+3620 
-3630 ALNGDARLNEAKN
+3630 
-3643 TAKQQLATMSH
+3643 
-3654 LTNAQKA
+3654 
-3661 NLTEQIERGT
+3661 
-3671 TVAGVQGIQANAGT
+3671 
-3685 LDQAMNQLRQSI
+3685 
-3697 ASKDTT
+3697 
-3703 KSSEDYQDANA
+3703 
-3714 DLQNAYNRA
+3714 
-3723 VSDAEGIISAT
+3723 
-3734 NNPEMNPDTINQKAS
+3734 
-3749 QVNSAKSALNGDEK
+3749 
-3763 LAAAKQTA
+3763 
-3771 KTDIGRLTDLN
+3771 
-3782 NAQRTA
+3782 
-3788 ANAEVDQAPN
+3788 
-3798 LAAVTAA
+3798 
-3805 KNKATSLNTAMGNLK
+3805 
-3820 HALAEKDNTKRSV
+3820 
-3833 NYTDA
+3833 
-3838 DQPKQQAYDT
+3838 
-3848 AVTQAEAITNA
+3848 
-3859 NGSNANETQVQA
+3859 
-3871 ALNQLNQAKNDLN
+3871 
-3884 GDNKVAQAKETA
+3884 
-3896 KRALA
+3896 
-3901 SYSNL
+3901 
-3906 NNAQSTAA
+3906 AA

-3925 DVTAAQNTANE
+3925 GVTAAQNTANE

-3979 GILDKANGQNMTKA
+3979 GILDKAHGQNMTKA

-4052 VNSVK
+4052 VNGVK

-4069 LESAIANKDQ
+4069 LQSAIANKDQ

-4099 AIIQAESYLNKDHGA
+4099 AITQAESYLNKDHGA

-4148 TQAIDNLTHLN
+4148 IQAIDNLTHLN

-4198 AIADHDTIVAGGNYT
+4198 AIADHDTIVASGNYT

-4330 EVKASQ
+4330 DVKASQ
-4336 PYVDADTDKQNA
+4336 PYVDADRDKQNA
-4348 YNTAVTSAENII
+4348 YNTAVTNAENII

-4367 LNPSAVTQA
+4367 LDPSAVTQA
-4376 ANQVNTNK
+4376 ANQVSTNK

-4521 AKNNANQR
+4521 AKNNANQT

-4600 YNEAVRNA
+4600 YNEAVHNA

-4633 TTKAAL
+4633 ATKAAL

-4662 TNAQKDALKQLVQQS
+4662 TNAQKEALKQLVQQS

-4718 ASPNKKDAYNNAVT
+4718 ASQNKKDAYNNAVT
-4732 TAQGIIDQTTNPT
+4732 TAQGIIDQTTSPT

-4778 TQSLGSLDNLNNAQK
+4778 SQSLGSLDNLNNAQK
-4793 QAVTN
+4793 QTVTD

-4873 QTEVEQAIQQVN
+4873 QAEVEQAIKQVN
-4885 ATKQALNGNANVQHA
+4885 AAKQALNGNANVQHA

-4987 ALISGTPDVV
+4987 ALISATPDVV

-5029 VQQAIDQLPNL
+5029 VQHAIDQLPNL
-5040 NQAQRDEYN
+5040 NQAQRDEYS

-5070 LNDAMTQLKQGI
+5070 LNDAMTQLKQGIANKAQIKGSENYHDADTDKQTAYDNAVTKAEELLKQTTNPTMDPNTIQQALTKVNDTNQALNGNQKLADAKQDAKTTLGTLDHLNDAQKQALTTQVEQAPDIATVNNVKQNAQNLNNAMTNLNNALQDKTETLNSINFTDADQAKKDAYTNAVSHAEGILSKANGSNASQTEVEQAMQRVNEAKQALNGNDNVQRAKDAAKQVITNANDLNQAQKDALKQQVDAAQTVANVNTIKQTAQDLNQAMTQLKQGI

-5239 QIANGT
+5239 QIANGI
-5245 PTPVLAPDT
+5245 PTPVLTPDT

-5276 QAKQDALANLDTLRD
+5276 QAKQEALANLDTLRD

-5325 AMGNLKQGI
+5325 AMSNLKQGI

-5347 DADVDKQTAYTNAVS
+5347 DADADKQTAYTNAVS

-5376 NPDDIT
+5376 NPDEIT

-5388 TDAKNSLNGEAKL
+5388 TDAKNGLNGEAKL

-5450 QAMDQLSQAINDKDQ
+5450 QAMDQLSQAINDKAQ
-5465 ILADGNYL
+5465 TLADGNYL

-5607 DYNKAVTA
+5607 DYNQAVTA

-5876 ATLDNNAINQAAA
+5876 ATLDNNAINQAAT

-5971 SSAYVNAEPNKKQAY
+5971 SSAYVNAEPNKKQSY

-6059 NNATTRD
+6059 NNAT
-6066 KVAEIIAQAQAL
+6066 
-6078 NEAMK
+6078 
-6083 ALKESI
+6083 
-6089 KDQPQ
+6089 
-6094 TEASSKFINEDQA
+6094 
-6107 QKDAYT
+6107 
-6113 QAVQH
+6113 
-6118 AKDLINKTTDP
+6118 
-6129 TLAKSIIDQATQAV
+6129 
-6143 TDAKNNLHGDQKLAQ
+6143 
-6158 DKQRATETLNNL
+6158 
-6170 SNLNTPQRQALE
+6170 
-6182 NQINNAATRGEVAQK
+6182 TRGEVAQK

-6309 QINNAATRDEVAQ
+6309 QINNAATRGEVAQ

-6491 QALQAAQSITDPT
+6491 QALQAAESITDPT
-6504 NGSNANKDAVEQ
+6504 NGSNANKDAVDQ
-6516 ALTKLQEK
+6516 VLTKLQEK

-6705 RAMDQLSQEITGNEG
+6705 RAMDQLSQEITDNEG

-6741 AVDKAKQALDK
+6741 TVDKAKQALDK

-6758 TAEQVIKLND
+6758 TAKQVIKLND
-6768 AITAAKK
+6768 AVTAAKK

-7016 AIQTVNDAIHNLNGD
+7016 AIQAVNDAIHNLNGD

-7118 ANKDVDKQVQSLIDE
+7118 ANKDVDKQVQALIDE

-7177 QLAQALQDIKDLVK
+7177 QLAQALQDIKNLVK

-7202 QVQALI
+7202 Q
-7208 DEIDQN
+7208 
-7214 PNLTD
+7214 
-7219 KEKQALKDRIN
+7219 
-7230 QILQQGHN
+7230 
-7238 GINNAMTKEEIEQA
+7238 
-7252 KAQLAQALQDIKD
+7252 
-7265 LVKAKENAK
+7265 
-7274 QDIDKR
+7274 

-7529 KIDEINNS
+7529 KINEINNS

-7561 YINNAP
+7561 HVNNAP

-7583 EQFYPEQFTIEQ
+7583 EQFNPEQFTIEQ

-7695 IRNSEIGTTD
+7695 IRNSEIGTAD

-7739 NGIARISAVQIVISD
+7739 NGIARISAVQIVTSD

-7787 HKKKIDED
+7787 HKKKLDED

-7888 DTLNNGESLDKV
+7888 DSLNNGESLDKV

-7928 KVLQD
+7928 KVLKD

-7938 ILIAKRRKDK
+7938 LLFAKRRKDK
-7948 EVDVETTTSIESN
+7948 EEDVETTTSIESKD
-7961 EDDAPLLLAK
+7961 EDVPLLLAK

-7981 GKKSASKNLLKS
+7981 DKKSASKNTSKKVAAKKKKKKAKKNKK

>member
-1 MGNGAEHSKTIN
+1 M
-13 VVRGQN
+13 
-19 NQWTIANKPD
+19 
-29 YVTLDAQ
+29 
-36 TGKVTFNANTIKPN
+36 
-50 SSITITPKAGTGH
+50 
-63 SVSSNP
+63 
-69 STLTAPAAHTVN
+69 
-81 TTEIVKDYGSN
+81 
-92 VTAAEINNAVQVAN
+92 
-106 KRTATIKNGT
+106 
-116 AMPTNLAGGS
+116 
-126 TTTIPVTV
+126 
-134 TYNDGSTEEVQE
+134 
-146 SIFTKA
+146 
-152 DKRELITAKNHL
+152 
-164 DDPVS
+164 
-169 TEGKKPGTI
+169 
-178 TQYNNAMHNAQQQ
+178 
-191 INTAKTEAQQ
+191 
-201 VINNERATPQQVS
+201 
-214 DALTKVRAAQTK
+214 
-226 IDQAKALLQNKE
+226 
-238 DNSQL
+238 
-243 VTSKN
+243 
-248 NLQSSV
+248 
-254 NQVPSTAGMTQQ
+254 
-266 SIDNY
+266 
-271 NAKKREAET
+271 
-280 EITAAQRVIDNG
+280 
-292 DATAQQISDEKHR
+292 
-305 VDNALTA
+305 
-312 LNQAKHDLT
+312 
-321 ADTHALEQA
+321 
-330 VQQLNRTGTTTGKK
+330 
-344 PASITAYNNSIRA
+344 
-357 LQSDLTSAKNSAN
+357 
-370 AIIQKPIRTV
+370 
-380 QEVQSAL
+380 
-387 TNVNRV
+387 
-393 NERLTQA
+393 
-400 INQLVPLADNSALR
+400 
-414 TAKTKLDEEIN
+414 
-425 KSVTTDGMT
+425 
-434 QSSIQAYEN
+434 
-443 AKRAGQTESTN
+443 
-454 AQNVINNG
+454 
-462 DATDQQI
+462 
-469 AAEKTK
+469 
-475 VEEKYNSLKQAIAG
+475 
-489 LTPDLAP
+489 
-496 LQTAKTQLQN
+496 
-506 DIDQPTSTTGMT
+506 
-518 STSVATFNEK
+518 
-528 LSAARTKIQEIDRVL
+528 
-543 ASHPDVATIRQ
+543 
-554 NVTAAN
+554 
-560 AAKTALDQAR
+560 
-570 NGLTVDKA
+570 
-578 PLENAKNQLQHSIDT
+578 
-593 QTSTTG
+593 
-599 MTQDS
+599 
-604 INAYNAKLTAA
+604 
-615 RNKIQQINQVLA
+615 
-627 GSPTVEQ
+627 
-634 INTNTSAA
+634 
-642 NQAKSDLDHARQ
+642 
-654 ALTPDKAPLQ
+654 
-664 NAKTQL
+664 
-670 EQSINQPTDTTGMTT
+670 
-685 ASLNAYNQK
+685 
-694 LQAAR
+694 
-699 QKLTEI
+699 
-705 NQVLN
+705 
-710 GNPTVQNIND
+710 
-720 KVTEANQA
+720 
-728 KDQLNTARQGL
+728 
-739 TLDRQPALTTLH
+739 
-751 GASNLNQA
+751 
-759 QQNNFTQ
+759 
-766 QINAAQNHAALETI
+766 
-780 KSNITALNTAM
+780 
-791 TKLKDSVADNNTIKS
+791 
-806 GQNYTDATP
+806 
-815 ANKQAYD
+815 
-822 NAVNAAKGVIGET
+822 
-835 TNPTMD
+835 
-841 VNTVNQKAASVK
+841 
-853 STKDAL
+853 
-859 DGQQNLQRA
+859 
-868 KTEAT
+868 
-873 NAITHASDLNQAQK
+873 
-887 NALTQQVNSAQNV
+887 
-900 QAVNDI
+900 
-906 KQTTHSLNT
+906 
-915 AMTGLKRGVANH
+915 
-927 NQVVQSDNYVNADTN
+927 
-942 KKNDYNNAYN
+942 
-952 HANDII
+952 
-958 NGNAQHPVITP
+958 
-969 SDVNNALSNVTS
+969 
-981 KEHALNGEA
+981 
-990 KLNAAKQEANTALGH
+990 
-1005 LNNLNNAQRQNLQSQ
+1005 
-1020 INGAHQIDAVN
+1020 
-1031 TIKQNATNLNSA
+1031 
-1043 MGNLRQAVADKD
+1043 
-1055 QVKRTEDYAD
+1055 
-1065 ADTAKQNAYNSAVSS
+1065 
-1080 AETIIN
+1080 
-1086 QTTNPTMSVDD
+1086 
-1097 VNRATSAVT
+1097 
-1106 SNKNALNG
+1106 
-1114 DEKLAQS
+1114 
-1121 KTDAARAI
+1121 
-1129 DALPH
+1129 
-1134 LNNAQKADVKSKIN
+1134 
-1148 AASNIAGVNTVKQ
+1148 
-1161 QGTDLNTAMGN
+1161 
-1172 LQGAINDEQTTL
+1172 
-1184 NSQNYQD
+1184 
-1191 ATPSKKT
+1191 
-1198 AYTNAVQ
+1198 
-1205 AAKDILNKSNGQ
+1205 
-1217 NKTKDQVTEAMN
+1217 
-1229 QLNSAKNNLDGTR
+1229 
-1242 LLDQA
+1242 
-1247 KQTAKQQLNNMTHLT
+1247 
-1262 TAQKTNLTNQINSG
+1262 
-1276 TTVAGVHTVQ
+1276 
-1286 SNANT
+1286 
-1291 LDQAMNTLRQS
+1291 
-1302 IANKD
+1302 
-1307 ATKASEDYVDAN
+1307 
-1319 NDKQTAYNNAV
+1319 
-1330 AAAET
+1330 
-1335 IINANSNPEMNPST
+1335 
-1349 ITQKAEQV
+1349 
-1357 NSSKTALNG
+1357 
-1366 DENLAAAKQNA
+1366 
-1377 KTYLNTLTSITDA
+1377 
-1390 QKNNLISQ
+1390 
-1398 ISSATRVSGV
+1398 
-1408 DTVKQ
+1408 
-1413 NAQHLDQAMASLQS
+1413 
-1427 GINNESQVKSSEKY
+1427 
-1441 RDADTNKQQEY
+1441 
-1452 DNAITAAKAIL
+1452 
-1463 NKSTGPNTAQNAVEA
+1463 
-1478 ALQRVNNAK
+1478 
-1487 DALNGDAKLIAAQN
+1487 
-1501 AAKQHLGTL
+1501 
-1510 THITTAQRND
+1510 
-1520 LTNQISQATNLAGVE
+1520 
-1535 SVKQSANSLDGAMG
+1535 
-1549 NLQTA
+1549 
-1554 INDKSGTLAS
+1554 
-1564 QNFLDA
+1564 
-1570 DEQKRNAYNQAVSAA
+1570 
-1585 ETILNKQTGPN
+1585 
-1596 TAKTAVEQALNNVNN
+1596 
-1611 AKHAL
+1611 
-1616 NGTQN
+1616 
-1621 LNNAKQAA
+1621 
-1629 ITAING
+1629 
-1635 ASDLNQKQKDAL
+1635 
-1647 KTQANGAQRVSNAQ
+1647 
-1661 DVQRNATELNTA
+1661 
-1673 MGTLKHAIAD
+1673 
-1683 KTNTLASSKY
+1683 
-1693 VNADSTKQNAYTT
+1693 
-1706 KVTNAEHIISG
+1706 
-1717 TPTVVTTPSEVT
+1717 
-1729 AAANQVN
+1729 
-1736 SAKQELNGDERL
+1736 
-1748 RVAKQNANTA
+1748 
-1758 IDALT
+1758 
-1763 QLNTPQKAKLKE
+1763 
-1775 QVGQANRLEDVQTVQ
+1775 
-1790 TNGQALNN
+1790 
-1798 AMKGLRDSIANETT
+1798 
-1812 VKASQNY
+1812 
-1819 TDASSNNQ
+1819 
-1827 STYNSAVSNA
+1827 
-1837 KGIINQ
+1837 
-1843 TNNPTMDTSAI
+1843 
-1854 TQATTQVN
+1854 
-1862 NAKNGLNGA
+1862 
-1871 ENLRNAQNTA
+1871 
-1881 KQNLN
+1881 
-1886 TLSHLTNNQKSAIS
+1886 
-1900 TQIDRAGHVSEVT
+1900 
-1913 AAKNAATELNTQMG
+1913 
-1927 NLEQAIHDQNTVKQS
+1927 
-1942 VKFTDADKA
+1942 
-1951 KRDAYTNAVSR
+1951 
-1962 AEAILN
+1962 
-1968 KTQGANTSKQDVEA
+1968 
-1982 AIQNVSSAKNALNG
+1982 
-1996 DQNVTNAKNA
+1996 
-2006 AKNALNNLTSINN
+2006 
-2019 AQKRDLTTKIDQATT
+2019 
-2034 VAGVEAVSNTGTQLN
+2034 
-2049 TAMANLQN
+2049 
-2057 GINDKTNTLASE
+2057 
-2069 NYHDADSD
+2069 
-2077 KKTAYTQAVTNAENI
+2077 
-2092 LNKNSGSN
+2092 
-2100 LDKTAV
+2100 
-2106 ENALSQ
+2106 
-2112 VANAKGALNGN
+2112 
-2123 HNLEQAKSNANTTIN
+2123 
-2138 GLQHL
+2138 
-2143 TTAQKDKLKQ
+2143 
-2153 QVQQAQNVAGVD
+2153 
-2165 TVKSSAN
+2165 
-2172 TLNGAMGTLRNSIQ
+2172 
-2186 DNTATK
+2186 
-2192 NGQNYL
+2192 
-2198 DATGSNKT
+2198 
-2206 NYNNA
+2206 
-2211 VDSANGVINA
+2211 
-2221 TSNPNM
+2221 
-2227 DANAINQIATQVT
+2227 
-2240 STKNALDGTHNLTQ
+2240 
-2254 AKQTATNAIDG
+2254 
-2265 ATNLNKA
+2265 
-2272 QKDALKAQVTSAQ
+2272 
-2285 RVANVTSIQQ
+2285 
-2295 TANEL
+2295 
-2300 NTAMGQLQ
+2300 
-2308 HGIDDENATK
+2308 
-2318 QTQKYRDAEQSK
+2318 
-2330 KTAYDQAV
+2330 
-2338 AAAKAILNKQTGSNS
+2338 
-2353 DKAAVDRALQQVT
+2353 
-2366 STKDALNG
+2366 
-2374 DAKLAEAK
+2374 
-2382 AAAKQ
+2382 
-2387 NLGTLN
+2387 
-2393 HITNAQR
+2393 
-2400 TDLEGQ
+2400 
-2406 INQATT
+2406 
-2412 VDGVNTVKTNAN
+2412 
-2424 TLDGAMNSL
+2424 
-2433 QGSINDKDATLRNQ
+2433 
-2447 NYLDADES
+2447 
-2455 KRNAYTQAVTAA
+2455 
-2467 EGILNKQTGGNTS
+2467 
-2480 KADVDNALNAVTR
+2480 
-2493 AKAALNGAENLRNAK
+2493 
-2508 TSATNTINGLPNLTQ
+2508 
-2523 LQKDNL
+2523 
-2529 KHQVE
+2529 
-2534 QAQNVAGVNGVKD
+2534 
-2547 KGNTL
+2547 
-2552 NTAMGALRTSIQ
+2552 
-2564 NDNTTKTSQ
+2564 
-2573 NYLDASDSNK
+2573 
-2583 NNYNTAVNNANGVIN
+2583 
-2598 ATNNP
+2598 
-2603 NMDANAING
+2603 
-2612 MANQVN
+2612 
-2618 TTKAALNGVQNL
+2618 
-2630 AQAKT
+2630 
-2635 NATNTINNAH
+2635 
-2645 DLNQKQKDALK
+2645 
-2656 TQVNNAQR
+2656 
-2664 VSDANN
+2664 
-2670 VQHTATELNGAMTAL
+2670 
-2685 KAAIADKERT
+2685 
-2695 KASGNYVNADQEKR
+2695 
-2709 QAYDSKVT
+2709 
-2717 NAENI
+2717 
-2722 INGTPN
+2722 
-2728 ATLTVNDVNSAT
+2728 
-2740 SQVNAAKT
+2740 
-2748 ALNGDNNLRV
+2748 
-2758 AKENA
+2758 
-2763 NNTIDG
+2763 
-2769 LAQLNNA
+2769 NNA

-2791 EGVQTVKN
+2791 DGVQTVKN

-2831 PTNRNEYDSAVTAAK
+2831 PNNRNEYDSAVTAAK

-2856 MEPNTITQATS
+2856 MEPNTITQVTS
-2867 QVTTKEHALNGAQN
+2867 QVTTKEQALNGARN

-2938 NGINDEAQTK
+2938 NGINDETQTK
-2948 QTQKYLDAEPI
+2948 QTQKYLDAEPS

-3128 NGIQNLERAKQAANT
+3128 NGIQNLDRAKQAANT

-3306 TLNSAMKGLR
+3306 TLNTAMKGLR

-3333 ASPNNRSEYDSAV
+3333 ASQNKQTDYNSAV
-3346 TAAKAIIDQ
+3346 TAAKAIIGQ

-3483 GPNTAK
+3483 GPNTSK
-3489 DNVESALQNVQRAKN
+3489 DGVETALENVQRAKN

-3511 VANAKSTAKN
+3511 VANAKTTAKN

-3537 KTQIEGASTV
+3537 KSQIEGATTV

-3568 SGINDEAATK
+3568 NGINDEAATK

-3586 DRDKQ
+3586 DREKQ

-3630 ALNGDARLNEAKN
+3630 ALNGDERLNEAKN
-3643 TAKQQLATMSH
+3643 TAKQQVATMSH
-3654 LTNAQKA
+3654 LTDAQKA
-3661 NLTEQIERGT
+3661 NLTSQIESGT

-3697 ASKDTT
+3697 ASKDAT

-3714 DLQNAYNRA
+3714 DLQNAYNDA
-3723 VSDAEGIISAT
+3723 VTNAEGIISAT

-3771 KTDIGRLTDLN
+3771 KSDIGRLTDLN

-3884 GDNKVAQAKETA
+3884 GDNKVAQAKESA

-3925 DVTAAQNTANE
+3925 GVTAAQNTANE

-3979 GILDKANGQNMTKA
+3979 GILDKAHGQNMTKA

-4052 VNSVK
+4052 VNGVK

-4069 LESAIANKDQ
+4069 LQSAIANKDQ

-4099 AIIQAESYLNKDHGA
+4099 AITQAESYLNKDHGA

-4148 TQAIDNLTHLN
+4148 IQAIDNLTHLN

-4198 AIADHDTIVAGGNYT
+4198 AIADHDTIVASGNYT

-4330 EVKASQ
+4330 DVKASQ
-4336 PYVDADTDKQNA
+4336 PYVDADRDKQNA
-4348 YNTAVTSAENII
+4348 YNTAVTNAENII

-4367 LNPSAVTQA
+4367 LDPSAVTQA
-4376 ANQVNTNK
+4376 ANQVSTNK

-4521 AKNNANQR
+4521 AKNNANQT

-4600 YNEAVRNA
+4600 YNEAVHNA

-4633 TTKAAL
+4633 ATKAAL

-4662 TNAQKDALKQLVQQS
+4662 TNAQKEALKQLVQQS

-4718 ASPNKKDAYNNAVT
+4718 ASQNKKDAYNNAVT
-4732 TAQGIIDQTTNPT
+4732 TAQGIIDQTTSPT

-4778 TQSLGSLDNLNNAQK
+4778 SQSLGSLDNLNNAQK
-4793 QAVTN
+4793 QTVTD

-4873 QTEVEQAIQQVN
+4873 QAEVEQAIKQVN
-4885 ATKQALNGNANVQHA
+4885 AAKQALNGNANVQHA

-4987 ALISGTPDVV
+4987 ALISATPDVV

-5029 VQQAIDQLPNL
+5029 VQHAIDQLPNL
-5040 NQAQRDEYN
+5040 NQAQRDEYS

-5070 LNDAMTQLKQGI
+5070 LNDAMTQLKQGIANKAQIKGSENYHDADTDKQTAYDNAVTKAEELLKQTTNPTMDPNTIQQALTKVNDTNQALNGNQKLADAKQDAKTTLGTLDHLNDAQKQALTTQVEQAPDIATVNNVKQNAQNLNNAMTNLNNALQDKTETLNSINFTDADQAKKDAYTNAVSHAEGILSKANGSNASQTEVEQAMQRVNEAKQALNGNDNVQRAKDAAKQVITNANDLNQAQKDVLKQQVDAAQTVANVNTIKQTAQDLNQAMTQLKQGI

-5239 QIANGT
+5239 QIANGI
-5245 PTPVLAPDT
+5245 PTPVLTPDT

-5276 QAKQDALANLDTLRD
+5276 QAKQEALANLDTLRD

-5325 AMGNLKQGI
+5325 AMSNLKQGI

-5347 DADVDKQTAYTNAVS
+5347 DADADKQTAYTNAVS

-5376 NPDDIT
+5376 NPDEIT

-5388 TDAKNSLNGEAKL
+5388 TDAKNGLNGEAKL

-5450 QAMDQLSQAINDKDQ
+5450 QAMDQLSQAINDKAQ
-5465 ILADGNYL
+5465 TLADGNYL

-5607 DYNKAVTA
+5607 DYNQAVTA

-5876 ATLDNNAINQAAA
+5876 ATLDNNAINQAAT

-5971 SSAYVNAEPNKKQAY
+5971 SSAYVNAEPNKKQSY

-6309 QINNAATRDEVAQ
+6309 QINNAATRGEVAQ

-6387 VEQLTQA
+6387 VEQLT
-6394 VTTAKDNLHGD
+6394 
-6405 QKLARDQQQAVTT
+6405 QAVTT

-6491 QALQAAQSITDPT
+6491 QALQAAESITDPT
-6504 NGSNANKDAVEQ
+6504 NGSNANKDAVDQ
-6516 ALTKLQEK
+6516 VLTKLQEK

-6705 RAMDQLSQEITGNEG
+6705 RAMDQLSQEITDNEG

-6741 AVDKAKQALDK
+6741 TVDKAKQALDK

-6758 TAEQVIKLND
+6758 TAKQVIKLND
-6768 AITAAKK
+6768 AVTAAKK

-7016 AIQTVNDAIHNLNGD
+7016 AIQAVNDAIHNLNGD

-7118 ANKDVDKQVQSLIDE
+7118 ANKDVDKQVQALIDE

-7238 GINNAMTKEEIEQA
+7238 DINNAMTKEAIEQA
-7252 KAQLAQALQDIKD
+7252 KERLAQALQDIKD
-7265 LVKAKENAK
+7265 LVKAKEDAK
-7274 QDIDKR
+7274 NDIDKR

-7529 KIDEINNS
+7529 KINEINNS

-7561 YINNAP
+7561 HVNNAS

-7583 EQFYPEQFTIEQ
+7583 EQFNPEQFTIEQ
-7595 AKSNAIKSIE
+7595 AKSNTIKSIE

-7695 IRNSEIGTTD
+7695 IRNSEIGTAD

-7739 NGIARISAVQIVISD
+7739 NGIARISAVQIVTSD

-7787 HKKKIDED
+7787 HKKKLDED

-7839 KEDEEEE
+7839 KEDEE
-7846 LEIRDNN
+7846 
-7853 KDSIKETL
+7853 
-7861 DDTKHLPL
+7861 
-7869 LFAKRRRKEDEEDV
+7869 
-7883 TVEEK
+7883 
-7888 DTLNNGESLDKV
+7888 
-7900 KHTPFF
+7900 
-7906 LPKRRRKE
+7906 
-7914 DEEDVEVTNENTDE
+7914 DVEVTNENTDE
-7928 KVLQD
+7928 KVLKD

-7938 ILIAKRRKDK
+7938 LLFAKRRKDK
-7948 EVDVETTTSIESN
+7948 EEDVETTTSIESKD
-7961 EDDAPLLLAK
+7961 EDVPLLLAK

-7981 GKKSASKNLLKS
+7981 DKKSASKNTSKKVAAKKKKKKAKKNKK

>member
-1 MGNGAEHSKTIN
+1 
-13 VVRGQN
+13 
-19 NQWTIANKPD
+19 
-29 YVTLDAQ
+29 
-36 TGKVTFNANTIKPN
+36 
-50 SSITITPKAGTGH
+50 
-63 SVSSNP
+63 
-69 STLTAPAAHTVN
+69 
-81 TTEIVKDYGSN
+81 
-92 VTAAEINNAVQVAN
+92 
-106 KRTATIKNGT
+106 
-116 AMPTNLAGGS
+116 
-126 TTTIPVTV
+126 
-134 TYNDGSTEEVQE
+134 
-146 SIFTKA
+146 
-152 DKRELITAKNHL
+152 
-164 DDPVS
+164 
-169 TEGKKPGTI
+169 
-178 TQYNNAMHNAQQQ
+178 
-191 INTAKTEAQQ
+191 
-201 VINNERATPQQVS
+201 
-214 DALTKVRAAQTK
+214 
-226 IDQAKALLQNKE
+226 
-238 DNSQL
+238 
-243 VTSKN
+243 
-248 NLQSSV
+248 
-254 NQVPSTAGMTQQ
+254 
-266 SIDNY
+266 
-271 NAKKREAET
+271 
-280 EITAAQRVIDNG
+280 
-292 DATAQQISDEKHR
+292 
-305 VDNALTA
+305 
-312 LNQAKHDLT
+312 
-321 ADTHALEQA
+321 
-330 VQQLNRTGTTTGKK
+330 
-344 PASITAYNNSIRA
+344 
-357 LQSDLTSAKNSAN
+357 
-370 AIIQKPIRTV
+370 
-380 QEVQSAL
+380 
-387 TNVNRV
+387 
-393 NERLTQA
+393 
-400 INQLVPLADNSALR
+400 
-414 TAKTKLDEEIN
+414 
-425 KSVTTDGMT
+425 
-434 QSSIQAYEN
+434 
-443 AKRAGQTESTN
+443 
-454 AQNVINNG
+454 
-462 DATDQQI
+462 
-469 AAEKTK
+469 
-475 VEEKYNSLKQAIAG
+475 
-489 LTPDLAP
+489 
-496 LQTAKTQLQN
+496 
-506 DIDQPTSTTGMT
+506 
-518 STSVATFNEK
+518 
-528 LSAARTKIQEIDRVL
+528 
-543 ASHPDVATIRQ
+543 
-554 NVTAAN
+554 
-560 AAKTALDQAR
+560 
-570 NGLTVDKA
+570 
-578 PLENAKNQLQHSIDT
+578 
-593 QTSTTG
+593 
-599 MTQDS
+599 
-604 INAYNAKLTAA
+604 
-615 RNKIQQINQVLA
+615 
-627 GSPTVEQ
+627 
-634 INTNTSAA
+634 
-642 NQAKSDLDHARQ
+642 
-654 ALTPDKAPLQ
+654 
-664 NAKTQL
+664 
-670 EQSINQPTDTTGMTT
+670 
-685 ASLNAYNQK
+685 
-694 LQAAR
+694 
-699 QKLTEI
+699 
-705 NQVLN
+705 
-710 GNPTVQNIND
+710 
-720 KVTEANQA
+720 
-728 KDQLNTARQGL
+728 
-739 TLDRQPALTTLH
+739 
-751 GASNLNQA
+751 
-759 QQNNFTQ
+759 
-766 QINAAQNHAALETI
+766 
-780 KSNITALNTAM
+780 
-791 TKLKDSVADNNTIKS
+791 
-806 GQNYTDATP
+806 
-815 ANKQAYD
+815 
-822 NAVNAAKGVIGET
+822 
-835 TNPTMD
+835 
-841 VNTVNQKAASVK
+841 
-853 STKDAL
+853 
-859 DGQQNLQRA
+859 
-868 KTEAT
+868 
-873 NAITHASDLNQAQK
+873 
-887 NALTQQVNSAQNV
+887 
-900 QAVNDI
+900 
-906 KQTTHSLNT
+906 
-915 AMTGLKRGVANH
+915 
-927 NQVVQSDNYVNADTN
+927 
-942 KKNDYNNAYN
+942 
-952 HANDII
+952 
-958 NGNAQHPVITP
+958 
-969 SDVNNALSNVTS
+969 
-981 KEHALNGEA
+981 
-990 KLNAAKQEANTALGH
+990 
-1005 LNNLNNAQRQNLQSQ
+1005 
-1020 INGAHQIDAVN
+1020 
-1031 TIKQNATNLNSA
+1031 
-1043 MGNLRQAVADKD
+1043 
-1055 QVKRTEDYAD
+1055 
-1065 ADTAKQNAYNSAVSS
+1065 
-1080 AETIIN
+1080 
-1086 QTTNPTMSVDD
+1086 
-1097 VNRATSAVT
+1097 
-1106 SNKNALNG
+1106 
-1114 DEKLAQS
+1114 
-1121 KTDAARAI
+1121 
-1129 DALPH
+1129 
-1134 LNNAQKADVKSKIN
+1134 
-1148 AASNIAGVNTVKQ
+1148 
-1161 QGTDLNTAMGN
+1161 
-1172 LQGAINDEQTTL
+1172 
-1184 NSQNYQD
+1184 
-1191 ATPSKKT
+1191 
-1198 AYTNAVQ
+1198 
-1205 AAKDILNKSNGQ
+1205 
-1217 NKTKDQVTEAMN
+1217 
-1229 QLNSAKNNLDGTR
+1229 
-1242 LLDQA
+1242 
-1247 KQTAKQQLNNMTHLT
+1247 
-1262 TAQKTNLTNQINSG
+1262 
-1276 TTVAGVHTVQ
+1276 
-1286 SNANT
+1286 
-1291 LDQAMNTLRQS
+1291 
-1302 IANKD
+1302 
-1307 ATKASEDYVDAN
+1307 
-1319 NDKQTAYNNAV
+1319 
-1330 AAAET
+1330 
-1335 IINANSNPEMNPST
+1335 
-1349 ITQKAEQV
+1349 
-1357 NSSKTALNG
+1357 
-1366 DENLAAAKQNA
+1366 
-1377 KTYLNTLTSITDA
+1377 
-1390 QKNNLISQ
+1390 
-1398 ISSATRVSGV
+1398 
-1408 DTVKQ
+1408 
-1413 NAQHLDQAMASLQS
+1413 
-1427 GINNESQVKSSEKY
+1427 
-1441 RDADTNKQQEY
+1441 
-1452 DNAITAAKAIL
+1452 
-1463 NKSTGPNTAQNAVEA
+1463 
-1478 ALQRVNNAK
+1478 
-1487 DALNGDAKLIAAQN
+1487 
-1501 AAKQHLGTL
+1501 
-1510 THITTAQRND
+1510 
-1520 LTNQISQATNLAGVE
+1520 
-1535 SVKQSANSLDGAMG
+1535 
-1549 NLQTA
+1549 
-1554 INDKSGTLAS
+1554 
-1564 QNFLDA
+1564 
-1570 DEQKRNAYNQAVSAA
+1570 
-1585 ETILNKQTGPN
+1585 
-1596 TAKTAVEQALNNVNN
+1596 
-1611 AKHAL
+1611 
-1616 NGTQN
+1616 
-1621 LNNAKQAA
+1621 
-1629 ITAING
+1629 
-1635 ASDLNQKQKDAL
+1635 
-1647 KTQANGAQRVSNAQ
+1647 
-1661 DVQRNATELNTA
+1661 
-1673 MGTLKHAIAD
+1673 
-1683 KTNTLASSKY
+1683 
-1693 VNADSTKQNAYTT
+1693 
-1706 KVTNAEHIISG
+1706 
-1717 TPTVVTTPSEVT
+1717 
-1729 AAANQVN
+1729 
-1736 SAKQELNGDERL
+1736 
-1748 RVAKQNANTA
+1748 
-1758 IDALT
+1758 
-1763 QLNTPQKAKLKE
+1763 
-1775 QVGQANRLEDVQTVQ
+1775 
-1790 TNGQALNN
+1790 
-1798 AMKGLRDSIANETT
+1798 
-1812 VKASQNY
+1812 
-1819 TDASSNNQ
+1819 
-1827 STYNSAVSNA
+1827 
-1837 KGIINQ
+1837 
-1843 TNNPTMDTSAI
+1843 
-1854 TQATTQVN
+1854 
-1862 NAKNGLNGA
+1862 
-1871 ENLRNAQNTA
+1871 
-1881 KQNLN
+1881 
-1886 TLSHLTNNQKSAIS
+1886 
-1900 TQIDRAGHVSEVT
+1900 
-1913 AAKNAATELNTQMG
+1913 
-1927 NLEQAIHDQNTVKQS
+1927 
-1942 VKFTDADKA
+1942 
-1951 KRDAYTNAVSR
+1951 
-1962 AEAILN
+1962 
-1968 KTQGANTSKQDVEA
+1968 
-1982 AIQNVSSAKNALNG
+1982 
-1996 DQNVTNAKNA
+1996 
-2006 AKNALNNLTSINN
+2006 
-2019 AQKRDLTTKIDQATT
+2019 
-2034 VAGVEAVSNTGTQLN
+2034 
-2049 TAMANLQN
+2049 
-2057 GINDKTNTLASE
+2057 
-2069 NYHDADSD
+2069 
-2077 KKTAYTQAVTNAENI
+2077 
-2092 LNKNSGSN
+2092 
-2100 LDKTAV
+2100 
-2106 ENALSQ
+2106 
-2112 VANAKGALNGN
+2112 
-2123 HNLEQAKSNANTTIN
+2123 
-2138 GLQHL
+2138 
-2143 TTAQKDKLKQ
+2143 
-2153 QVQQAQNVAGVD
+2153 
-2165 TVKSSAN
+2165 
-2172 TLNGAMGTLRNSIQ
+2172 
-2186 DNTATK
+2186 
-2192 NGQNYL
+2192 
-2198 DATGSNKT
+2198 
-2206 NYNNA
+2206 
-2211 VDSANGVINA
+2211 
-2221 TSNPNM
+2221 
-2227 DANAINQIATQVT
+2227 
-2240 STKNALDGTHNLTQ
+2240 
-2254 AKQTATNAIDG
+2254 
-2265 ATNLNKA
+2265 
-2272 QKDALKAQVTSAQ
+2272 
-2285 RVANVTSIQQ
+2285 
-2295 TANEL
+2295 
-2300 NTAMGQLQ
+2300 
-2308 HGIDDENATK
+2308 
-2318 QTQKYRDAEQSK
+2318 
-2330 KTAYDQAV
+2330 
-2338 AAAKAILNKQTGSNS
+2338 
-2353 DKAAVDRALQQVT
+2353 
-2366 STKDALNG
+2366 
-2374 DAKLAEAK
+2374 
-2382 AAAKQ
+2382 
-2387 NLGTLN
+2387 
-2393 HITNAQR
+2393 
-2400 TDLEGQ
+2400 
-2406 INQATT
+2406 
-2412 VDGVNTVKTNAN
+2412 
-2424 TLDGAMNSL
+2424 
-2433 QGSINDKDATLRNQ
+2433 
-2447 NYLDADES
+2447 
-2455 KRNAYTQAVTAA
+2455 
-2467 EGILNKQTGGNTS
+2467 
-2480 KADVDNALNAVTR
+2480 
-2493 AKAALNGAENLRNAK
+2493 
-2508 TSATNTINGLPNLTQ
+2508 
-2523 LQKDNL
+2523 
-2529 KHQVE
+2529 
-2534 QAQNVAGVNGVKD
+2534 
-2547 KGNTL
+2547 
-2552 NTAMGALRTSIQ
+2552 
-2564 NDNTTKTSQ
+2564 
-2573 NYLDASDSNK
+2573 
-2583 NNYNTAVNNANGVIN
+2583 
-2598 ATNNP
+2598 
-2603 NMDANAING
+2603 
-2612 MANQVN
+2612 
-2618 TTKAALNGVQNL
+2618 
-2630 AQAKT
+2630 
-2635 NATNTINNAH
+2635 
-2645 DLNQKQKDALK
+2645 
-2656 TQVNNAQR
+2656 
-2664 VSDANN
+2664 
-2670 VQHTATELNGAMTAL
+2670 
-2685 KAAIADKERT
+2685 
-2695 KASGNYVNADQEKR
+2695 
-2709 QAYDSKVT
+2709 
-2717 NAENI
+2717 
-2722 INGTPN
+2722 
-2728 ATLTVNDVNSAT
+2728 
-2740 SQVNAAKT
+2740 
-2748 ALNGDNNLRV
+2748 
-2758 AKENA
+2758 
-2763 NNTIDG
+2763 
-2769 LAQLNNA
+2769 
-2776 QKAKLKEQVQSATTL
+2776 
-2791 EGVQTVKN
+2791 
-2799 SSQTLNT
+2799 
-2806 AMKGLRDS
+2806 MKGLRDS

-2831 PTNRNEYDSAVTAAK
+2831 PNNRNEYDSAVSAAK

-2902 QKDALTRSIDGATT
+2902 QKDALTRNIDGATT

-2948 QTQKYLDAEPI
+2948 QTQKYLDAEPS

-2978 SGQNVDKAAVEQ
+2978 SGQNVDKSAVEQ

-3306 TLNSAMKGLR
+3306 TLNTAMKGLR

-3333 ASPNNRSEYDSAV
+3333 ASQNKQTDYNSAV
-3346 TAAKAIIDQ
+3346 TAAKAIIGQ

-3483 GPNTAK
+3483 GPNTSK
-3489 DNVESALQNVQRAKN
+3489 DGVETALENVQRAKN

-3511 VANAKSTAKN
+3511 VANAKTTAKN

-3537 KTQIEGASTV
+3537 KTQIEGATTV

-3555 TASEL
+3555 TSSEL

-3586 DRDKQ
+3586 DRGKQ

-3620 ALQRVNTAKT
+3620 ALQRVNNAKT

-3643 TAKQQLATMSH
+3643 TAKQQVATMSH
-3654 LTNAQKA
+3654 LTDAQKA
-3661 NLTEQIERGT
+3661 NLTSQIESGT

-3697 ASKDTT
+3697 ASKDAT

-3714 DLQNAYNRA
+3714 DLQNAYNDA
-3723 VSDAEGIISAT
+3723 VTNAEGIISAT

-3771 KTDIGRLTDLN
+3771 KSDIGRLTDLN

-3884 GDNKVAQAKETA
+3884 GDNKVAQAKESA

-3925 DVTAAQNTANE
+3925 GVTAAQNTANE

-3951 NTVKQQVNFTDAD
+3951 DTVKQQVNFTDAD
-3964 QGKKDAY
+3964 QGKKEAY

-3979 GILDKANGQNMTKA
+3979 GILDKAHGQNMTKA

-4099 AIIQAESYLNKDHGA
+4099 AITQAESYLNKDHGT

-4177 GVTDLKNSATSLN
+4177 GVTDLKNSATSLD

-4198 AIADHDTIVAGGNYT
+4198 GIADHDTIVAGGNYT

-4251 QRVNNAETGLN
+4251 QRVNNAETSLN
-4262 GDTNL
+4262 GDSNL

-4360 NATSQPT
+4360 NATSLPT
-4367 LNPSAVTQA
+4367 LDPSAVTQA

-4521 AKNNANQR
+4521 AKNNANQT

-4662 TNAQKDALKQLVQQS
+4662 TNAQKEALKQLVQQS

-4732 TAQGIIDQTTNPT
+4732 TAQGIIDQTTSPT

-4793 QAVTN
+4793 QAVTD

-4885 ATKQALNGNANVQHA
+4885 AAKQALNGNANVQHA

-5029 VQQAIDQLPNL
+5029 VQHAIDQLPNL

-5055 TLVPNVNAI
+5055 THVPNVNAI

-5070 LNDAMTQLKQGI
+5070 LNDAMTQLKQGIANKAQIKGSENYHDADTDKQTAYDNAVTKAEELLKQTTNPTMDPNTIQQALTKVNDTNQALNGNQKLADAKQAAKTNLGTLDHLNDAQKQALTTQVEQAPDIATVNNVKQNAQNLNNAMTNLNNALQDKTETLNSINFTDADQAKKDAYTNAVSHAEGILSKANGSNASQTEVEQAMQRVNEAKQALNGNDNVQRAKDAAKQVITNANDLNQAQKDALKQQVDAAQTVANVNTIKQTAQDLNQAMTQLKQGI

-5971 SSAYVNAEPNKKQAY
+5971 SSAYVNA
-5986 DEAVQNAES
+5986 
-5995 IIAGLNNPTINKGNV
+5995 
-6010 SSATQAVISSKN
+6010 
-6022 ALDGVERLAQ
+6022 
-6032 DKQTAGN
+6032 
-6039 SLNHLDQLTPA
+6039 
-6050 QQQALENQI
+6050 
-6059 NNATTRD
+6059 
-6066 KVAEIIAQAQAL
+6066 
-6078 NEAMK
+6078 
-6083 ALKESI
+6083 
-6089 KDQPQ
+6089 
-6094 TEASSKFINEDQA
+6094 
-6107 QKDAYT
+6107 
-6113 QAVQH
+6113 
-6118 AKDLINKTTDP
+6118 
-6129 TLAKSIIDQATQAV
+6129 
-6143 TDAKNNLHGDQKLAQ
+6143 
-6158 DKQRATETLNNL
+6158 
-6170 SNLNTPQRQALE
+6170 
-6182 NQINNAATRGEVAQK
+6182 
-6197 LTEAQAL
+6197 
-6204 NQAMEALRN
+6204 
-6213 SIQDQQQTEAGSKF
+6213 
-6227 INEDKPQKDAYQ
+6227 
-6239 AAVQNAKDLINQTN
+6239 
-6253 NPTLDKAQVEQLT
+6253 
-6266 QAVNQAKDNLHGD
+6266 
-6279 QKLADDKQH
+6279 
-6288 AVTDLNQLN
+6288 
-6297 GLNNPQR
+6297 
-6304 QALES
+6304 
-6309 QINNAATRDEVAQ
+6309 
-6322 KLAEAKALDQAMQAL
+6322 
-6337 RNSIQDQQ
+6337 
-6345 QTESGS
+6345 
-6351 KFINEDKPQ
+6351 
-6360 KDAYQAAVQN
+6360 
-6370 AKDLINQTGNP
+6370 
-6381 TLDKSQ
+6381 
-6387 VEQLTQA
+6387 
-6394 VTTAKDNLHGD
+6394 
-6405 QKLARDQQQAVTT
+6405 
-6418 VNALPNLNHAQQ
+6418 
-6430 QALTDAINAAPTRTE
+6430 
-6445 VAQHVQTATE
+6445 
-6455 LDHAMETLKNKV
+6455 
-6467 DQVNTD
+6467 
-6473 KAQPNYTEAST
+6473 
-6484 DKKEAVD
+6484 
-6491 QALQAAQSITDPT
+6491 
-6504 NGSNANKDAVEQ
+6504 
-6516 ALTKLQEK
+6516 
-6524 ENELNGNER
+6524 
-6533 VAEAKTQ
+6533 
-6540 AKQTIDQLTHL
+6540 
-6551 NADQIATA
+6551 
-6559 KQNIDQATKLQPI
+6559 
-6572 AELVD
+6572 
-6577 QATQLNQSMDQ
+6577 
-6588 LQQAVNEHAN
+6588 
-6598 VEQTVDYTQA
+6598 
-6608 DSDKQNAYKQAIADA
+6608 
-6623 ENVLKQNANKQQV
+6623 
-6636 DQALQNILNAKQALN
+6636 
-6651 GDERVALAKTNG
+6651 
-6663 KHDIDQLNA
+6663 
-6672 LNNAQQDGFKGRID
+6672 
-6686 QSNDLNQIQQ
+6686 
-6696 IVDEAKALN
+6696 
-6705 RAMDQLSQEITGNEG
+6705 
-6720 RTKGSTNYVNADTQV
+6720 DTQV

-6768 AITAAKK
+6768 AVTAAKQ

-6782 LNNRKAEA
+6782 LNNRKSEA

-7001 TLLNSDNTNVNDING
+7001 ALLNSDNTNVNDING
-7016 AIQTVNDAIHNLNGD
+7016 AIQAVNDAIHNLNGD

-7090 QAVSQ
+7090 QDVSQ

-7118 ANKDVDKQVQSLIDE
+7118 ANKDVDKQVQALIDE

-7157 QGHNGINN
+7157 QGHNDINN
-7165 AMTKEEIEQAKA
+7165 ALTKEEIEQAKA

-7238 GINNAMTKEEIEQA
+7238 DINNAM
-7252 KAQLAQALQDIKD
+7252 
-7265 LVKAKENAK
+7265 
-7274 QDIDKR
+7274 
-7280 VQALIDEIDQN
+7280 
-7291 PNLTD
+7291 
-7296 KEKQAL
+7296 
-7302 KDRINQILQQGHNDI
+7302 
-7317 NNALTKEE
+7317 TKEE

-7496 SKVIVNVP
+7496 SKEIVNVP

-7529 KIDEINNS
+7529 KINEINNS

-7561 YINNAP
+7561 HVNNAP

-7583 EQFYPEQFTIEQ
+7583 EQFNPEQFTIEQ

-7647 QSIDEISE
+7647 QSISEITE

-7888 DTLNNGESLDKV
+7888 DSLNNGESLDKV

-7928 KVLQD
+7928 KVLKD

-7938 ILIAKRRKDK
+7938 LLFAKRRKDK
-7948 EVDVETTTSIESN
+7948 EEDVETTTSIESKD
-7961 EDDAPLLLAK
+7961 EDVPLLLAK

-7981 GKKSASKNLLKS
+7981 DKKSASKNTSKKVAAKKKKKKSKKNKK

>member
-1 MGNGAEHSKTIN
+1 MNYRDKIQKFSIRKYTVGTFSTVIATLVFLGFNTSQAHAAETNQPASVVKQKQQSNNEQTENRESQVQNSQNSQNGQSLSATHENEQPNISQANLVDQKVAQSSTTNDEQPASQNVNTKKDSATAATTQPDKEQSKHKQNESQSANKNGNDNRAAHVENHEANVVTASDSSDNGNVQHDRNELQAFFDANYHDYRFIDRENADSGTFNYVKGIFDKINTLLGSNDPINNKDLQLAYKELEQAVALIRTMPQRQQTSRRSNRIQTRSVESRAAEPRSVSDYQNANSSYYVENANDGSGYPVGTYINASSKGAPYNLPTTPWNTLKASDSKEIALMTAKQTGDGYQWVIKFNKGHAPHQNMIFWFALPADQVPVGRTDFVTVNSDGTNVQWSHGAGAGANKPLQQMWEYGVNDPHRSHDFKIRNRSGQVIYDWPTVHIYSLEDLSRASDYFSEAGATPATKAFGRQNFEYINGQKPAESPGVPKVYTFIGQGDASYTISFKTQGPTVNKLYYAAGGRALEYNQLFMYSQLYVESTQDHQQRLNGLRQVVNRTYRIGTTKRVEVSQGNVQTKKVLESTNLNIDDFVDDPLSYVKTPSNKVLGFYSNNANTNAFRPGGAQQLNEYQLSQLFTDQKLQEAARTRNPIRLMIGFDYPDAYGNSETLVPVNLTVLPEIQHNIKFFKNDDTQNIAEKPFSKQAGHPVFYVYAGNQGNASVNLGGSVTSIQPLRINLTSNENFTDKDWQITGIPRTLHIENSTNRPNNARERNIELVGNLLPGDYFGTIRFGRKEQLFEIRVKPHTPTITTTAEQLRGTALQKVPVNISGIPLDPSALVYLVAPTNQTTNGGSEADQIPSGYTILATGTPDGVHNTITIRPQDYVVFIPPVGKQIRAVVYYNKVVASNMSNAVTILPDDIPPTINNPVGINAKYYRGDEVNFTMGVSDRHSGIKNTTITTLPNGWTSNLTKADKNNGSLSITGRVSMNQAFNSDITFKVSATDNVNNTTNDSQSKHVSIHVGKISEDAHPIVLGNTEKVVVVNPTAVSNDEKQSIITAFMNKNQNIRGYLASTDPVTVDNNGNVTLHYRDGSSTTLDATNVMTYEPVVKPEYQTVNAAKTATVTIAKGQSFSIGDIKQYFTLSNGQPIPSGTFTNITSDRTIPTAQEVSQMNAGTQLYHITATNAYHKDSEDFYISLKIIDVKQPEGDQRVYRTSTYDLTTDEISKVKQAFINANRDVITLAEGDISVTNTPNGANVSTITVNINKGRLTKSFASNLANMNFLRWVNFPQDYTVTWTNAKIANRPTDGGLSWSDDHKSLIYRYDATLGTQITTNDILTMLKATTTVPGLRNNITGNEKSQAEAGGRPNFRTTGYSQSNATTDGQRQFTLNGQVIQVLDIINPSNGYGGQPVTNSNTRANHSNSTVVNVNEPAANGAGAFTIDHVVKSNSTHNASDAVYKAQLYLTPYGPKQYVEHLNQNTGNTTDAINIYFVPSDLVNPTISVGNYTNHQVFSGETFTNTITANDNFGVQSVTVPNTSQITGTVDNNHQHVSATAPNVTSATNKTINLLATDTSGNTATTSFNVTVKPLRDKYRVGTSSTAANPVRIANISNNATVSQADQTTIINSLTFTETVPNRSYARASANEITSKTVSNVSRTGNNANVTVTVTYQDGTTSTVTVPVKHVIPEIVAHSHYTVQGQDFPAGNGSSASDYFKLSNGSDIADATITWVSGQAPNKDNTRIGEDITVTAHILIDGETTPITKTATYKVVRTVPKHVFETARGVLYPGVSDMYDAKQYVKPVNNSWSTNAQHMNFQFVGTYGPNKDVVGISTRLIRVTYDNRQTEDLTILSKVKPDPPRIDANSVTYKAGLTNQEIKVNNVLNNSSVKLFKADNTPLNVTNITHGSGFSSVVTVSDALPNGGIKAKSSISMNNVTYTTQDEHGQVVTVTRNESVDSNDSATVTVTPQLQATTEGAVFIKGGDGFDFGHVERFIQNPPHGATVAWHDSPDTWKNTVGNTHKTAVVTLPNGQGTRNVEVPVKVYPVANAKAPSRDVKGQNLTNGTDAMNYITFDPNTNTNGITAAWANRQQPNNQQAGVQHLNVDVTYPGISAAKRVPVTVNVYQFEFPQTTYTTTVGGTLASGTQASGYAHMQNATGLPTDGFTYKWNRDTTGTNDANWSAMNKPNVAKVVNAKYDVIYNGHTFATSLPAKFVVKDVQPAKPTVTETAAGAITIAPGANQTVNTHAGNVTTYADKLVIKRNGNVVTTFTRRNNTSPWVKEASAATVAGIAGTNNGITVAAGTFNPADTIQVVATQGSGETVSDEQRSDDFTVVAPQPNQATTKIWQNGHIDITPNNPSGHLINPTQAMDIAYTEKVGNGAEHSKTIN

-400 INQLVPLADNSALR
+400 INQLVPLADNSALK

-518 STSVATFNEK
+518 SASIAAFNEK

-560 AAKTALDQAR
+560 AAKSALDQAR

-634 INTNTSAA
+634 INTNTSTA

-664 NAKTQL
+664 TAKTQL

-806 GQNYTDATP
+806 DQNYTDATP

-906 KQTTHSLNT
+906 KQTTQSLNT

-1114 DEKLAQS
+1114 YEKLAQS

-1229 QLNSAKNNLDGTR
+1229 QVNSAKNNLDGTR

-1276 TTVAGVHTVQ
+1276 TTVAGVQTVQ

-1398 ISSATRVSGV
+1398 ITSATRVSGV

-1413 NAQHLDQAMASLQS
+1413 NAQHLDQAMASLQN

-1535 SVKQSANSLDGAMG
+1535 SVKQNANSLDGAMG

-1647 KTQANGAQRVSNAQ
+1647 KAQANGAQRVSNAQ
-1661 DVQRNATELNTA
+1661 DVQHNATELNTA

-1748 RVAKQNANTA
+1748 REAKQNANTA

-1812 VKASQNY
+1812 VKTSQNY
-1819 TDASSNNQ
+1819 TDASPNNQ

-1900 TQIDRAGHVSEVT
+1900 SQIDRAGHVSEVT
-1913 AAKNAATELNTQMG
+1913 ATKNAATELNTQMG

-2034 VAGVEAVSNTGTQLN
+2034 VAGVEAVSNTSTQLN

-2198 DATGSNKT
+2198 DATERNKT

-2493 AKAALNGAENLRNAK
+2493 AKAALNGADNLRNAK
-2508 TSATNTINGLPNLTQ
+2508 TSATNTIDGLPNLTQ

-2618 TTKAALNGVQNL
+2618 TTKAALNGAQNL

-2670 VQHTATELNGAMTAL
+2670 VQHTATELNSAMTAL

-2722 INGTPN
+2722 ISGTPN
-2728 ATLTVNDVNSAT
+2728 ATLTVNDVNSAA

-2758 AKENA
+2758 AKEHA

-2791 EGVQTVKN
+2791 DGVQTVKN

-2831 PTNRNEYDSAVTAAK
+2831 PNNRNEYDSAVTAAK

-2856 MEPNTITQATS
+2856 MEPNTITQVTS
-2867 QVTTKEHALNGAQN
+2867 QVTTKEQALNGARN

-2938 NGINDEAQTK
+2938 NGINDETQTK
-2948 QTQKYLDAEPI
+2948 QTQKYLDAEPS

-3128 NGIQNLERAKQAANT
+3128 NGIQNLDRAKQAANT

-3306 TLNSAMKGLR
+3306 TLNTAMKGLR

-3333 ASPNNRSEYDSAV
+3333 ASQNKQTDYNSAV
-3346 TAAKAIIDQ
+3346 TAAKAIIGQ

-3483 GPNTAK
+3483 GPNTSK
-3489 DNVESALQNVQRAKN
+3489 DGVETALENVQRAKN

-3511 VANAKSTAKN
+3511 VANAKTTAKN

-3537 KTQIEGASTV
+3537 KSQIEGATTV

-3568 SGINDEAATK
+3568 NGINDEAA
-3578 AAQKYTDA
+3578 
-3586 DRDKQ
+3586 
-3591 TAYNDAVTAAK
+3591 
-3602 TLLDKTAGSND
+3602 
-3613 NKAAVEQ
+3613 
-3620 ALQRVNTAKT
+3620 
-3630 ALNGDARLNEAKN
+3630 
-3643 TAKQQLATMSH
+3643 
-3654 LTNAQKA
+3654 
-3661 NLTEQIERGT
+3661 
-3671 TVAGVQGIQANAGT
+3671 
-3685 LDQAMNQLRQSI
+3685 
-3697 ASKDTT
+3697 
-3703 KSSEDYQDANA
+3703 
-3714 DLQNAYNRA
+3714 
-3723 VSDAEGIISAT
+3723 
-3734 NNPEMNPDTINQKAS
+3734 
-3749 QVNSAKSALNGDEK
+3749 
-3763 LAAAKQTA
+3763 
-3771 KTDIGRLTDLN
+3771 
-3782 NAQRTA
+3782 
-3788 ANAEVDQAPN
+3788 
-3798 LAAVTAA
+3798 
-3805 KNKATSLNTAMGNLK
+3805 
-3820 HALAEKDNTKRSV
+3820 
-3833 NYTDA
+3833 
-3838 DQPKQQAYDT
+3838 
-3848 AVTQAEAITNA
+3848 
-3859 NGSNANETQVQA
+3859 
-3871 ALNQLNQAKNDLN
+3871 
-3884 GDNKVAQAKETA
+3884 
-3896 KRALA
+3896 
-3901 SYSNL
+3901 
-3906 NNAQSTAA
+3906 
-3914 TSQIDN
+3914 
-3920 ATTVA
+3920 
-3925 DVTAAQNTANE
+3925 
-3936 LNTAMGQLQNGINDQ
+3936 
-3951 NTVKQQVNFTDAD
+3951 
-3964 QGKKDAY
+3964 
-3971 TNAVTNAQ
+3971 
-3979 GILDKANGQNMTKA
+3979 
-3993 QVEAALNQ
+3993 
-4001 VTTAKNALNGDAN
+4001 
-4014 VRQAKSDAKAN
+4014 
-4025 LGTLTHLNNAQK
+4025 
-4037 QDLTSQIE
+4037 
-4045 GATTVNG
+4045 
-4052 VNSVK
+4052 
-4057 TKAQDLDGAMQR
+4057 
-4069 LESAIANKDQ
+4069 
-4079 TKASENYIDADPTK
+4079 
-4093 KTAFDN
+4093 
-4099 AIIQAESYLNKDHGA
+4099 
-4114 NKDKQAVEQ
+4114 
-4123 AIQSVTSTENA
+4123 
-4134 LNGDA
+4134 
-4139 NLQRAKTEA
+4139 
-4148 TQAIDNLTHLN
+4148 
-4159 TPQKTALKQQV
+4159 
-4170 NAAQRVS
+4170 
-4177 GVTDLKNSATSLN
+4177 
-4190 NAMDQLKQ
+4190 
-4198 AIADHDTIVAGGNYT
+4198 
-4213 NASPDKQGAYTDAY
+4213 
-4227 NAAKNIVNG
+4227 
-4236 SPNVITNAADVTAAT
+4236 
-4251 QRVNNAETGLN
+4251 
-4262 GDTNL
+4262 
-4267 ATAKQQAK
+4267 
-4275 DALRQMTHLS
+4275 
-4285 DAQKQSI
+4285 
-4292 TGQIDS
+4292 
-4298 ATQVTGVQSV
+4298 
-4308 KDNATNLDNAMNQL
+4308 
-4322 RNSIANKD
+4322 
-4330 EVKASQ
+4330 
-4336 PYVDADTDKQNA
+4336 
-4348 YNTAVTSAENII
+4348 
-4360 NATSQPT
+4360 
-4367 LNPSAVTQA
+4367 
-4376 ANQVNTNK
+4376 
-4384 TALNGAQNLANKK
+4384 
-4397 QETTANINQ
+4397 
-4406 LSHLNNAQKQDLNT
+4406 
-4420 QVTNAPNISTVN
+4420 
-4432 QVKTKAEQLDQA
+4432 
-4444 MERLINGIQD
+4444 
-4454 KDQVKQS
+4454 
-4461 VNFTDADP
+4461 
-4469 EKQTAYNNAVTAAEN
+4469 
-4484 IINQANGTNA
+4484 
-4494 NQSQVE
+4494 
-4500 AALSTVTTT
+4500 
-4509 KQALNGDRKVTD
+4509 
-4521 AKNNANQR
+4521 
-4529 LSTLDN
+4529 
-4535 LNNAQKGAVTG
+4535 
-4546 NINQAHTVAEVTQAI
+4546 
-4561 QTAQELNT
+4561 
-4569 AMGNLKNSLNDKDT
+4569 
-4583 TLGSQNFADADP
+4583 
-4595 EKKNA
+4595 
-4600 YNEAVRNA
+4600 
-4608 ENILNKSTG
+4608 
-4617 TNVPKDQVEAA
+4617 
-4628 MNQVN
+4628 
-4633 TTKAAL
+4633 TKAAL

-4662 TNAQKDALKQLVQQS
+4662 TNAQKEALKQLVQQS

-4718 ASPNKKDAYNNAVT
+4718 ASQNKKDAYNNAVT
-4732 TAQGIIDQTTNPT
+4732 TAQGIIDQTTSPT

-4778 TQSLGSLDNLNNAQK
+4778 SQSLGSLDNLNNAQK
-4793 QAVTN
+4793 QTVTD

-4873 QTEVEQAIQQVN
+4873 QAEVEQAIKQVN
-4885 ATKQALNGNANVQHA
+4885 AAKQALNGNANVQHA

-4987 ALISGTPDVV
+4987 ALISATPDVV

-5029 VQQAIDQLPNL
+5029 VQHAIDQLPNL
-5040 NQAQRDEYN
+5040 NQAQRDEYS

-5070 LNDAMTQLKQGI
+5070 LNDAMTQLKQGIANKAQIKGSENYHDADTDKQTAYDNAVTKAEELLKQTTNPTMDPNTIQQALTKVNDTNQALNGNQKLADAKQDAKTTLGTLDHLNDAQKQALTTQVEQAPDIATVNNVKQNAQNLNNAMTNLNNALQDKTETLNSINFTDADQAKKDAYTNAVSHAEGILSKANGSNASQTEVEQAMQRVNEAKQALNGNDNVQRAKDAAKQVITNANDLNQAMTQLKQGI

-5239 QIANGT
+5239 QIANGI
-5245 PTPVLAPDT
+5245 PTPVLTPDT

-5276 QAKQDALANLDTLRD
+5276 QAKQEALANLDTLRD

-5325 AMGNLKQGI
+5325 AMSNLKQGI

-5347 DADVDKQTAYTNAVS
+5347 DADADKQTAYTNAVS

-5376 NPDDIT
+5376 NPDEIT

-5388 TDAKNSLNGEAKL
+5388 TDAKNGLNGEAKL

-5450 QAMDQLSQAINDKDQ
+5450 QAMDQLSQAINDKAQ
-5465 ILADGNYL
+5465 TLADGNYL

-5607 DYNKAVTA
+5607 DYNQAVTA

-5876 ATLDNNAINQAAA
+5876 ATLDNNAINQAAT

-5971 SSAYVNAEPNKKQAY
+5971 SSAYVNAEPNKKQSY

-6309 QINNAATRDEVAQ
+6309 QINNAATRGEV
-6322 KLAEAKALDQAMQAL
+6322 
-6337 RNSIQDQQ
+6337 
-6345 QTESGS
+6345 
-6351 KFINEDKPQ
+6351 
-6360 KDAYQAAVQN
+6360 
-6370 AKDLINQTGNP
+6370 
-6381 TLDKSQ
+6381 
-6387 VEQLTQA
+6387 
-6394 VTTAKDNLHGD
+6394 
-6405 QKLARDQQQAVTT
+6405 
-6418 VNALPNLNHAQQ
+6418 
-6430 QALTDAINAAPTRTE
+6430 
-6445 VAQHVQTATE
+6445 
-6455 LDHAMETLKNKV
+6455 
-6467 DQVNTD
+6467 
-6473 KAQPNYTEAST
+6473 
-6484 DKKEAVD
+6484 
-6491 QALQAAQSITDPT
+6491 
-6504 NGSNANKDAVEQ
+6504 
-6516 ALTKLQEK
+6516 
-6524 ENELNGNER
+6524 
-6533 VAEAKTQ
+6533 
-6540 AKQTIDQLTHL
+6540 
-6551 NADQIATA
+6551 
-6559 KQNIDQATKLQPI
+6559 
-6572 AELVD
+6572 
-6577 QATQLNQSMDQ
+6577 
-6588 LQQAVNEHAN
+6588 
-6598 VEQTVDYTQA
+6598 
-6608 DSDKQNAYKQAIADA
+6608 
-6623 ENVLKQNANKQQV
+6623 
-6636 DQALQNILNAKQALN
+6636 
-6651 GDERVALAKTNG
+6651 
-6663 KHDIDQLNA
+6663 
-6672 LNNAQQDGFKGRID
+6672 
-6686 QSNDLNQIQQ
+6686 
-6696 IVDEAKALN
+6696 
-6705 RAMDQLSQEITGNEG
+6705 
-6720 RTKGSTNYVNADTQV
+6720 
-6735 KQVYDE
+6735 
-6741 AVDKAKQALDK
+6741 
-6752 STGQNL
+6752 
-6758 TAEQVIKLND
+6758 
-6768 AITAAKK
+6768 
-6775 ALNGEER
+6775 
-6782 LNNRKAEA
+6782 
-6790 LQRLDQL
+6790 
-6797 THLNNAQRQLA
+6797 
-6808 IQQINNAETLNK
+6808 
-6820 ASRAINRATKLDNA
+6820 
-6834 MGAVQQYIDEQHLG
+6834 
-6848 VISSTNYINADDNL
+6848 
-6862 KANYDNAIANAAH
+6862 
-6875 ELDKVQ
+6875 
-6881 GNAIAKAEAEQLKQN
+6881 
-6896 IIDAQNALNG
+6896 
-6906 DQNLAN
+6906 
-6912 AKDKANAFVNSLNGL
+6912 
-6927 NQQQQDLAHK
+6927 
-6937 AINNADTV
+6937 
-6945 SDVTDIVN
+6945 
-6953 NQIDLN
+6953 
-6959 DAMETLKHLV
+6959 
-6969 DNEIPNA
+6969 
-6976 EQTVNYQNA
+6976 
-6985 DDNAKTNF
+6985 
-6993 DDAKRLAN
+6993 
-7001 TLLNSDNTNVNDING
+7001 
-7016 AIQTVNDAIHNLNGD
+7016 
-7031 QRLQDAKDKAI
+7031 
-7042 QSINQALANKLKEIE
+7042 
-7057 ASNATDQ
+7057 
-7064 DKLIAKNKAEE
+7064 
-7075 LANSIINNINKATSN
+7075 
-7090 QAVSQ
+7090 
-7095 VQTAGNHAIEQ
+7095 
-7106 VHANEI
+7106 
-7112 PKAKID
+7112 
-7118 ANKDVDKQVQSLIDE
+7118 
-7133 IDRNPNLTD
+7133 
-7142 KEKQALKDRINQILQ
+7142 
-7157 QGHNGINN
+7157 
-7165 AMTKEEIEQAKA
+7165 
-7177 QLAQALQDIKDLVK
+7177 
-7191 AKEDAKQDVDK
+7191 
-7202 QVQALI
+7202 
-7208 DEIDQN
+7208 
-7214 PNLTD
+7214 
-7219 KEKQALKDRIN
+7219 
-7230 QILQQGHN
+7230 
-7238 GINNAMTKEEIEQA
+7238 
-7252 KAQLAQALQDIKD
+7252 
-7265 LVKAKENAK
+7265 
-7274 QDIDKR
+7274 
-7280 VQALIDEIDQN
+7280 
-7291 PNLTD
+7291 
-7296 KEKQAL
+7296 
-7302 KDRINQILQQGHNDI
+7302 
-7317 NNALTKEE
+7317 
-7325 IEQAKAQLAQ
+7325 
-7335 ALQDIKDLVKAKE
+7335 
-7348 DAKNAIKALANA
+7348 
-7360 KRDQINSNPDL
+7360 
-7371 TPEQKAKALKEIDEA
+7371 
-7386 EKRALQNVENAQT
+7386 
-7399 IDQLNRGLNLGLDDI
+7399 
-7414 RNTHVWEVDEQPAVN
+7414 
-7429 EIFEATP
+7429 
-7436 EQILVNG
+7436 
-7443 ELIVHRDD
+7443 
-7451 IITEQDIL
+7451 
-7459 AHINLIDQLS
+7459 
-7469 AEVIDTPSTAT
+7469 
-7480 ISDSL
+7480 
-7485 TAKVEVTLLDG
+7485 
-7496 SKVIVNVP
+7496 
-7504 VKVVEKELSV
+7504 
-7514 VKQQAIESIENAAQQ
+7514 
-7529 KIDEINNS
+7529 
-7537 VTLTLEQKEA
+7537 
-7547 AIAEVN
+7547 
-7553 KLKQQAID
+7553 
-7561 YINNAP
+7561 
-7567 DVHSVEEIQ
+7567 
-7576 QQEQAHI
+7576 
-7583 EQFYPEQFTIEQ
+7583 
-7595 AKSNAIKSIE
+7595 
-7605 DAIQHMIDEIKA
+7605 
-7617 RTDLTDK
+7617 
-7624 EKQEAIAK
+7624 
-7632 LNQLKEQAIQAIQRA
+7632 
-7647 QSIDEISE
+7647 
-7655 QLEQFKAQ
+7655 
-7663 MKAANP
+7663 
-7669 TAKELAKRKQEAISR
+7669 
-7684 IKDFSN
+7684 
-7690 EKINS
+7690 
-7695 IRNSEIGTTD
+7695 
-7705 EKQAAMNQINEI
+7705 
-7717 VLETIRDI
+7717 
-7725 NNAHTLQQVEAALN
+7725 
-7739 NGIARISAVQIVISD
+7739 
-7754 RAKQSSSTGNES
+7754 
-7766 NSHLTIGYGTAN
+7766 
-7778 HPFNSSTIG
+7778 
-7787 HKKKIDED
+7787 
-7795 DDIDPLHMRH
+7795 
-7805 FSNNFGNVIKN
+7805 
-7816 AIGVVGISGLLAS
+7816 
-7829 FWFFIAKRRR
+7829 
-7839 KEDEEEE
+7839 
-7846 LEIRDNN
+7846 
-7853 KDSIKETL
+7853 
-7861 DDTKHLPL
+7861 
-7869 LFAKRRRKEDEEDV
+7869 
-7883 TVEEK
+7883 
-7888 DTLNNGESLDKV
+7888 
-7900 KHTPFF
+7900 
-7906 LPKRRRKE
+7906 
-7914 DEEDVEVTNENTDE
+7914 
-7928 KVLQD
+7928 
-7933 NEHSP
+7933 
-7938 ILIAKRRKDK
+7938 
-7948 EVDVETTTSIESN
+7948 
-7961 EDDAPLLLAK
+7961 
-7971 KKNQKDNQSK
+7971 
-7981 GKKSASKNLLKS
+7981 

>member
-1 MGNGAEHSKTIN
+1 
-13 VVRGQN
+13 
-19 NQWTIANKPD
+19 
-29 YVTLDAQ
+29 
-36 TGKVTFNANTIKPN
+36 
-50 SSITITPKAGTGH
+50 
-63 SVSSNP
+63 
-69 STLTAPAAHTVN
+69 
-81 TTEIVKDYGSN
+81 
-92 VTAAEINNAVQVAN
+92 
-106 KRTATIKNGT
+106 
-116 AMPTNLAGGS
+116 
-126 TTTIPVTV
+126 
-134 TYNDGSTEEVQE
+134 
-146 SIFTKA
+146 
-152 DKRELITAKNHL
+152 
-164 DDPVS
+164 
-169 TEGKKPGTI
+169 
-178 TQYNNAMHNAQQQ
+178 
-191 INTAKTEAQQ
+191 
-201 VINNERATPQQVS
+201 
-214 DALTKVRAAQTK
+214 
-226 IDQAKALLQNKE
+226 
-238 DNSQL
+238 
-243 VTSKN
+243 
-248 NLQSSV
+248 
-254 NQVPSTAGMTQQ
+254 
-266 SIDNY
+266 
-271 NAKKREAET
+271 
-280 EITAAQRVIDNG
+280 
-292 DATAQQISDEKHR
+292 
-305 VDNALTA
+305 
-312 LNQAKHDLT
+312 
-321 ADTHALEQA
+321 
-330 VQQLNRTGTTTGKK
+330 
-344 PASITAYNNSIRA
+344 
-357 LQSDLTSAKNSAN
+357 
-370 AIIQKPIRTV
+370 
-380 QEVQSAL
+380 
-387 TNVNRV
+387 
-393 NERLTQA
+393 
-400 INQLVPLADNSALR
+400 
-414 TAKTKLDEEIN
+414 
-425 KSVTTDGMT
+425 
-434 QSSIQAYEN
+434 
-443 AKRAGQTESTN
+443 
-454 AQNVINNG
+454 
-462 DATDQQI
+462 
-469 AAEKTK
+469 
-475 VEEKYNSLKQAIAG
+475 
-489 LTPDLAP
+489 
-496 LQTAKTQLQN
+496 
-506 DIDQPTSTTGMT
+506 
-518 STSVATFNEK
+518 
-528 LSAARTKIQEIDRVL
+528 
-543 ASHPDVATIRQ
+543 
-554 NVTAAN
+554 
-560 AAKTALDQAR
+560 
-570 NGLTVDKA
+570 
-578 PLENAKNQLQHSIDT
+578 
-593 QTSTTG
+593 
-599 MTQDS
+599 
-604 INAYNAKLTAA
+604 
-615 RNKIQQINQVLA
+615 
-627 GSPTVEQ
+627 
-634 INTNTSAA
+634 
-642 NQAKSDLDHARQ
+642 
-654 ALTPDKAPLQ
+654 
-664 NAKTQL
+664 
-670 EQSINQPTDTTGMTT
+670 
-685 ASLNAYNQK
+685 
-694 LQAAR
+694 
-699 QKLTEI
+699 
-705 NQVLN
+705 
-710 GNPTVQNIND
+710 
-720 KVTEANQA
+720 
-728 KDQLNTARQGL
+728 
-739 TLDRQPALTTLH
+739 
-751 GASNLNQA
+751 
-759 QQNNFTQ
+759 
-766 QINAAQNHAALETI
+766 
-780 KSNITALNTAM
+780 
-791 TKLKDSVADNNTIKS
+791 
-806 GQNYTDATP
+806 
-815 ANKQAYD
+815 
-822 NAVNAAKGVIGET
+822 
-835 TNPTMD
+835 
-841 VNTVNQKAASVK
+841 
-853 STKDAL
+853 
-859 DGQQNLQRA
+859 
-868 KTEAT
+868 
-873 NAITHASDLNQAQK
+873 
-887 NALTQQVNSAQNV
+887 
-900 QAVNDI
+900 
-906 KQTTHSLNT
+906 
-915 AMTGLKRGVANH
+915 
-927 NQVVQSDNYVNADTN
+927 
-942 KKNDYNNAYN
+942 
-952 HANDII
+952 
-958 NGNAQHPVITP
+958 
-969 SDVNNALSNVTS
+969 
-981 KEHALNGEA
+981 
-990 KLNAAKQEANTALGH
+990 
-1005 LNNLNNAQRQNLQSQ
+1005 
-1020 INGAHQIDAVN
+1020 
-1031 TIKQNATNLNSA
+1031 
-1043 MGNLRQAVADKD
+1043 
-1055 QVKRTEDYAD
+1055 
-1065 ADTAKQNAYNSAVSS
+1065 
-1080 AETIIN
+1080 
-1086 QTTNPTMSVDD
+1086 
-1097 VNRATSAVT
+1097 
-1106 SNKNALNG
+1106 
-1114 DEKLAQS
+1114 
-1121 KTDAARAI
+1121 
-1129 DALPH
+1129 
-1134 LNNAQKADVKSKIN
+1134 
-1148 AASNIAGVNTVKQ
+1148 
-1161 QGTDLNTAMGN
+1161 
-1172 LQGAINDEQTTL
+1172 
-1184 NSQNYQD
+1184 
-1191 ATPSKKT
+1191 
-1198 AYTNAVQ
+1198 
-1205 AAKDILNKSNGQ
+1205 
-1217 NKTKDQVTEAMN
+1217 
-1229 QLNSAKNNLDGTR
+1229 
-1242 LLDQA
+1242 
-1247 KQTAKQQLNNMTHLT
+1247 
-1262 TAQKTNLTNQINSG
+1262 
-1276 TTVAGVHTVQ
+1276 
-1286 SNANT
+1286 
-1291 LDQAMNTLRQS
+1291 
-1302 IANKD
+1302 
-1307 ATKASEDYVDAN
+1307 
-1319 NDKQTAYNNAV
+1319 
-1330 AAAET
+1330 
-1335 IINANSNPEMNPST
+1335 
-1349 ITQKAEQV
+1349 
-1357 NSSKTALNG
+1357 
-1366 DENLAAAKQNA
+1366 
-1377 KTYLNTLTSITDA
+1377 
-1390 QKNNLISQ
+1390 
-1398 ISSATRVSGV
+1398 
-1408 DTVKQ
+1408 
-1413 NAQHLDQAMASLQS
+1413 
-1427 GINNESQVKSSEKY
+1427 
-1441 RDADTNKQQEY
+1441 
-1452 DNAITAAKAIL
+1452 
-1463 NKSTGPNTAQNAVEA
+1463 
-1478 ALQRVNNAK
+1478 
-1487 DALNGDAKLIAAQN
+1487 
-1501 AAKQHLGTL
+1501 
-1510 THITTAQRND
+1510 
-1520 LTNQISQATNLAGVE
+1520 
-1535 SVKQSANSLDGAMG
+1535 
-1549 NLQTA
+1549 
-1554 INDKSGTLAS
+1554 
-1564 QNFLDA
+1564 
-1570 DEQKRNAYNQAVSAA
+1570 
-1585 ETILNKQTGPN
+1585 
-1596 TAKTAVEQALNNVNN
+1596 
-1611 AKHAL
+1611 
-1616 NGTQN
+1616 
-1621 LNNAKQAA
+1621 
-1629 ITAING
+1629 
-1635 ASDLNQKQKDAL
+1635 
-1647 KTQANGAQRVSNAQ
+1647 
-1661 DVQRNATELNTA
+1661 
-1673 MGTLKHAIAD
+1673 
-1683 KTNTLASSKY
+1683 
-1693 VNADSTKQNAYTT
+1693 
-1706 KVTNAEHIISG
+1706 
-1717 TPTVVTTPSEVT
+1717 
-1729 AAANQVN
+1729 
-1736 SAKQELNGDERL
+1736 
-1748 RVAKQNANTA
+1748 
-1758 IDALT
+1758 
-1763 QLNTPQKAKLKE
+1763 
-1775 QVGQANRLEDVQTVQ
+1775 
-1790 TNGQALNN
+1790 
-1798 AMKGLRDSIANETT
+1798 
-1812 VKASQNY
+1812 
-1819 TDASSNNQ
+1819 
-1827 STYNSAVSNA
+1827 
-1837 KGIINQ
+1837 
-1843 TNNPTMDTSAI
+1843 
-1854 TQATTQVN
+1854 
-1862 NAKNGLNGA
+1862 
-1871 ENLRNAQNTA
+1871 
-1881 KQNLN
+1881 
-1886 TLSHLTNNQKSAIS
+1886 
-1900 TQIDRAGHVSEVT
+1900 
-1913 AAKNAATELNTQMG
+1913 MG
-1927 NLEQAIHDQNTVKQS
+1927 NLEQAIHDQNTVKQG
-1942 VKFTDADKA
+1942 VNFTDADKA

-1962 AEAILN
+1962 AETILN

-1982 AIQNVSSAKNALNG
+1982 AIQNVTSAKNALNG

-2057 GINDKTNTLASE
+2057 GINDKANTLASE

-2100 LDKTAV
+2100 LDKAAV

-2112 VANAKGALNGN
+2112 VTNAKGALNGN

-2198 DATGSNKT
+2198 DATERNKT

-2382 AAAKQ
+2382 AAARQ

-2400 TDLEGQ
+2400 TALEGQ

-2433 QGSINDKDATLRNQ
+2433 QGAINDKDATLRNQ

-2534 QAQNVAGVNGVKD
+2534 QAQNVVGVNGVKD

-2603 NMDANAING
+2603 NMDANAIND

-2618 TTKAALNGVQNL
+2618 TTKAALNGAQNL

-2635 NATNTINNAH
+2635 NATNTINNAQ

-2728 ATLTVNDVNSAT
+2728 ATLTVNDVNSAA

-2758 AKENA
+2758 AKEHA

-2769 LAQLNNA
+2769 LAQLNNV

-2791 EGVQTVKN
+2791 DGVQTVKN

-2831 PTNRNEYDSAVTAAK
+2831 PNNRNEYDSAVTAAK

-2902 QKDALTRSIDGATT
+2902 QKDALTRNIDGATT

-2938 NGINDEAQTK
+2938 NGINDETQTK
-2948 QTQKYLDAEPI
+2948 QTQKYLDAEPS

-3028 QRTALDNEI
+3028 QRNALDNEI

-3195 KAETKASGNYVN
+3195 KADTKASGNYVN

-3213 QAYDEKVTAAENIV
+3213 QAYDEKVTAAEHIV
-3227 SGTPTPTLTPADVT
+3227 SGTPTPTLTPSDVT

-3306 TLNSAMKGLR
+3306 TLNTAMKGLR

-3333 ASPNNRSEYDSAV
+3333 ASQNKQNDYNNAV
-3346 TAAKAIIDQ
+3346 TAAKAIIGQ
-3355 TTSPSMNAQ
+3355 TTSPSMIAQ

-3402 LTDAQKDAVK
+3402 LTNAQKDAAK

-3489 DNVESALQNVQRAKN
+3489 DGVETALQNVQRAKN

-3511 VANAKSTAKN
+3511 VANAKTTAKN

-3532 QKEAL
+3532 QKAAL
-3537 KTQIEGASTV
+3537 KSQIEGATTV

-3555 TASEL
+3555 MASEL

-3568 SGINDEAATK
+3568 RGINDEAATK
-3578 AAQKYTDA
+3578 AAQKYTEA

-3613 NKAAVEQ
+3613 NKVAVEQ

-3685 LDQAMNQLRQSI
+3685 LNQAMNQLRQSI
-3697 ASKDTT
+3697 ASKDAT

-3714 DLQNAYNRA
+3714 DLQNAYNDA
-3723 VSDAEGIISAT
+3723 VTNAEGIISAT

-3771 KTDIGRLTDLN
+3771 KSDIGRLTDLN

-4099 AIIQAESYLNKDHGA
+4099 AITQAESYLNKDHGT

-4139 NLQRAKTEA
+4139 NLQCAKTEA
-4148 TQAIDNLTHLN
+4148 TQAIDNLTQLN

-4198 AIADHDTIVAGGNYT
+4198 AIGDHDTIVAGGNYT

-4251 QRVNNAETGLN
+4251 QRVNNAETSLN

-4367 LNPSAVTQA
+4367 LDPSAVTQA

-4397 QETTANINQ
+4397 QETTANINR

-4521 AKNNANQR
+4521 AKNNANQT

-4662 TNAQKDALKQLVQQS
+4662 TNAQKEALKQLVQQS

-4732 TAQGIIDQTTNPT
+4732 TAQGIIDQTTNPS

-4758 STTKNALNGNEN
+4758 STSKNALNGNEN

-4885 ATKQALNGNANVQHA
+4885 AAKQALNGNANVQHA
-4900 KDEATALINSSNDL
+4900 KDEATALINNSNDL

-4971 DPDKQNAYNQ
+4971 DSDKQNAYNQ

-5029 VQQAIDQLPNL
+5029 VQHAIDQLPNL
-5040 NQAQRDEYN
+5040 NQAQRDEYS

-5070 LNDAMTQLKQGI
+5070 LNDAMTQLKQGIANKAQIKGSENYHDADTDKQTAYDNAVTKAEELLKQTTNPTMDPNTIQQALTKVNDTNQALNGNQKLADAKQDAKTTLGTLDHLNDAQKQALTTQVEQAPDIATVNNVKQNAQNLNNAMTNLNNALQDKTETLNSINFTDADQAKKDDYTNAVSHAEGILSKANGSNASQTEVEQAMQRVNEAKQALNGNDNVQRAKDAAKQVITNANDLNQAQKDALKQQVDAAQTVANVNTIKQTAQDLNQAMTQLKQGI

-5254 VTQAVTTMNQAKD
+5254 VTKAVTTMNQAKD

-5572 QTLDHA
+5572 QMLDHA

-5876 ATLDNNAINQAAA
+5876 ATLDNNAINQVAA

-5944 DLTEAQALDQLM
+5944 DLTEVQALDQLM

-6066 KVAEIIAQAQAL
+6066 KVAEIISQAQAL

-6213 SIQDQQQTEAGSKF
+6213 SIQDQQQTE
-6227 INEDKPQKDAYQ
+6227 
-6239 AAVQNAKDLINQTN
+6239 
-6253 NPTLDKAQVEQLT
+6253 
-6266 QAVNQAKDNLHGD
+6266 
-6279 QKLADDKQH
+6279 
-6288 AVTDLNQLN
+6288 
-6297 GLNNPQR
+6297 
-6304 QALES
+6304 
-6309 QINNAATRDEVAQ
+6309 
-6322 KLAEAKALDQAMQAL
+6322 
-6337 RNSIQDQQ
+6337 
-6345 QTESGS
+6345 SGS

-6430 QALTDAINAAPTRTE
+6430 QTLTDAINAAPTRTE

-6524 ENELNGNER
+6524 VNELNGNER

-6598 VEQTVDYTQA
+6598 VEQTIDYTQA
-6608 DSDKQNAYKQAIADA
+6608 DSDKQKAYKQAIADA

-6752 STGQNL
+6752 SSGQNL

-6768 AITAAKK
+6768 AVTAAKK

-7016 AIQTVNDAIHNLNGD
+7016 AIQAVNDAIHNLNGD

-7118 ANKDVDKQVQSLIDE
+7118 ANKDVDKQVQALIDE

-7157 QGHNGINN
+7157 QGHNDINN
-7165 AMTKEEIEQAKA
+7165 ALTKEEIEQAKA

-7238 GINNAMTKEEIEQA
+7238 DINNAM
-7252 KAQLAQALQDIKD
+7252 
-7265 LVKAKENAK
+7265 
-7274 QDIDKR
+7274 
-7280 VQALIDEIDQN
+7280 
-7291 PNLTD
+7291 
-7296 KEKQAL
+7296 
-7302 KDRINQILQQGHNDI
+7302 
-7317 NNALTKEE
+7317 TKEE

-7561 YINNAP
+7561 HVNNAP

-7576 QQEQAHI
+7576 QQEQAYI
-7583 EQFYPEQFTIEQ
+7583 EQFNPEQFTIEQ

-7647 QSIDEISE
+7647 QSISEITE

-7695 IRNSEIGTTD
+7695 IRNSEIGTAD

-7787 HKKKIDED
+7787 HKKKLDED

-7888 DTLNNGESLDKV
+7888 DSLNNGESLDKV

-7928 KVLQD
+7928 KVLKD

-7938 ILIAKRRKDK
+7938 LLFAKRRKDK
-7948 EVDVETTTSIESN
+7948 EEDVETTTSIESKD
-7961 EDDAPLLLAK
+7961 EDVPLLLAK

-7981 GKKSASKNLLKS
+7981 DKKSASKNTSKKVAAKKKKKKSKKNKK

>member
-1 MGNGAEHSKTIN
+1 MNYRDKIQKFSIRKYTVGTFSTVIATLVFLGLNTSQAQAAETNQPASALKQKQQNGDTQTENREVEVQNSQNGQSLSAPIENEQPNNNQTNHVDASAVQSSTTEHDQPVSQNEQAKKDTAAATPTQSAKAASKHEQSESRAANKKENDNKATHVESHEANVVTASDSSDSGNVQHDRNELQAFFDANYHDYRFIDRENADSGTFNYVKGIFDKINTLLGSNDPINNKDLQLAYKELEQAVALIRTMPQRQQTSRRSSRIQTRSIESRAAEPRSVSDYQNANSSYYVENANDGSGYPVGTYINASSKGAPYNLPTTPWNTLKASDAKEIALITAKQTGDGYQWVIKFNKGHAPHENMIYWFALPAGQTPVGRTEFVTVNADGTNVQWSNGAGAGANKPLPEMWPYGVNDSRSWDYKIRNRSGQVIYDWPTVHINSLKDLARASDYFSEAGATPATKAFGRQTFEYINGERPTESPGVPKVYTFIGKGDASYTISFKTQGPTIDKLYYAAGGRALEYNQLFMYSQLYVESTQDYQQRLNGLRQVVNRTYRIGTTKRVEVSQGNVQTKKVLESTNLNIDDFMDDPLSYVKTPSNKVLGFYPTSANTNAFRPGGVNPLNEYQLSQLFTDDKLQQAARTGSPIRLMIGFDYPDAFGNGETLVPVNLTVLPEIQHNIKFFKNDDGQNIADKPASKQAGHPVFYVYAGNQGNASVNLGGSVTSIQPLRINLTSNENFTDKDWQITGIPRTLHIENSTNRTNNARERNIELVGNLLPGDYFGTIRFGRKEQLFEIRVKPHTPRITTTAEELRGTALQKVPVTVTDIPLDPSALVYLVIPTSQTRDGGSEADQIPSGYTKIATGTPDGVHSTITIRPEDYVVFIPPVGNQIRALIFYNNVVASNMSNAVTILPDDIPPTINNPVGLNAKYYRGDEVSFTMGVSDRHSGLKSTTITTLPSGWTSNLTKSDKKNGSLAISGRVSMNQAYNSDITFKVSATDNVNNTTNDSQSKHVTVHVGKISDDAHPIVLGNSEKVVVVNPTALTGDEKQRITTAFMNKNQNIRGYLASSNPVTVDNHGNVTLQYRDGSSTTLDATNVMTYEPVVKPEYQTANAAKTATVTIAKGQSFNIGDIKQYFTLSNGQAIPSSSFTNITSDRTIPTAQEVSQMNAGTQLYHIVATNAYHKDTEDFYITLKIIDVKQPEGDQRVYRMSTYDITTDEISKVKQAFINANRDAISFAEGDISVTNTPNGSNVSTITVNINKGRLTKSFTSNLNNMNFLRWVNFPQDYTVTWTNAKIANRPTDGGLSWSDDHKSLIYRYDATLGTQITTNDILTLLKATTTVPGLRNNIAGNEKAQAEAGGRPNYKTTGYSQSNPTSDGQRQFTLNGQVIQIMDIINPSNGFGGQPVTNSNVRANHSNSTVVSVNESAANGAGAFTIDHVVKNNSTHNAADAVYKAQLYLSPYGPKQYVEHLNQNTDNTNEAINIYFVPSDLVNPTISVGNYTNHQVFSGETFTNTITANDNFGVQSVTVPTTSQLTGTVDNNHQHVSATAPNVTSTTNKTINLVATDTSGNTATTSFNVTIKPLRDKYRVGTSSTAANPVRIANISNNATVSQADQTAIINSLTFTSNAPNRNYATASANEITSKTVSNVSRTGNNAQVTVTVTYQDGTTSTVTVPVKHVIPEIVAHSHYTVQGQDFPTGNGASASDYFKLSNGSAIPDATITWVSGQAPNKNNTTIGQDINVTAHILIDGETTPITKTATYKVVRTVPKQVFETARGVLYPGVSDMYDAKQYVKPVNNSWSTNAQHMNFQFTNSYGPSKDVVGISTRDIRVTYDNHQTQIIKILSKVKPDPPRIDGNSVTYKAGLTNQQIKINNVLSSSSIKLFKADNTPLTITNTTYGSGNTAVVTVSDALPNGEIKARSSISMNNVTYTTQDEHGRAIDVTRNESVDSNDSASVHVTPQLQATTEGAVFIKGGDGFDFGHVERFIQNPPHGATVAWHDNPDTWKNTVGNTHKTAVVTLPNGQGTRNVEVPVKVYPVANAKAPSRDVKGQNLTNGTDAINYITFDPNTNTNGITAAWANRQQPNNQQAGVQHLNVDVTYPGISAAKRVPVTVNVYQFEFPQTSYTTTVGGTLASGTQASGYAHIQNATGLPTDGFTYKWNNAATGTNDANWAAMNKPNTAQVINAKYDVIYNGHTFATSLPAKFVVKDVQPAKPTVTETAAGVITIVPGANQTVNTHAGNVTTYADKLVIKRNGNVVTTFTRHNNTSPWVKEASAANVAGIAGTNNGITVAAGTFNPADTIQAVATQGSGETISDEQRSDDFTVVAPQPNQATTKIWQNGHVDITPNNPSGHLINPTQAMDIAYTEKVGNGAEHSKTLN
-13 VVRGQN
+13 AVRGQN

-29 YVTLDAQ
+29 YVTLDAH

-50 SSITITPKAGTGH
+50 SAITITPKAGTGH
-63 SVSSNP
+63 SASSNP

-134 TYNDGSTEEVQE
+134 TYNDSSTEEVQE

-169 TEGKKPGTI
+169 TDGKKPGTI
-178 TQYNNAMHNAQQQ
+178 TQYNNAIHNAKQQ

-201 VINNERATPQQVS
+201 VINDERATPQQVNA
-214 DALTKVRAAQTK
+214 ALSKVQAAQTK
-226 IDQAKALLQNKE
+226 INEAKALLQNKE

-254 NQVPSTAGMTQQ
+254 NQVPSTTGMTQQ

-271 NAKKREAET
+271 NAKKREAES

-312 LNQAKHDLT
+312 LNQAKQNLT
-321 ADTHALEQA
+321 ADTHELEQA
-330 VQQLNRTGTTTGKK
+330 VHQLNRTGTTTGKK

-370 AIIQKPIRTV
+370 AIIQKPIRSV
-380 QEVQSAL
+380 QEVQTAL

-393 NERLTQA
+393 NDRLTLA

-475 VEEKYNSLKQAIAG
+475 VEEKYNGLKQAIAG

-496 LQTAKTQLQN
+496 LQAAKTQLQN

-518 STSVATFNEK
+518 SASVAAFNDK

-560 AAKTALDQAR
+560 ATKTALDQAR

-578 PLENAKNQLQHSIDT
+578 PLENAKNQLQQSIDT

-627 GSPTVEQ
+627 GSPTVDQ

-664 NAKTQL
+664 TAKTQL

-720 KVTEANQA
+720 KVAEANQA

-739 TLDRQPALTTLH
+739 TLDRQPAFTTLH

-766 QINAAQNHAALETI
+766 QINAAPNHAALETI
-780 KSNITALNTAM
+780 KSNITALNNAM
-791 TKLKDSVADNNTIKS
+791 TKLKDSVADNNSIKS
-806 GQNYTDATP
+806 GQNYTDATT

-841 VNTVNQKAASVK
+841 VNTVNQKAETVK
-853 STKDAL
+853 STKGAL

-873 NAITHASDLNQAQK
+873 NAITHASDLNQTQK
-887 NALTQQVNSAQNV
+887 NALTQQVNNAQNV

-906 KQTTHSLNT
+906 KQTTQSLNT

-981 KEHALNGEA
+981 KEQALNGEA
-990 KLNAAKQEANTALGH
+990 KLNAAKQEANTALGQ

-1020 INGAHQIDAVN
+1020 INGAHQIETVN

-1043 MGNLRQAVADKD
+1043 MGNLRQAVADK
-1055 QVKRTEDYAD
+1055 
-1065 ADTAKQNAYNSAVSS
+1065 
-1080 AETIIN
+1080 
-1086 QTTNPTMSVDD
+1086 
-1097 VNRATSAVT
+1097 
-1106 SNKNALNG
+1106 
-1114 DEKLAQS
+1114 
-1121 KTDAARAI
+1121 
-1129 DALPH
+1129 
-1134 LNNAQKADVKSKIN
+1134 
-1148 AASNIAGVNTVKQ
+1148 
-1161 QGTDLNTAMGN
+1161 
-1172 LQGAINDEQTTL
+1172 
-1184 NSQNYQD
+1184 
-1191 ATPSKKT
+1191 
-1198 AYTNAVQ
+1198 
-1205 AAKDILNKSNGQ
+1205 
-1217 NKTKDQVTEAMN
+1217 
-1229 QLNSAKNNLDGTR
+1229 
-1242 LLDQA
+1242 
-1247 KQTAKQQLNNMTHLT
+1247 
-1262 TAQKTNLTNQINSG
+1262 
-1276 TTVAGVHTVQ
+1276 
-1286 SNANT
+1286 
-1291 LDQAMNTLRQS
+1291 
-1302 IANKD
+1302 
-1307 ATKASEDYVDAN
+1307 
-1319 NDKQTAYNNAV
+1319 
-1330 AAAET
+1330 
-1335 IINANSNPEMNPST
+1335 
-1349 ITQKAEQV
+1349 EQV

-1366 DENLAAAKQNA
+1366 DENLATAKLNA

-1398 ISSATRVSGV
+1398 ISSATRVSSV

-1413 NAQHLDQAMASLQS
+1413 NAQHLDQAMASLQN

-1463 NKSTGPNTAQNAVEA
+1463 NKQHGPNTAQNAVEA
-1478 ALQRVNNAK
+1478 ALQRVKTAK
-1487 DALNGDAKLIAAQN
+1487 NALNGDAKLIAAQN

-1570 DEQKRNAYNQAVSAA
+1570 DEQKRNAYNQAVSNA

-1596 TAKTAVEQALNNVNN
+1596 TAKTAVEQALNNVNS

-1635 ASDLNQKQKDAL
+1635 ASDLNQHQKDAL
-1647 KTQANGAQRVSNAQ
+1647 KAQANGAQRVSNAQ

-1673 MGTLKHAIAD
+1673 MGQLQHAIAD
-1683 KTNTLASSKY
+1683 KTTTLASSKF
-1693 VNADSTKQNAYTT
+1693 VNADSTKQNVYTT

-1775 QVGQANRLEDVQTVQ
+1775 QVGQANRLEDVQSVQ
-1790 TNGQALNN
+1790 TNGQSLNN

-1819 TDASSNNQ
+1819 TDASPNNQ

-1843 TNNPTMDTSAI
+1843 TNNPTMDASAI

-1900 TQIDRAGHVSEVT
+1900 SQIDRAGHVSEVT

-1927 NLEQAIHDQNTVKQS
+1927 NLEQAIHDQNTVKQG
-1942 VKFTDADKA
+1942 VNFTDADKA

-1962 AEAILN
+1962 AETILN
-1968 KTQGANTSKQDVEA
+1968 KTQGANTPKQDVEA
-1982 AIQNVSSAKNALNG
+1982 AIQSVTSAKNALNG
-1996 DQNVTNAKNA
+1996 DQNVTNAKIA
-2006 AKNALNNLTSINN
+2006 AKHALNNLTSINN

-2034 VAGVEAVSNTGTQLN
+2034 VSGVEAVSNTGTQLN

-2100 LDKTAV
+2100 LDKAAV

-2112 VANAKGALNGN
+2112 VTNAKGALNGN

-2186 DNTATK
+2186 DNAATK

-2198 DATGSNKT
+2198 DATESNKT

-2493 AKAALNGAENLRNAK
+2493 AKAALNGADNLRNAK
-2508 TSATNTINGLPNLTQ
+2508 TSATNTINGLPHLTQ

-2573 NYLDASDSNK
+2573 NYLDASDINK

-2670 VQHTATELNGAMTAL
+2670 VQHTATELNGAMTVL

-2758 AKENA
+2758 AKEHA

-2791 EGVQTVKN
+2791 DGVQTVKN

-2831 PTNRNEYDSAVTAAK
+2831 PNNRNEYDSAVTAAK

-2867 QVTTKEHALNGAQN
+2867 QVTTKEQALNGAQN

-2923 TAKATELNNAMHSLQ
+2923 TVKATELNNAMHSLQ
-2938 NGINDEAQTK
+2938 NGINDETQTK
-2948 QTQKYLDAEPI
+2948 QTQKYLDAEPS

-3090 SQAVNAAATI
+3090 SQAVNAAASI
-3100 LNKTAGGN
+3100 LNKTSGGN

-3170 AANGVEHTATE
+3170 VANGVEHTATE

-3195 KAETKASGNYVN
+3195 KADTKASGNYVN

-3227 SGTPTPTLTPADVT
+3227 SGTPTPTLTPSDVT

-3306 TLNSAMKGLR
+3306 TLNTAMKGLR

-3327 GQNYTD
+3327 EQNYTD

-3346 TAAKAIIDQ
+3346 TAAKAIIGQ
-3355 TTSPSMNAQ
+3355 TSSPTMNAQ

-3381 GQENLRTAQTNAK
+3381 GQENLTNAQTNAK

-3402 LTDAQKDAVK
+3402 LTNAQKDAAK

-3419 HVNEVTQA
+3419 HVSEVTQA

-3470 AVTQAEQILNKAQ
+3470 AVTQAEQILNKVQ

-3504 ELNGNQN
+3504 DLNGNQN
-3511 VANAKSTAKN
+3511 VANAKTTAKN

-3537 KTQIEGASTV
+3537 KSQIDSATTV
-3547 AGVNQVST
+3547 AGVNQVSA

-3568 SGINDEAATK
+3568 NGINDEAATK

-3586 DRDKQ
+3586 DSDKQ

-3602 TLLDKTAGSND
+3602 TLLDKTAGTND

-3630 ALNGDARLNEAKN
+3630 ALNGDARLNQAKN

-3654 LTNAQKA
+3654 LTDAQKA
-3661 NLTEQIERGT
+3661 NLTSQIERGT

-3685 LDQAMNQLRQSI
+3685 LNEAMNQLRQSI
-3697 ASKDTT
+3697 ASKDAT
-3703 KSSEDYQDANA
+3703 KASEDYHDANT
-3714 DLQNAYNRA
+3714 DLQNAYNDA
-3723 VSDAEGIISAT
+3723 VTNAEGIISAT

-3771 KTDIGRLTDLN
+3771 KSDIGRLTDLN

-3925 DVTAAQNTANE
+3925 GVTAAQNTANE

-3979 GILDKANGQNMTKA
+3979 GILDKAHGQNMTKA
-3993 QVEAALNQ
+3993 QVEAALN
-4001 VTTAKNALNGDAN
+4001 
-4014 VRQAKSDAKAN
+4014 
-4025 LGTLTHLNNAQK
+4025 
-4037 QDLTSQIE
+4037 
-4045 GATTVNG
+4045 
-4052 VNSVK
+4052 
-4057 TKAQDLDGAMQR
+4057 
-4069 LESAIANKDQ
+4069 
-4079 TKASENYIDADPTK
+4079 
-4093 KTAFDN
+4093 
-4099 AIIQAESYLNKDHGA
+4099 
-4114 NKDKQAVEQ
+4114 
-4123 AIQSVTSTENA
+4123 
-4134 LNGDA
+4134 
-4139 NLQRAKTEA
+4139 
-4148 TQAIDNLTHLN
+4148 
-4159 TPQKTALKQQV
+4159 
-4170 NAAQRVS
+4170 
-4177 GVTDLKNSATSLN
+4177 
-4190 NAMDQLKQ
+4190 
-4198 AIADHDTIVAGGNYT
+4198 
-4213 NASPDKQGAYTDAY
+4213 
-4227 NAAKNIVNG
+4227 
-4236 SPNVITNAADVTAAT
+4236 
-4251 QRVNNAETGLN
+4251 
-4262 GDTNL
+4262 
-4267 ATAKQQAK
+4267 
-4275 DALRQMTHLS
+4275 
-4285 DAQKQSI
+4285 
-4292 TGQIDS
+4292 
-4298 ATQVTGVQSV
+4298 
-4308 KDNATNLDNAMNQL
+4308 
-4322 RNSIANKD
+4322 
-4330 EVKASQ
+4330 
-4336 PYVDADTDKQNA
+4336 
-4348 YNTAVTSAENII
+4348 
-4360 NATSQPT
+4360 
-4367 LNPSAVTQA
+4367 
-4376 ANQVNTNK
+4376 
-4384 TALNGAQNLANKK
+4384 
-4397 QETTANINQ
+4397 
-4406 LSHLNNAQKQDLNT
+4406 
-4420 QVTNAPNISTVN
+4420 
-4432 QVKTKAEQLDQA
+4432 
-4444 MERLINGIQD
+4444 
-4454 KDQVKQS
+4454 
-4461 VNFTDADP
+4461 
-4469 EKQTAYNNAVTAAEN
+4469 
-4484 IINQANGTNA
+4484 
-4494 NQSQVE
+4494 
-4500 AALSTVTTT
+4500 
-4509 KQALNGDRKVTD
+4509 
-4521 AKNNANQR
+4521 
-4529 LSTLDN
+4529 
-4535 LNNAQKGAVTG
+4535 
-4546 NINQAHTVAEVTQAI
+4546 
-4561 QTAQELNT
+4561 
-4569 AMGNLKNSLNDKDT
+4569 
-4583 TLGSQNFADADP
+4583 
-4595 EKKNA
+4595 
-4600 YNEAVRNA
+4600 
-4608 ENILNKSTG
+4608 
-4617 TNVPKDQVEAA
+4617 
-4628 MNQVN
+4628 
-4633 TTKAAL
+4633 
-4639 NGTQNLE
+4639 
-4646 KAKQH
+4646 
-4651 ANTAID
+4651 
-4657 GLSHL
+4657 
-4662 TNAQKDALKQLVQQS
+4662 
-4677 TTVAEAQGNEQKANN
+4677 
-4692 VDAAMDKLRQSIAD
+4692 
-4706 NATTKQNQNYTD
+4706 
-4718 ASPNKKDAYNNAVT
+4718 
-4732 TAQGIIDQTTNPT
+4732 
-4745 LDPTVINQ
+4745 
-4753 AAGQV
+4753 
-4758 STTKNALNGNEN
+4758 
-4770 LEAAKQQA
+4770 
-4778 TQSLGSLDNLNNAQK
+4778 
-4793 QAVTN
+4793 
-4798 QINGA
+4798 
-4803 HTVDE
+4803 
-4808 ANQIKQNAQN
+4808 
-4818 LNTAMGNLKQAIA
+4818 
-4831 DKDATKAT
+4831 
-4839 VNFTDADQAKQQAYN
+4839 
-4854 TAVTNAENI
+4854 
-4863 ISKANGGNAT
+4863 
-4873 QTEVEQAIQQVN
+4873 
-4885 ATKQALNGNANVQHA
+4885 
-4900 KDEATALINSSNDL
+4900 
-4914 NQAQKDALKQQVQNA
+4914 
-4929 TTVAGVN
+4929 
-4936 NVKQTAQELNNA
+4936 
-4948 MTQLKQGIA
+4948 
-4957 DKEQTKADGNFVNA
+4957 
-4971 DPDKQNAYNQ
+4971 
-4981 AVAKAE
+4981 
-4987 ALISGTPDVV
+4987 
-4997 VTPSEITAALNKV
+4997 
-5010 TQAKNDLNGNTNLA
+5010 
-5024 TAKQN
+5024 
-5029 VQQAIDQLPNL
+5029 
-5040 NQAQRDEYN
+5040 
-5049 KQITQA
+5049 
-5055 TLVPNVNAI
+5055 
-5064 QQAATT
+5064 
-5070 LNDAMTQLKQGI
+5070 
-5082 ADKDQTKANGNF
+5082 
-5094 VNADTDK
+5094 
-5101 QNAYNN
+5101 
-5107 AVAHAE
+5107 
-5113 QIISGTPNANVDPQ
+5113 
-5127 QVAQALQQVNQAKG
+5127 
-5141 DLNGNH
+5141 
-5147 NLQVAK
+5147 
-5153 DNANTAIDQLPN
+5153 
-5165 LNQPQKTALKDQVS
+5165 
-5179 HAELVTGVNA
+5179 
-5189 IKQNADALNNAM
+5189 
-5201 GTLKQQIQA
+5201 
-5210 NSQVPQSVDF
+5210 
-5220 TQADQDKQQAYNNA
+5220 
-5234 ANQAQ
+5234 
-5239 QIANGT
+5239 
-5245 PTPVLAPDT
+5245 
-5254 VTQAVTTMNQAKD
+5254 
-5267 ALNGDEKLA
+5267 
-5276 QAKQDALANLDTLRD
+5276 
-5291 LNQPQRDALR
+5291 
-5301 NQINQA
+5301 
-5307 QALATVEQTKQNA
+5307 
-5320 QNVNT
+5320 
-5325 AMGNLKQGI
+5325 
-5334 ANKDTVKASENYH
+5334 
-5347 DADVDKQTAYTNAVS
+5347 
-5362 QAEGIINQTTNPTL
+5362 
-5376 NPDDIT
+5376 
-5382 RALTQV
+5382 
-5388 TDAKNSLNGEAKL
+5388 
-5401 ATEKQNAKDAVS
+5401 
-5413 GMTHLNDAQKQ
+5413 
-5424 ALKGQID
+5424 
-5431 QSPEIATVNQV
+5431 
-5442 KQTATSLD
+5442 
-5450 QAMDQLSQAINDKDQ
+5450 
-5465 ILADGNYL
+5465 
-5473 NADPDKQNAYKQAVA
+5473 
-5488 KAEALLN
+5488 
-5495 KQSGTNEVQAQVE
+5495 
-5508 SITNE
+5508 
-5513 VNAAKQALNGNDNL
+5513 
-5527 ANAKQQAKQQLANLT
+5527 
-5542 HLNDAQ
+5542 
-5548 KQSFE
+5548 
-5553 SQITQ
+5553 
-5558 APLVTDVTTINQKA
+5558 
-5572 QTLDHA
+5572 
-5578 MELLRNSVADNQTTL
+5578 
-5593 ASEDYHDATAQRQN
+5593 
-5607 DYNKAVTA
+5607 
-5615 ANNIINQTTSPTMN
+5615 
-5629 PDDVNGATTQVNN
+5629 
-5642 TKVALDGDE
+5642 
-5651 NLAAAKQQ
+5651 
-5659 ANNRLDQLDH
+5659 
-5669 LNNAQKQQLQS
+5669 
-5680 QITQSSDIA
+5680 
-5689 AVNGHKQT
+5689 
-5697 AESLNTAMGNLINAI
+5697 
-5712 ADHQAVE
+5712 
-5719 QRGNFINADTDKQT
+5719 
-5733 AYNTAVNEAAAMINK
+5733 
-5748 QTGQNANQTEVEQ
+5748 
-5761 AITKVQ
+5761 
-5767 TTLQALNGDHN
+5767 
-5778 LQVAKTNA
+5778 
-5786 TQAID
+5786 
-5791 ALTSLNDPQ
+5791 
-5800 KTALKDQVTAA
+5800 
-5811 TLVTAVH
+5811 
-5818 QIEQNANTLNQ
+5818 
-5829 AMHGLR
+5829 
-5835 QSIQDNAATKA
+5835 
-5846 NSKYINEDQP
+5846 
-5856 EQQNYDQAVQAAN
+5856 
-5869 NIINEQT
+5869 
-5876 ATLDNNAINQAAA
+5876 
-5889 TVNTTKAALH
+5889 
-5899 GDVKLQ
+5899 
-5905 NDKDHAKQTVS
+5905 
-5916 QLAHLNNAQKHMED
+5916 
-5930 TLIDSETTRTAVKQ
+5930 
-5944 DLTEAQALDQLM
+5944 
-5956 DALQQSIAD
+5956 
-5965 KDATRA
+5965 
-5971 SSAYVNAEPNKKQAY
+5971 
-5986 DEAVQNAES
+5986 
-5995 IIAGLNNPTINKGNV
+5995 
-6010 SSATQAVISSKN
+6010 
-6022 ALDGVERLAQ
+6022 
-6032 DKQTAGN
+6032 
-6039 SLNHLDQLTPA
+6039 
-6050 QQQALENQI
+6050 
-6059 NNATTRD
+6059 
-6066 KVAEIIAQAQAL
+6066 
-6078 NEAMK
+6078 
-6083 ALKESI
+6083 
-6089 KDQPQ
+6089 
-6094 TEASSKFINEDQA
+6094 
-6107 QKDAYT
+6107 
-6113 QAVQH
+6113 
-6118 AKDLINKTTDP
+6118 
-6129 TLAKSIIDQATQAV
+6129 
-6143 TDAKNNLHGDQKLAQ
+6143 
-6158 DKQRATETLNNL
+6158 
-6170 SNLNTPQRQALE
+6170 
-6182 NQINNAATRGEVAQK
+6182 
-6197 LTEAQAL
+6197 
-6204 NQAMEALRN
+6204 
-6213 SIQDQQQTEAGSKF
+6213 
-6227 INEDKPQKDAYQ
+6227 
-6239 AAVQNAKDLINQTN
+6239 
-6253 NPTLDKAQVEQLT
+6253 
-6266 QAVNQAKDNLHGD
+6266 
-6279 QKLADDKQH
+6279 
-6288 AVTDLNQLN
+6288 
-6297 GLNNPQR
+6297 
-6304 QALES
+6304 
-6309 QINNAATRDEVAQ
+6309 
-6322 KLAEAKALDQAMQAL
+6322 
-6337 RNSIQDQQ
+6337 
-6345 QTESGS
+6345 
-6351 KFINEDKPQ
+6351 
-6360 KDAYQAAVQN
+6360 
-6370 AKDLINQTGNP
+6370 
-6381 TLDKSQ
+6381 
-6387 VEQLTQA
+6387 
-6394 VTTAKDNLHGD
+6394 
-6405 QKLARDQQQAVTT
+6405 
-6418 VNALPNLNHAQQ
+6418 
-6430 QALTDAINAAPTRTE
+6430 
-6445 VAQHVQTATE
+6445 
-6455 LDHAMETLKNKV
+6455 
-6467 DQVNTD
+6467 
-6473 KAQPNYTEAST
+6473 
-6484 DKKEAVD
+6484 
-6491 QALQAAQSITDPT
+6491 
-6504 NGSNANKDAVEQ
+6504 
-6516 ALTKLQEK
+6516 
-6524 ENELNGNER
+6524 
-6533 VAEAKTQ
+6533 
-6540 AKQTIDQLTHL
+6540 
-6551 NADQIATA
+6551 
-6559 KQNIDQATKLQPI
+6559 
-6572 AELVD
+6572 
-6577 QATQLNQSMDQ
+6577 
-6588 LQQAVNEHAN
+6588 
-6598 VEQTVDYTQA
+6598 
-6608 DSDKQNAYKQAIADA
+6608 
-6623 ENVLKQNANKQQV
+6623 
-6636 DQALQNILNAKQALN
+6636 
-6651 GDERVALAKTNG
+6651 
-6663 KHDIDQLNA
+6663 
-6672 LNNAQQDGFKGRID
+6672 
-6686 QSNDLNQIQQ
+6686 
-6696 IVDEAKALN
+6696 
-6705 RAMDQLSQEITGNEG
+6705 
-6720 RTKGSTNYVNADTQV
+6720 
-6735 KQVYDE
+6735 
-6741 AVDKAKQALDK
+6741 
-6752 STGQNL
+6752 
-6758 TAEQVIKLND
+6758 
-6768 AITAAKK
+6768 
-6775 ALNGEER
+6775 
-6782 LNNRKAEA
+6782 
-6790 LQRLDQL
+6790 
-6797 THLNNAQRQLA
+6797 
-6808 IQQINNAETLNK
+6808 
-6820 ASRAINRATKLDNA
+6820 
-6834 MGAVQQYIDEQHLG
+6834 
-6848 VISSTNYINADDNL
+6848 
-6862 KANYDNAIANAAH
+6862 
-6875 ELDKVQ
+6875 
-6881 GNAIAKAEAEQLKQN
+6881 
-6896 IIDAQNALNG
+6896 
-6906 DQNLAN
+6906 
-6912 AKDKANAFVNSLNGL
+6912 
-6927 NQQQQDLAHK
+6927 
-6937 AINNADTV
+6937 
-6945 SDVTDIVN
+6945 
-6953 NQIDLN
+6953 
-6959 DAMETLKHLV
+6959 
-6969 DNEIPNA
+6969 
-6976 EQTVNYQNA
+6976 
-6985 DDNAKTNF
+6985 
-6993 DDAKRLAN
+6993 
-7001 TLLNSDNTNVNDING
+7001 
-7016 AIQTVNDAIHNLNGD
+7016 
-7031 QRLQDAKDKAI
+7031 
-7042 QSINQALANKLKEIE
+7042 
-7057 ASNATDQ
+7057 
-7064 DKLIAKNKAEE
+7064 
-7075 LANSIINNINKATSN
+7075 
-7090 QAVSQ
+7090 
-7095 VQTAGNHAIEQ
+7095 
-7106 VHANEI
+7106 
-7112 PKAKID
+7112 
-7118 ANKDVDKQVQSLIDE
+7118 
-7133 IDRNPNLTD
+7133 
-7142 KEKQALKDRINQILQ
+7142 
-7157 QGHNGINN
+7157 
-7165 AMTKEEIEQAKA
+7165 
-7177 QLAQALQDIKDLVK
+7177 
-7191 AKEDAKQDVDK
+7191 
-7202 QVQALI
+7202 
-7208 DEIDQN
+7208 
-7214 PNLTD
+7214 
-7219 KEKQALKDRIN
+7219 
-7230 QILQQGHN
+7230 
-7238 GINNAMTKEEIEQA
+7238 
-7252 KAQLAQALQDIKD
+7252 
-7265 LVKAKENAK
+7265 
-7274 QDIDKR
+7274 
-7280 VQALIDEIDQN
+7280 
-7291 PNLTD
+7291 
-7296 KEKQAL
+7296 
-7302 KDRINQILQQGHNDI
+7302 
-7317 NNALTKEE
+7317 
-7325 IEQAKAQLAQ
+7325 
-7335 ALQDIKDLVKAKE
+7335 
-7348 DAKNAIKALANA
+7348 
-7360 KRDQINSNPDL
+7360 
-7371 TPEQKAKALKEIDEA
+7371 
-7386 EKRALQNVENAQT
+7386 
-7399 IDQLNRGLNLGLDDI
+7399 
-7414 RNTHVWEVDEQPAVN
+7414 
-7429 EIFEATP
+7429 
-7436 EQILVNG
+7436 
-7443 ELIVHRDD
+7443 
-7451 IITEQDIL
+7451 
-7459 AHINLIDQLS
+7459 
-7469 AEVIDTPSTAT
+7469 
-7480 ISDSL
+7480 
-7485 TAKVEVTLLDG
+7485 
-7496 SKVIVNVP
+7496 
-7504 VKVVEKELSV
+7504 
-7514 VKQQAIESIENAAQQ
+7514 
-7529 KIDEINNS
+7529 
-7537 VTLTLEQKEA
+7537 
-7547 AIAEVN
+7547 
-7553 KLKQQAID
+7553 
-7561 YINNAP
+7561 
-7567 DVHSVEEIQ
+7567 
-7576 QQEQAHI
+7576 
-7583 EQFYPEQFTIEQ
+7583 
-7595 AKSNAIKSIE
+7595 
-7605 DAIQHMIDEIKA
+7605 
-7617 RTDLTDK
+7617 
-7624 EKQEAIAK
+7624 
-7632 LNQLKEQAIQAIQRA
+7632 
-7647 QSIDEISE
+7647 
-7655 QLEQFKAQ
+7655 
-7663 MKAANP
+7663 
-7669 TAKELAKRKQEAISR
+7669 
-7684 IKDFSN
+7684 
-7690 EKINS
+7690 
-7695 IRNSEIGTTD
+7695 
-7705 EKQAAMNQINEI
+7705 
-7717 VLETIRDI
+7717 
-7725 NNAHTLQQVEAALN
+7725 
-7739 NGIARISAVQIVISD
+7739 
-7754 RAKQSSSTGNES
+7754 
-7766 NSHLTIGYGTAN
+7766 
-7778 HPFNSSTIG
+7778 
-7787 HKKKIDED
+7787 
-7795 DDIDPLHMRH
+7795 
-7805 FSNNFGNVIKN
+7805 
-7816 AIGVVGISGLLAS
+7816 
-7829 FWFFIAKRRR
+7829 
-7839 KEDEEEE
+7839 
-7846 LEIRDNN
+7846 
-7853 KDSIKETL
+7853 
-7861 DDTKHLPL
+7861 
-7869 LFAKRRRKEDEEDV
+7869 
-7883 TVEEK
+7883 
-7888 DTLNNGESLDKV
+7888 
-7900 KHTPFF
+7900 
-7906 LPKRRRKE
+7906 
-7914 DEEDVEVTNENTDE
+7914 
-7928 KVLQD
+7928 
-7933 NEHSP
+7933 
-7938 ILIAKRRKDK
+7938 
-7948 EVDVETTTSIESN
+7948 
-7961 EDDAPLLLAK
+7961 
-7971 KKNQKDNQSK
+7971 
-7981 GKKSASKNLLKS
+7981 

>member
-1 MGNGAEHSKTIN
+1 MNYRDKIQKFSIRKYTVGTFSTVIATLVFLGFNTSQAHAAETNQPASVVKQKQQSNNEQTENRESQVQNSQNSQNGQSLSATHENEQPNISQANLVDQKVAQSSTTNDEQPASQNVNTKKDSATAATTQPDKEQSKHKQNESQSANKNGNDNRAAHVENHEANVVTASDSSDNGNVQHDRNELQAFFDANYHDYRFIDRENADSGTFNYVKGIFDKINTLLGSNDPINNKDLQLAYKELEQAVALIRTMPQRQQTSRRSNRIQTRSVESRAAEPRSVSDYQNANSSYYVENANDGSGYPVGTYINASSKGAPYNLPTTPWNTLKASDSKEIALMTAKQTGDGYQWVIKFNKGHAPHQNMIFWFALPADQVPVGRTDFVTVNSDGTNVQWSHGAGAGANKPLQQMWEYGVNDPHRSHDFKIRNRSGQVIYDWPTVHIYSLEDLSRASDYFSEAGATPATKAFGRQNFEYINGQKPAESPGVPKVYTFIGQGDASYTISFKTQGPTVNKLYYAAGGRALEYNQLFMYSQLYVESTQDHQQRLNGLRQVVNRTYRIGTTKRVEVSQGNVQTKKVLESTNLNIDDFVDDPLSYVKTPSNKVLGFYSNNANTNAFRPGGAQQLNEYQLSQLFTDQKLQEAARTRNPIRLMIGFDYPDAYGNSETLVPVNLTVLPEIQHNIKFFKNDDTQNIAEKPFSKQAGHPVFYVYAGNQGNASVNLGGSVTSIQPLRINLTSNENFTDKDWQITGIPRTLHIENSTNRPNNARERNIELVGNLLPGDYFGTIRFGRKEQLFEIRVKPHTPTITTTAEQLRGTALQKVPVNISGIPLDPSALVYLVAPTNQTTNGGSEADQIPSGYTILATGTPDGVHNTITIRPQDYVVFIPPVGKQIRAVVYYNKVVASNMSNAVTILPDDIPPTINNPVGINAKYYRGDEVNFTMGVSDRHSGIKNTTITTLPNGWTSNLTKADKNNGSLSITGRVSMNQAFNSDITFKVSATDNVNNTTNDSQSKHVSIHVGKISEDAHPIVLGNTEKVVVVNPTAVSNDEKQSIITAFMNKNQNIRGYLASTDPVTVDNNGNVTLHYRDGSSTTLDATNVMTYEPVVKPEYQTVNAAKTATVTIAKGQSFSIGDIKQYFTLSNGQPIPSGTFTNITSDRTIPTAQEVSQMNAGTQLYHITATNAYHKDSEDFYISLKIIDVKQPEGDQRVYRTSTYDLTTDEISKVKQAFINANRDVITLAEGDISVTNTPNGANVSTITVNINKGRLTKSFASNLANMNFLRWVNFPQDYTVTWTNAKIANRPTDGGLSWSDDHKSLIYRYDATLGTQITTNDILTMLKATTTVPGLRNNITGNEKSQAEAGGRPNFRTTGYSQSNATTDGQRQFTLNGQVIQVLDIINPSNGYGGQPVTNSNTRANHSNSTVVNVNEPAANGAGAFTIDHVVKSNSTHNASDAVYKAQLYLTPYGPKQYVEHLNQNTGNTTDAINIYFVPSDLVNPTISVGNYTNHQVFSGETFTNTITANDNFGVQSVTVPNTSQITGTVDNNHQHVSATAPNVTSATNKTINLLATDTSGNTATTSFNVTVKPLRDKYRVGTSSTAANPVRIANISNNATVSQADQTTIINSLTFTETVPNRSYARASANEITSKTVSNVSRTGNNANVTVTVTYQDGTTSTVTVPVKHVIPEIVAHSHYTVQGQDFPAGNGSSASDYFKLSNGSDIADATITWVSGQAPNKDNTRIGEDITVTAHILIDGETTPITKTATYKVVRTVPKHVFETARGVLYPGVSDMYDAKQYVKPVNNSWSTNAQHMNFQFVGTYGPNKDVVGISTRLIRVTYDNRQTEDLTILSKVKPDPPRIDANSVTYKAGLTNQEIKVNNVLNNSSVKLFKADNTPLNVTNITHGSGFSSVVTVSDALPNGGIKAKSSISMNNVTYTTQDEHGQVVTVTRNESVDSNDSATVTVTPQLQATTEGAVFIKGGDGFDFGHVERFIQNPPHGATVAWHDSPDTWKNTVGNTHKTAVVTLPNGQGTRNVEVPVKVYPVANAKAPSRDVKGQNLTNGTDAMNYITFDPNTNTNGITAAWANRQQPNNQQAGVQHLNVDVTYPGISAAKRVPVTVNVYQFEFPQTTYTTTVGGTLASGTQASGYAHMQNATGLPTDGFTYKWNRDTTGTNDANWSAMNKPNVAKVVNAKYDVIYNGHTFATSLPAKFVVKDVQPAKPTVTETAAGAITIAPGANQTVNTHAGNVTTYADKLVIKRNGNVVTTFTRRNNTSPWVKEASAATVAGIAGTNNGITVAAGTFNPADTIQVVATQGSGETVSDEQRSDDFTVVAPQPNQATTKIWQNGHIDITPNNPSGHLINPTQAMDIAYTEKVGNGAEHSKTIN

-400 INQLVPLADNSALR
+400 INQLVPLADNSALK

-518 STSVATFNEK
+518 SASIAAFNEK

-560 AAKTALDQAR
+560 AAKSALDQAR

-634 INTNTSAA
+634 INTNTSTA

-664 NAKTQL
+664 TAKTQL

-806 GQNYTDATP
+806 DQNYTDATP

-906 KQTTHSLNT
+906 KQTTQSLNT

-1114 DEKLAQS
+1114 YEKLAQS

-1229 QLNSAKNNLDGTR
+1229 QVNSAKNNLDGTR

-1276 TTVAGVHTVQ
+1276 TTVAGVQTVQ

-1398 ISSATRVSGV
+1398 ITSATRVSGV

-1413 NAQHLDQAMASLQS
+1413 NAQHLDQAMASLQN

-1535 SVKQSANSLDGAMG
+1535 SVKQNANSLDGAMG

-1647 KTQANGAQRVSNAQ
+1647 KAQANGAQRVSNAQ
-1661 DVQRNATELNTA
+1661 DVQHNATELNTA

-1748 RVAKQNANTA
+1748 REAKQNANTA

-1812 VKASQNY
+1812 VKTSQNY
-1819 TDASSNNQ
+1819 TDASPNNQ

-1900 TQIDRAGHVSEVT
+1900 SQIDRAGHVSEVT
-1913 AAKNAATELNTQMG
+1913 ATKNAATELNTQMG

-2034 VAGVEAVSNTGTQLN
+2034 VAGVEAVSNTSTQLN

-2198 DATGSNKT
+2198 DATERNKT

-2493 AKAALNGAENLRNAK
+2493 AKAALNGADNLRNAK
-2508 TSATNTINGLPNLTQ
+2508 TSATNTIDGLPNLTQ

-2618 TTKAALNGVQNL
+2618 TTKAALNGAQNL

-2670 VQHTATELNGAMTAL
+2670 VQHTATELNSAMTAL

-2722 INGTPN
+2722 ISGTPN
-2728 ATLTVNDVNSAT
+2728 ATLTVNDVNSAA

-2758 AKENA
+2758 AKEHA

-2791 EGVQTVKN
+2791 DGVQTVKN

-2831 PTNRNEYDSAVTAAK
+2831 PNNRNEYDSAVTAAK

-2856 MEPNTITQATS
+2856 MEPNTITQVTS
-2867 QVTTKEHALNGAQN
+2867 QVTTKEQALNGARN

-2938 NGINDEAQTK
+2938 NGINDETQTK
-2948 QTQKYLDAEPI
+2948 QTQKYLDAEPS

-3128 NGIQNLERAKQAANT
+3128 NGIQNLDRAKQAANT

-3306 TLNSAMKGLR
+3306 TLNTAMKGLR

-3333 ASPNNRSEYDSAV
+3333 ASQNKQTDYNSAV
-3346 TAAKAIIDQ
+3346 TAAKAIIGQ

-3483 GPNTAK
+3483 GPNTSK
-3489 DNVESALQNVQRAKN
+3489 DGVETALENVQRAKN

-3511 VANAKSTAKN
+3511 VANAKTTAKN

-3537 KTQIEGASTV
+3537 KSQIEGATTV

-3568 SGINDEAATK
+3568 NGINDEAA
-3578 AAQKYTDA
+3578 
-3586 DRDKQ
+3586 
-3591 TAYNDAVTAAK
+3591 
-3602 TLLDKTAGSND
+3602 
-3613 NKAAVEQ
+3613 
-3620 ALQRVNTAKT
+3620 
-3630 ALNGDARLNEAKN
+3630 
-3643 TAKQQLATMSH
+3643 
-3654 LTNAQKA
+3654 
-3661 NLTEQIERGT
+3661 
-3671 TVAGVQGIQANAGT
+3671 
-3685 LDQAMNQLRQSI
+3685 
-3697 ASKDTT
+3697 
-3703 KSSEDYQDANA
+3703 
-3714 DLQNAYNRA
+3714 
-3723 VSDAEGIISAT
+3723 
-3734 NNPEMNPDTINQKAS
+3734 
-3749 QVNSAKSALNGDEK
+3749 
-3763 LAAAKQTA
+3763 
-3771 KTDIGRLTDLN
+3771 
-3782 NAQRTA
+3782 
-3788 ANAEVDQAPN
+3788 
-3798 LAAVTAA
+3798 
-3805 KNKATSLNTAMGNLK
+3805 
-3820 HALAEKDNTKRSV
+3820 
-3833 NYTDA
+3833 
-3838 DQPKQQAYDT
+3838 
-3848 AVTQAEAITNA
+3848 
-3859 NGSNANETQVQA
+3859 
-3871 ALNQLNQAKNDLN
+3871 
-3884 GDNKVAQAKETA
+3884 
-3896 KRALA
+3896 
-3901 SYSNL
+3901 
-3906 NNAQSTAA
+3906 
-3914 TSQIDN
+3914 
-3920 ATTVA
+3920 
-3925 DVTAAQNTANE
+3925 
-3936 LNTAMGQLQNGINDQ
+3936 
-3951 NTVKQQVNFTDAD
+3951 
-3964 QGKKDAY
+3964 
-3971 TNAVTNAQ
+3971 
-3979 GILDKANGQNMTKA
+3979 
-3993 QVEAALNQ
+3993 
-4001 VTTAKNALNGDAN
+4001 
-4014 VRQAKSDAKAN
+4014 
-4025 LGTLTHLNNAQK
+4025 
-4037 QDLTSQIE
+4037 
-4045 GATTVNG
+4045 
-4052 VNSVK
+4052 
-4057 TKAQDLDGAMQR
+4057 
-4069 LESAIANKDQ
+4069 
-4079 TKASENYIDADPTK
+4079 
-4093 KTAFDN
+4093 
-4099 AIIQAESYLNKDHGA
+4099 
-4114 NKDKQAVEQ
+4114 
-4123 AIQSVTSTENA
+4123 
-4134 LNGDA
+4134 
-4139 NLQRAKTEA
+4139 
-4148 TQAIDNLTHLN
+4148 
-4159 TPQKTALKQQV
+4159 
-4170 NAAQRVS
+4170 
-4177 GVTDLKNSATSLN
+4177 
-4190 NAMDQLKQ
+4190 
-4198 AIADHDTIVAGGNYT
+4198 
-4213 NASPDKQGAYTDAY
+4213 
-4227 NAAKNIVNG
+4227 
-4236 SPNVITNAADVTAAT
+4236 
-4251 QRVNNAETGLN
+4251 
-4262 GDTNL
+4262 
-4267 ATAKQQAK
+4267 
-4275 DALRQMTHLS
+4275 
-4285 DAQKQSI
+4285 
-4292 TGQIDS
+4292 
-4298 ATQVTGVQSV
+4298 
-4308 KDNATNLDNAMNQL
+4308 
-4322 RNSIANKD
+4322 
-4330 EVKASQ
+4330 
-4336 PYVDADTDKQNA
+4336 
-4348 YNTAVTSAENII
+4348 
-4360 NATSQPT
+4360 
-4367 LNPSAVTQA
+4367 
-4376 ANQVNTNK
+4376 
-4384 TALNGAQNLANKK
+4384 
-4397 QETTANINQ
+4397 
-4406 LSHLNNAQKQDLNT
+4406 
-4420 QVTNAPNISTVN
+4420 
-4432 QVKTKAEQLDQA
+4432 
-4444 MERLINGIQD
+4444 
-4454 KDQVKQS
+4454 
-4461 VNFTDADP
+4461 
-4469 EKQTAYNNAVTAAEN
+4469 
-4484 IINQANGTNA
+4484 
-4494 NQSQVE
+4494 
-4500 AALSTVTTT
+4500 
-4509 KQALNGDRKVTD
+4509 
-4521 AKNNANQR
+4521 
-4529 LSTLDN
+4529 
-4535 LNNAQKGAVTG
+4535 
-4546 NINQAHTVAEVTQAI
+4546 
-4561 QTAQELNT
+4561 
-4569 AMGNLKNSLNDKDT
+4569 
-4583 TLGSQNFADADP
+4583 
-4595 EKKNA
+4595 
-4600 YNEAVRNA
+4600 
-4608 ENILNKSTG
+4608 
-4617 TNVPKDQVEAA
+4617 
-4628 MNQVN
+4628 
-4633 TTKAAL
+4633 TKAAL

-4662 TNAQKDALKQLVQQS
+4662 TNAQKEALKQLVQQS

-4718 ASPNKKDAYNNAVT
+4718 ASQNKKDAYNNAVT
-4732 TAQGIIDQTTNPT
+4732 TAQGIIDQTTSPT

-4778 TQSLGSLDNLNNAQK
+4778 SQSLGSLDNLNNAQK
-4793 QAVTN
+4793 QTVTD

-4873 QTEVEQAIQQVN
+4873 QAEVEQAIKQVN
-4885 ATKQALNGNANVQHA
+4885 AAKQALNGNANVQHA

-4987 ALISGTPDVV
+4987 ALISATPDVV

-5029 VQQAIDQLPNL
+5029 VQHAIDQLPNL
-5040 NQAQRDEYN
+5040 NQAQRDEYS

-5070 LNDAMTQLKQGI
+5070 LNDAMTQLKQGIANKAQIKGSENYHDADTDKQTAYDNAVTKAEELLKQTTNPTMDPNTIQQALTKVNDTNQALNGNQKLADAKQDAKTTLGTLDHLNDAQKQALTTQVEQAPDIATVNNVKQNAQNLNNAMTNLNNALQDKTETLNSINFTDADQAKKDAYTNAVSHAEGILSKANGSNASQTEVEQAMQRVNEAKQALNGNDNVQRAKDAAKQVITNANDLNQAMTQLKQGI

-5239 QIANGT
+5239 QIANGI
-5245 PTPVLAPDT
+5245 PTPVLTPDT

-5276 QAKQDALANLDTLRD
+5276 QAKQEALANLDTLRD

-5325 AMGNLKQGI
+5325 AMSNLKQGI

-5347 DADVDKQTAYTNAVS
+5347 DADADKQTAYTNAVS

-5376 NPDDIT
+5376 NPDEIT

-5388 TDAKNSLNGEAKL
+5388 TDAKNGLNGEAKL

-5450 QAMDQLSQAINDKDQ
+5450 QAMDQLSQAINDKAQ
-5465 ILADGNYL
+5465 TLADGNYL

-5607 DYNKAVTA
+5607 DYNQAVTA

-5876 ATLDNNAINQAAA
+5876 ATLDNNAINQAAT

-5971 SSAYVNAEPNKKQAY
+5971 SSAYVNAEPNKKQSY

-6059 NNATTRD
+6059 NNATTR
-6066 KVAEIIAQAQAL
+6066 
-6078 NEAMK
+6078 
-6083 ALKESI
+6083 
-6089 KDQPQ
+6089 
-6094 TEASSKFINEDQA
+6094 
-6107 QKDAYT
+6107 
-6113 QAVQH
+6113 
-6118 AKDLINKTTDP
+6118 
-6129 TLAKSIIDQATQAV
+6129 
-6143 TDAKNNLHGDQKLAQ
+6143 
-6158 DKQRATETLNNL
+6158 
-6170 SNLNTPQRQALE
+6170 
-6182 NQINNAATRGEVAQK
+6182 GEVAQK

-6204 NQAMEALRN
+6204 
-6213 SIQDQQQTEAGSKF
+6213 
-6227 INEDKPQKDAYQ
+6227 
-6239 AAVQNAKDLINQTN
+6239 
-6253 NPTLDKAQVEQLT
+6253 
-6266 QAVNQAKDNLHGD
+6266 
-6279 QKLADDKQH
+6279 
-6288 AVTDLNQLN
+6288 
-6297 GLNNPQR
+6297 
-6304 QALES
+6304 
-6309 QINNAATRDEVAQ
+6309 
-6322 KLAEAKALDQAMQAL
+6322 
-6337 RNSIQDQQ
+6337 
-6345 QTESGS
+6345 
-6351 KFINEDKPQ
+6351 
-6360 KDAYQAAVQN
+6360 
-6370 AKDLINQTGNP
+6370 
-6381 TLDKSQ
+6381 
-6387 VEQLTQA
+6387 
-6394 VTTAKDNLHGD
+6394 
-6405 QKLARDQQQAVTT
+6405 
-6418 VNALPNLNHAQQ
+6418 
-6430 QALTDAINAAPTRTE
+6430 
-6445 VAQHVQTATE
+6445 
-6455 LDHAMETLKNKV
+6455 
-6467 DQVNTD
+6467 
-6473 KAQPNYTEAST
+6473 
-6484 DKKEAVD
+6484 
-6491 QALQAAQSITDPT
+6491 
-6504 NGSNANKDAVEQ
+6504 
-6516 ALTKLQEK
+6516 
-6524 ENELNGNER
+6524 
-6533 VAEAKTQ
+6533 
-6540 AKQTIDQLTHL
+6540 
-6551 NADQIATA
+6551 
-6559 KQNIDQATKLQPI
+6559 
-6572 AELVD
+6572 
-6577 QATQLNQSMDQ
+6577 
-6588 LQQAVNEHAN
+6588 
-6598 VEQTVDYTQA
+6598 
-6608 DSDKQNAYKQAIADA
+6608 
-6623 ENVLKQNANKQQV
+6623 
-6636 DQALQNILNAKQALN
+6636 
-6651 GDERVALAKTNG
+6651 
-6663 KHDIDQLNA
+6663 
-6672 LNNAQQDGFKGRID
+6672 
-6686 QSNDLNQIQQ
+6686 
-6696 IVDEAKALN
+6696 
-6705 RAMDQLSQEITGNEG
+6705 
-6720 RTKGSTNYVNADTQV
+6720 
-6735 KQVYDE
+6735 
-6741 AVDKAKQALDK
+6741 
-6752 STGQNL
+6752 
-6758 TAEQVIKLND
+6758 
-6768 AITAAKK
+6768 
-6775 ALNGEER
+6775 
-6782 LNNRKAEA
+6782 
-6790 LQRLDQL
+6790 
-6797 THLNNAQRQLA
+6797 
-6808 IQQINNAETLNK
+6808 
-6820 ASRAINRATKLDNA
+6820 
-6834 MGAVQQYIDEQHLG
+6834 
-6848 VISSTNYINADDNL
+6848 
-6862 KANYDNAIANAAH
+6862 
-6875 ELDKVQ
+6875 
-6881 GNAIAKAEAEQLKQN
+6881 
-6896 IIDAQNALNG
+6896 
-6906 DQNLAN
+6906 
-6912 AKDKANAFVNSLNGL
+6912 
-6927 NQQQQDLAHK
+6927 
-6937 AINNADTV
+6937 
-6945 SDVTDIVN
+6945 
-6953 NQIDLN
+6953 
-6959 DAMETLKHLV
+6959 
-6969 DNEIPNA
+6969 
-6976 EQTVNYQNA
+6976 
-6985 DDNAKTNF
+6985 
-6993 DDAKRLAN
+6993 
-7001 TLLNSDNTNVNDING
+7001 
-7016 AIQTVNDAIHNLNGD
+7016 
-7031 QRLQDAKDKAI
+7031 
-7042 QSINQALANKLKEIE
+7042 
-7057 ASNATDQ
+7057 
-7064 DKLIAKNKAEE
+7064 
-7075 LANSIINNINKATSN
+7075 
-7090 QAVSQ
+7090 
-7095 VQTAGNHAIEQ
+7095 
-7106 VHANEI
+7106 
-7112 PKAKID
+7112 
-7118 ANKDVDKQVQSLIDE
+7118 
-7133 IDRNPNLTD
+7133 
-7142 KEKQALKDRINQILQ
+7142 
-7157 QGHNGINN
+7157 
-7165 AMTKEEIEQAKA
+7165 
-7177 QLAQALQDIKDLVK
+7177 
-7191 AKEDAKQDVDK
+7191 
-7202 QVQALI
+7202 
-7208 DEIDQN
+7208 
-7214 PNLTD
+7214 
-7219 KEKQALKDRIN
+7219 
-7230 QILQQGHN
+7230 
-7238 GINNAMTKEEIEQA
+7238 
-7252 KAQLAQALQDIKD
+7252 
-7265 LVKAKENAK
+7265 
-7274 QDIDKR
+7274 
-7280 VQALIDEIDQN
+7280 
-7291 PNLTD
+7291 
-7296 KEKQAL
+7296 
-7302 KDRINQILQQGHNDI
+7302 
-7317 NNALTKEE
+7317 
-7325 IEQAKAQLAQ
+7325 
-7335 ALQDIKDLVKAKE
+7335 
-7348 DAKNAIKALANA
+7348 
-7360 KRDQINSNPDL
+7360 
-7371 TPEQKAKALKEIDEA
+7371 
-7386 EKRALQNVENAQT
+7386 
-7399 IDQLNRGLNLGLDDI
+7399 
-7414 RNTHVWEVDEQPAVN
+7414 
-7429 EIFEATP
+7429 
-7436 EQILVNG
+7436 
-7443 ELIVHRDD
+7443 
-7451 IITEQDIL
+7451 
-7459 AHINLIDQLS
+7459 
-7469 AEVIDTPSTAT
+7469 
-7480 ISDSL
+7480 
-7485 TAKVEVTLLDG
+7485 
-7496 SKVIVNVP
+7496 
-7504 VKVVEKELSV
+7504 
-7514 VKQQAIESIENAAQQ
+7514 
-7529 KIDEINNS
+7529 
-7537 VTLTLEQKEA
+7537 
-7547 AIAEVN
+7547 
-7553 KLKQQAID
+7553 
-7561 YINNAP
+7561 
-7567 DVHSVEEIQ
+7567 
-7576 QQEQAHI
+7576 
-7583 EQFYPEQFTIEQ
+7583 
-7595 AKSNAIKSIE
+7595 
-7605 DAIQHMIDEIKA
+7605 
-7617 RTDLTDK
+7617 
-7624 EKQEAIAK
+7624 
-7632 LNQLKEQAIQAIQRA
+7632 
-7647 QSIDEISE
+7647 
-7655 QLEQFKAQ
+7655 
-7663 MKAANP
+7663 
-7669 TAKELAKRKQEAISR
+7669 
-7684 IKDFSN
+7684 
-7690 EKINS
+7690 
-7695 IRNSEIGTTD
+7695 
-7705 EKQAAMNQINEI
+7705 
-7717 VLETIRDI
+7717 
-7725 NNAHTLQQVEAALN
+7725 
-7739 NGIARISAVQIVISD
+7739 
-7754 RAKQSSSTGNES
+7754 
-7766 NSHLTIGYGTAN
+7766 
-7778 HPFNSSTIG
+7778 
-7787 HKKKIDED
+7787 
-7795 DDIDPLHMRH
+7795 
-7805 FSNNFGNVIKN
+7805 
-7816 AIGVVGISGLLAS
+7816 
-7829 FWFFIAKRRR
+7829 
-7839 KEDEEEE
+7839 
-7846 LEIRDNN
+7846 
-7853 KDSIKETL
+7853 
-7861 DDTKHLPL
+7861 
-7869 LFAKRRRKEDEEDV
+7869 
-7883 TVEEK
+7883 
-7888 DTLNNGESLDKV
+7888 
-7900 KHTPFF
+7900 
-7906 LPKRRRKE
+7906 
-7914 DEEDVEVTNENTDE
+7914 
-7928 KVLQD
+7928 
-7933 NEHSP
+7933 
-7938 ILIAKRRKDK
+7938 
-7948 EVDVETTTSIESN
+7948 
-7961 EDDAPLLLAK
+7961 
-7971 KKNQKDNQSK
+7971 
-7981 GKKSASKNLLKS
+7981 

>member
-1 MGNGAEHSKTIN
+1 M
-13 VVRGQN
+13 
-19 NQWTIANKPD
+19 
-29 YVTLDAQ
+29 L
-36 TGKVTFNANTIKPN
+36 
-50 SSITITPKAGTGH
+50 
-63 SVSSNP
+63 
-69 STLTAPAAHTVN
+69 
-81 TTEIVKDYGSN
+81 IV
-92 VTAAEINNAVQVAN
+92 
-106 KRTATIKNGT
+106 
-116 AMPTNLAGGS
+116 
-126 TTTIPVTV
+126 
-134 TYNDGSTEEVQE
+134 
-146 SIFTKA
+146 
-152 DKRELITAKNHL
+152 
-164 DDPVS
+164 
-169 TEGKKPGTI
+169 
-178 TQYNNAMHNAQQQ
+178 
-191 INTAKTEAQQ
+191 
-201 VINNERATPQQVS
+201 
-214 DALTKVRAAQTK
+214 
-226 IDQAKALLQNKE
+226 
-238 DNSQL
+238 
-243 VTSKN
+243 
-248 NLQSSV
+248 
-254 NQVPSTAGMTQQ
+254 
-266 SIDNY
+266 
-271 NAKKREAET
+271 
-280 EITAAQRVIDNG
+280 
-292 DATAQQISDEKHR
+292 
-305 VDNALTA
+305 
-312 LNQAKHDLT
+312 
-321 ADTHALEQA
+321 
-330 VQQLNRTGTTTGKK
+330 
-344 PASITAYNNSIRA
+344 
-357 LQSDLTSAKNSAN
+357 
-370 AIIQKPIRTV
+370 
-380 QEVQSAL
+380 
-387 TNVNRV
+387 
-393 NERLTQA
+393 
-400 INQLVPLADNSALR
+400 
-414 TAKTKLDEEIN
+414 
-425 KSVTTDGMT
+425 
-434 QSSIQAYEN
+434 
-443 AKRAGQTESTN
+443 
-454 AQNVINNG
+454 
-462 DATDQQI
+462 
-469 AAEKTK
+469 
-475 VEEKYNSLKQAIAG
+475 
-489 LTPDLAP
+489 
-496 LQTAKTQLQN
+496 
-506 DIDQPTSTTGMT
+506 
-518 STSVATFNEK
+518 
-528 LSAARTKIQEIDRVL
+528 
-543 ASHPDVATIRQ
+543 
-554 NVTAAN
+554 
-560 AAKTALDQAR
+560 
-570 NGLTVDKA
+570 
-578 PLENAKNQLQHSIDT
+578 
-593 QTSTTG
+593 
-599 MTQDS
+599 
-604 INAYNAKLTAA
+604 
-615 RNKIQQINQVLA
+615 
-627 GSPTVEQ
+627 
-634 INTNTSAA
+634 
-642 NQAKSDLDHARQ
+642 
-654 ALTPDKAPLQ
+654 
-664 NAKTQL
+664 
-670 EQSINQPTDTTGMTT
+670 
-685 ASLNAYNQK
+685 
-694 LQAAR
+694 
-699 QKLTEI
+699 
-705 NQVLN
+705 
-710 GNPTVQNIND
+710 
-720 KVTEANQA
+720 
-728 KDQLNTARQGL
+728 
-739 TLDRQPALTTLH
+739 
-751 GASNLNQA
+751 
-759 QQNNFTQ
+759 
-766 QINAAQNHAALETI
+766 
-780 KSNITALNTAM
+780 
-791 TKLKDSVADNNTIKS
+791 
-806 GQNYTDATP
+806 
-815 ANKQAYD
+815 
-822 NAVNAAKGVIGET
+822 
-835 TNPTMD
+835 
-841 VNTVNQKAASVK
+841 
-853 STKDAL
+853 
-859 DGQQNLQRA
+859 
-868 KTEAT
+868 
-873 NAITHASDLNQAQK
+873 
-887 NALTQQVNSAQNV
+887 
-900 QAVNDI
+900 
-906 KQTTHSLNT
+906 
-915 AMTGLKRGVANH
+915 
-927 NQVVQSDNYVNADTN
+927 
-942 KKNDYNNAYN
+942 
-952 HANDII
+952 
-958 NGNAQHPVITP
+958 
-969 SDVNNALSNVTS
+969 
-981 KEHALNGEA
+981 
-990 KLNAAKQEANTALGH
+990 
-1005 LNNLNNAQRQNLQSQ
+1005 
-1020 INGAHQIDAVN
+1020 
-1031 TIKQNATNLNSA
+1031 
-1043 MGNLRQAVADKD
+1043 
-1055 QVKRTEDYAD
+1055 
-1065 ADTAKQNAYNSAVSS
+1065 
-1080 AETIIN
+1080 
-1086 QTTNPTMSVDD
+1086 
-1097 VNRATSAVT
+1097 
-1106 SNKNALNG
+1106 
-1114 DEKLAQS
+1114 
-1121 KTDAARAI
+1121 
-1129 DALPH
+1129 
-1134 LNNAQKADVKSKIN
+1134 
-1148 AASNIAGVNTVKQ
+1148 
-1161 QGTDLNTAMGN
+1161 
-1172 LQGAINDEQTTL
+1172 
-1184 NSQNYQD
+1184 
-1191 ATPSKKT
+1191 
-1198 AYTNAVQ
+1198 
-1205 AAKDILNKSNGQ
+1205 
-1217 NKTKDQVTEAMN
+1217 
-1229 QLNSAKNNLDGTR
+1229 
-1242 LLDQA
+1242 
-1247 KQTAKQQLNNMTHLT
+1247 
-1262 TAQKTNLTNQINSG
+1262 
-1276 TTVAGVHTVQ
+1276 
-1286 SNANT
+1286 
-1291 LDQAMNTLRQS
+1291 
-1302 IANKD
+1302 
-1307 ATKASEDYVDAN
+1307 
-1319 NDKQTAYNNAV
+1319 
-1330 AAAET
+1330 
-1335 IINANSNPEMNPST
+1335 
-1349 ITQKAEQV
+1349 
-1357 NSSKTALNG
+1357 
-1366 DENLAAAKQNA
+1366 
-1377 KTYLNTLTSITDA
+1377 
-1390 QKNNLISQ
+1390 
-1398 ISSATRVSGV
+1398 
-1408 DTVKQ
+1408 
-1413 NAQHLDQAMASLQS
+1413 
-1427 GINNESQVKSSEKY
+1427 
-1441 RDADTNKQQEY
+1441 
-1452 DNAITAAKAIL
+1452 
-1463 NKSTGPNTAQNAVEA
+1463 
-1478 ALQRVNNAK
+1478 
-1487 DALNGDAKLIAAQN
+1487 
-1501 AAKQHLGTL
+1501 
-1510 THITTAQRND
+1510 
-1520 LTNQISQATNLAGVE
+1520 
-1535 SVKQSANSLDGAMG
+1535 
-1549 NLQTA
+1549 
-1554 INDKSGTLAS
+1554 
-1564 QNFLDA
+1564 
-1570 DEQKRNAYNQAVSAA
+1570 
-1585 ETILNKQTGPN
+1585 
-1596 TAKTAVEQALNNVNN
+1596 
-1611 AKHAL
+1611 

-1647 KTQANGAQRVSNAQ
+1647 KAQANGAQRVSNAN

-1673 MGTLKHAIAD
+1673 MGQLQHAIAD

-1775 QVGQANRLEDVQTVQ
+1775 QVGQANRLEDVQSVQ
-1790 TNGQALNN
+1790 TNGQSLNN
-1798 AMKGLRDSIANETT
+1798 AMKGLRYSIANETT

-1819 TDASSNNQ
+1819 TDASPNNQ

-1900 TQIDRAGHVSEVT
+1900 SQIDRAGHVSEVT
-1913 AAKNAATELNTQMG
+1913 AAKNAATELNAQMG
-1927 NLEQAIHDQNTVKQS
+1927 NLEQAIHDQNTVKQG
-1942 VKFTDADKA
+1942 VNFTDADKA

-1962 AEAILN
+1962 AETILN

-1982 AIQNVSSAKNALNG
+1982 AIQNVTSAKNALNG

-2057 GINDKTNTLASE
+2057 GINDKANTLASE

-2100 LDKTAV
+2100 LDKAAV

-2112 VANAKGALNGN
+2112 VTNAKGALNGN

-2198 DATGSNKT
+2198 DATERNKT

-2382 AAAKQ
+2382 AAARQ

-2400 TDLEGQ
+2400 TALEGQ

-2433 QGSINDKDATLRNQ
+2433 QGAINDKDATLRNQ

-2534 QAQNVAGVNGVKD
+2534 QAQNVVGVNGVKD

-2603 NMDANAING
+2603 NMDANAIND

-2618 TTKAALNGVQNL
+2618 TTKAALNGAQNL

-2635 NATNTINNAH
+2635 NATNTINNAQ

-2728 ATLTVNDVNSAT
+2728 ATLTVNDVNSAA

-2758 AKENA
+2758 AKEHA

-2769 LAQLNNA
+2769 LAQLNNV

-2791 EGVQTVKN
+2791 DGVQTVKN

-2831 PTNRNEYDSAVTAAK
+2831 PNNRNEYDSAVTAAK
-2846 AIINQTSNPT
+2846 AII
-2856 MEPNTITQATS
+2856 
-2867 QVTTKEHALNGAQN
+2867 G
-2881 LAQAKTTAK
+2881 
-2890 NNLNNLTSINNA
+2890 
-2902 QKDALTRSIDGATT
+2902 
-2916 VAGVNQE
+2916 
-2923 TAKATELNNAMHSLQ
+2923 
-2938 NGINDEAQTK
+2938 
-2948 QTQKYLDAEPI
+2948 
-2959 KKSAYDQAVNAA
+2959 
-2971 KAILTKA
+2971 
-2978 SGQNVDKAAVEQ
+2978 
-2990 ALQNVNS
+2990 
-2997 TKTAL
+2997 
-3002 NGDAKLNEAKAAA
+3002 
-3015 KQTLGTLTHINNA
+3015 
-3028 QRTALDNEI
+3028 
-3037 TQATNVEGVNTV
+3037 
-3049 KAKAQQLDGAMG
+3049 
-3061 QLETSIRDKDTT
+3061 
-3073 LQSQNYQDADDA
+3073 
-3085 KRTAY
+3085 
-3090 SQAVNAAATI
+3090 
-3100 LNKTAGGN
+3100 
-3108 TPKADV
+3108 
-3114 ERAMQAVTQANTAL
+3114 
-3128 NGIQNLERAKQAANT
+3128 
-3143 AITNASDLNT
+3143 
-3153 KQKEALKAQV
+3153 
-3163 TSAGRVS
+3163 
-3170 AANGVEHTATE
+3170 
-3181 LNTAMTALKRAIAD
+3181 
-3195 KAETKASGNYVN
+3195 
-3207 ADANKR
+3207 
-3213 QAYDEKVTAAENIV
+3213 
-3227 SGTPTPTLTPADVT
+3227 
-3241 NAATQVTN
+3241 
-3249 AKTQLNGNHNLE
+3249 
-3261 VAKQNAN
+3261 
-3268 TAIDGLTS
+3268 
-3276 LNGPQKAKLKE
+3276 
-3287 QVGQATTLPNVQ
+3287 
-3299 TVRDNAQ
+3299 
-3306 TLNSAMKGLR
+3306 
-3316 DSIANEATIKA
+3316 
-3327 GQNYTD
+3327 
-3333 ASPNNRSEYDSAV
+3333 
-3346 TAAKAIIDQ
+3346 Q
-3355 TTSPSMNAQ
+3355 TTSPSMIAQ

-3402 LTDAQKDAVK
+3402 LTNAQKDAAK

-3489 DNVESALQNVQRAKN
+3489 DGVETALQNVQRAKN

-3511 VANAKSTAKN
+3511 VANAKTTAKN

-3532 QKEAL
+3532 QKAAL
-3537 KTQIEGASTV
+3537 KSQIEGATTV

-3555 TASEL
+3555 MASEL

-3568 SGINDEAATK
+3568 RGINDEAATK
-3578 AAQKYTDA
+3578 AAQKYTEA

-3613 NKAAVEQ
+3613 NKVAVEQ

-3685 LDQAMNQLRQSI
+3685 LNQAMNQLRQSI
-3697 ASKDTT
+3697 ASKDAT

-3714 DLQNAYNRA
+3714 DLQNAYNDA
-3723 VSDAEGIISAT
+3723 VTNAEGIISAT

-3771 KTDIGRLTDLN
+3771 KSDIGRLTDLN

-4099 AIIQAESYLNKDHGA
+4099 AITQAESYLNKDHGT

-4139 NLQRAKTEA
+4139 NLQCAKTEA
-4148 TQAIDNLTHLN
+4148 TQAIDNLTQLN

-4198 AIADHDTIVAGGNYT
+4198 AIGDHDTIVAGGNYT

-4251 QRVNNAETGLN
+4251 QRVNNAETSLN

-4367 LNPSAVTQA
+4367 LDPSAVTQA

-4397 QETTANINQ
+4397 QETTANINR

-4521 AKNNANQR
+4521 AKNNANQT

-4662 TNAQKDALKQLVQQS
+4662 TNAQKEALKQLVQQS

-4732 TAQGIIDQTTNPT
+4732 TAQGIIDQTTNPS

-4758 STTKNALNGNEN
+4758 STSKNALNGNEN

-4885 ATKQALNGNANVQHA
+4885 AAKQALNGNANVQHA
-4900 KDEATALINSSNDL
+4900 KDEATALINNSNDL

-4971 DPDKQNAYNQ
+4971 DSDKQNAYNQ

-5029 VQQAIDQLPNL
+5029 VQHAIDQLPNL
-5040 NQAQRDEYN
+5040 NQAQRDEYS

-5070 LNDAMTQLKQGI
+5070 LNDAMTQLKQGIANKAQIKGSENYHDADTDKQTAYDNAVTKAEELLKQTTNPTMDPNTIQQALTKVNDTNQALNGNQKLADAKQDAKTTLGTLDHLNDAQKQALTTQVEQAPDIATVNNVKQNAQNLNNAMTNLNNALQDKTETLNSINFTDADQAKKDDYTNAVSHAEGILSKANGSNASQTEVEQAMQRVNEAKQALNGNDNVQRAKDAAKQVITNANDLNQAQKDALKQQVDAAQTVANVNTIKQTAQDLNQAMTQLKQGI

-5254 VTQAVTTMNQAKD
+5254 VTKAVTTMNQAKD

-5876 ATLDNNAINQAAA
+5876 ATLDNNAINQVAA

-5944 DLTEAQALDQLM
+5944 DLTEVQALDQLM

-6213 SIQDQQQTEAGSKF
+6213 SIQDQQQTE
-6227 INEDKPQKDAYQ
+6227 
-6239 AAVQNAKDLINQTN
+6239 
-6253 NPTLDKAQVEQLT
+6253 
-6266 QAVNQAKDNLHGD
+6266 
-6279 QKLADDKQH
+6279 
-6288 AVTDLNQLN
+6288 
-6297 GLNNPQR
+6297 
-6304 QALES
+6304 
-6309 QINNAATRDEVAQ
+6309 
-6322 KLAEAKALDQAMQAL
+6322 
-6337 RNSIQDQQ
+6337 
-6345 QTESGS
+6345 SGS

-6430 QALTDAINAAPTRTE
+6430 QTLTDAINAAPTRTE

-6524 ENELNGNER
+6524 VNELNGNER

-6598 VEQTVDYTQA
+6598 VEQTIDYTQA
-6608 DSDKQNAYKQAIADA
+6608 DSDKQKAYKQAIADA

-6752 STGQNL
+6752 SSGQNL

-6768 AITAAKK
+6768 AVTAAKK

-7016 AIQTVNDAIHNLNGD
+7016 AIQAVNDAIHNLNGD

-7118 ANKDVDKQVQSLIDE
+7118 ANKDVDKQVQALIDE
-7133 IDRNPNLTD
+7133 IDR
-7142 KEKQALKDRINQILQ
+7142 
-7157 QGHNGINN
+7157 
-7165 AMTKEEIEQAKA
+7165 
-7177 QLAQALQDIKDLVK
+7177 
-7191 AKEDAKQDVDK
+7191 
-7202 QVQALI
+7202 
-7208 DEIDQN
+7208 
-7214 PNLTD
+7214 
-7219 KEKQALKDRIN
+7219 
-7230 QILQQGHN
+7230 
-7238 GINNAMTKEEIEQA
+7238 
-7252 KAQLAQALQDIKD
+7252 
-7265 LVKAKENAK
+7265 
-7274 QDIDKR
+7274 
-7280 VQALIDEIDQN
+7280 N

-7335 ALQDIKDLVKAKE
+7335 ALQDIKDLVK
-7348 DAKNAIKALANA
+7348 
-7360 KRDQINSNPDL
+7360 S
-7371 TPEQKAKALKEIDEA
+7371 
-7386 EKRALQNVENAQT
+7386 
-7399 IDQLNRGLNLGLDDI
+7399 
-7414 RNTHVWEVDEQPAVN
+7414 
-7429 EIFEATP
+7429 
-7436 EQILVNG
+7436 
-7443 ELIVHRDD
+7443 
-7451 IITEQDIL
+7451 
-7459 AHINLIDQLS
+7459 
-7469 AEVIDTPSTAT
+7469 
-7480 ISDSL
+7480 
-7485 TAKVEVTLLDG
+7485 
-7496 SKVIVNVP
+7496 
-7504 VKVVEKELSV
+7504 
-7514 VKQQAIESIENAAQQ
+7514 
-7529 KIDEINNS
+7529 
-7537 VTLTLEQKEA
+7537 
-7547 AIAEVN
+7547 
-7553 KLKQQAID
+7553 
-7561 YINNAP
+7561 
-7567 DVHSVEEIQ
+7567 
-7576 QQEQAHI
+7576 
-7583 EQFYPEQFTIEQ
+7583 
-7595 AKSNAIKSIE
+7595 
-7605 DAIQHMIDEIKA
+7605 
-7617 RTDLTDK
+7617 
-7624 EKQEAIAK
+7624 
-7632 LNQLKEQAIQAIQRA
+7632 
-7647 QSIDEISE
+7647 
-7655 QLEQFKAQ
+7655 
-7663 MKAANP
+7663 
-7669 TAKELAKRKQEAISR
+7669 
-7684 IKDFSN
+7684 
-7690 EKINS
+7690 
-7695 IRNSEIGTTD
+7695 
-7705 EKQAAMNQINEI
+7705 
-7717 VLETIRDI
+7717 
-7725 NNAHTLQQVEAALN
+7725 
-7739 NGIARISAVQIVISD
+7739 
-7754 RAKQSSSTGNES
+7754 
-7766 NSHLTIGYGTAN
+7766 
-7778 HPFNSSTIG
+7778 
-7787 HKKKIDED
+7787 
-7795 DDIDPLHMRH
+7795 
-7805 FSNNFGNVIKN
+7805 
-7816 AIGVVGISGLLAS
+7816 
-7829 FWFFIAKRRR
+7829 
-7839 KEDEEEE
+7839 
-7846 LEIRDNN
+7846 
-7853 KDSIKETL
+7853 
-7861 DDTKHLPL
+7861 
-7869 LFAKRRRKEDEEDV
+7869 
-7883 TVEEK
+7883 
-7888 DTLNNGESLDKV
+7888 
-7900 KHTPFF
+7900 
-7906 LPKRRRKE
+7906 
-7914 DEEDVEVTNENTDE
+7914 
-7928 KVLQD
+7928 
-7933 NEHSP
+7933 
-7938 ILIAKRRKDK
+7938 
-7948 EVDVETTTSIESN
+7948 
-7961 EDDAPLLLAK
+7961 
-7971 KKNQKDNQSK
+7971 
-7981 GKKSASKNLLKS
+7981 

>member
-1 MGNGAEHSKTIN
+1 MKASAAKEIVLITAKQTGDGYQWVIKFNKGHAPHENMIFWFALPSDQVPVGRTDFVTVNADGTNVQWSNGAGAGAYKPLPQMWPYGVNDSRSRDFKIRNRSGQVIYDWTDVHVNTLRDLARAGDYFSEAGAPAATKAIGEQTFRYINGERPTESPGASKVYTFIGAGDASYTISFKTQGPTTNKLYYAAGGRALEYNQLFMYSQLYVESTQDHQQRLDGFRQVVNRSYRLGTTKRVEVSQGNIQTKKVLESTNLNIDDFMDDPLSYVKTPSNKVLGFYPTNANPNAYRHGGTNPLNEYQLSQLFTDDKLQQAARTGNPIRLMIGFDYPDGHGNAETLVPVNLTVLPEIQHNIKFYKNDDTQNIADKPASRQAGHPIFYVYAGNQGNASVNLGGSVTSIQPLRINLTSSENFTDRDWQITGIPRTLHIENSTNRPNNARERNIELVGNLLPGDYFGTIRFGRKEQLFEIRVKPHTPTITTTAEQLRGTALQKVPITVTNIPLDPSSLVYIVYPTDQTRDGGSEADQMPSNYSILATGTPDGVHNTITIQPKDYTVFIPPVGKQIRALIYYNKVVASNMSNAVTILPDDIPPTINNPVGLNAKYYRGDEVNFTMGVSDRHSGIKNTTITTLPNGWTSNLTKADKNNGSLSITGRVSMNQAFNSDITFKVSATDNVNNTTNDSQSKHVTVHVGKISEDAHPIVLANSEKVVVVNPTSVSNDEKQRIITAFMNKNQNIRGYLASSNPVTVDNNGNVTLHYRDGSSTTLDATNVMTYEPVVKPEYQTANAPKTATVTIAKGQSFSIGDIKQYFTLSNGQAIPNGTFTNITSDRTIPTAQEVSQMNAGTQLYHIVASNAYHKDTEDLYISLKIIDVKQPEGDQRVYRTSTYDLTTDEISKVKQAFINANRDAITFAEGDISVTNTPNGANVSTVTVNINKGRLTKSFTSNLANMNFLRWVNFPQDYTVSWTNAKIASRPTDGGLSWSDDHKSLIYRYDATLGTPITTNDILTMLKATTTVPGLRNNIAGNEKTQAEAGGRPNYRPTGYSQANASSDGQRQYTLNGQVIQVLDIINPTNGFGGQTITNSNVRANHSNSTVVSVNEPAANGAGAFTIDHVVKNNTTHNAADAVYKAQLYLSPYGPKQYVEHLNQNTGNTTDAINIYFVPSDLVNPTISVGNYANHQVFSGETFTNTITANDNFGVQSVTVPNTSQITGTVDNNHQHVSATAPNVTSATNKTINLVATDTSGNTATTSYNVTIKPLRDKYRVGTSSTAANPVRIANISNNAIVSQADQTAIINSLTFTETVPNRSYARASANEITSKTVSNVSRTGNNANVTVTVTYQDGTTSTVTVPVKHVIPEIVAHSHYTVQGQDFPAGNGSSASDYFKLSNGSAIPDATITWVSGQAPNKDNTRIGEDITVTAHILIDGETTPITKTATYKVVRTVPKHVFETDRGVLYPGVSDMYDAKQYVKPVNNSWSTNAQNMNFQFVGTYGPNKDVVGISTRLIRITYDNRQTEELTILSKVKPDPPRIDGNSVTYKAGLTNQEVKVNNVLSNSTVKLFKADNTPLNVTNIIHGSGYSSVVTVSDALPNGGIKAKSSISMNNVTYTTQDEHGQVVTVTRNESVDSNDSASVTVTPQLQATTEGAVFIKGGDGFDFGHVERFIQNPPHGATVAWHDNPDTWKNTVGNTHKTAVVTLPSGQGTRNVEVPVKVYPVANAKALSRDVKGQNLTNGTDAMSYITFDPNTNTNGITAAWANRQQPNNQQAGVQHLNVDVTYPGISAAKRVPVTVNVYQFEFPQTTYTTTVGGTLASGTQASGYAHMQNATGIPTDGFTYKWNNAATGTNDANWAAMNKPNAAKVVNAKYDVIYNGHTFATSLPAKFVVKDVQPAKPTVTETAAGAITIAPGANQTVNTHAGNVTTYADKLVIKRNGSVVTTFTRHNNTSPWVKEASATNVTGIVGTNNGITVAAGTFNPADTIQVVATQGSGETISDEQRSDDFTVVAPQPNQATTKIWQNGHIDITPNNPSGHLINPTQAMDIAYTEKVGNGAEHSKTIN

-50 SSITITPKAGTGH
+50 SAITITPKAGTGH
-63 SVSSNP
+63 SASSNP

-92 VTAAEINNAVQVAN
+92 VTASEINNAVQVAN

-169 TEGKKPGTI
+169 TDGKKPGTI

-191 INTAKTEAQQ
+191 INAAKTEAQQ
-201 VINNERATPQQVS
+201 VINNERATPQQVNA
-214 DALTKVRAAQTK
+214 ALSKVQAAQTK
-226 IDQAKALLQNKE
+226 INEAKALLQNKE

-271 NAKKREAET
+271 NAKKREAES
-280 EITAAQRVIDNG
+280 EITAAQRIIDNG

-400 INQLVPLADNSALR
+400 INQLVPLADNSTLR

-469 AAEKTK
+469 AAEKAK

-518 STSVATFNEK
+518 SASVATFNEK
-528 LSAARTKIQEIDRVL
+528 LSAARTKIQEINRVL

-560 AAKTALDQAR
+560 AAKSALDQAR

-627 GSPTVEQ
+627 GSPTVDQ

-654 ALTPDKAPLQ
+654 ALTPDKTPLQ

-720 KVTEANQA
+720 KVAEANQA

-791 TKLKDSVADNNTIKS
+791 TKLKESVADNNSIKS
-806 GQNYTDATP
+806 GQNYTDATQ

-835 TNPTMD
+835 NNPTMD

-900 QAVNDI
+900 QAVNNI
-906 KQTTHSLNT
+906 KQTTQSLNT

-958 NGNAQHPVITP
+958 NGNPQHPVITP

-990 KLNAAKQEANTALGH
+990 KLNTAKQEANTALGQ

-1020 INGAHQIDAVN
+1020 INGAHQIETVN

-1043 MGNLRQAVADKD
+1043 MGNLRHAVADKE

-1086 QTTNPTMSVDD
+1086 QSTNPTMSVDD

-1106 SNKNALNG
+1106 TNKTALNG

-1229 QLNSAKNNLDGTR
+1229 QVNSAKNNLDGTR

-1366 DENLAAAKQNA
+1366 DENLATAKQNA

-1413 NAQHLDQAMASLQS
+1413 NAQHLDQAMASLQN

-1478 ALQRVNNAK
+1478 ALQRVNTAK

-1570 DEQKRNAYNQAVSAA
+1570 DEQKRNAYNQAVSNA

-1596 TAKTAVEQALNNVNN
+1596 TAKTAVEQALNNVNS

-1635 ASDLNQKQKDAL
+1635 ASDLNQKQKDVL
-1647 KTQANGAQRVSNAQ
+1647 KAQANGAQRVSNAQ

-1790 TNGQALNN
+1790 TNGQSLNN

-1819 TDASSNNQ
+1819 TDASPNNQ

-1900 TQIDRAGHVSEVT
+1900 SQIDRAGHVSEVT

-1942 VKFTDADKA
+1942 VNFTDADKA

-1962 AEAILN
+1962 AETILN

-1982 AIQNVSSAKNALNG
+1982 AIQSVTSAKNALNG
-1996 DQNVTNAKNA
+1996 DQNVTNAKNT
-2006 AKNALNNLTSINN
+2006 AKHALNNLTSINN
-2019 AQKRDLTTKIDQATT
+2019 AQKRNLTTKIDQATT

-2100 LDKTAV
+2100 LDKVAV

-2112 VANAKGALNGN
+2112 VTNAKGALNGN

-2186 DNTATK
+2186 DNTGTK

-2198 DATGSNKT
+2198 DATESNKT

-2211 VDSANGVINA
+2211 VDRANGVINA

-2318 QTQKYRDAEQSK
+2318 QTQKYRDAEQNK

-2353 DKAAVDRALQQVT
+2353 DKAAVDHALQQVT

-2400 TDLEGQ
+2400 TALEGQ

-2493 AKAALNGAENLRNAK
+2493 AKAALNGADNLRNAK
-2508 TSATNTINGLPNLTQ
+2508 TSATNTINGLPHLTQ

-2618 TTKAALNGVQNL
+2618 TTKAALNGAQNL

-2670 VQHTATELNGAMTAL
+2670 VQRTATELNSAMTAL

-2722 INGTPN
+2722 ISGTPN
-2728 ATLTVNDVNSAT
+2728 ATLTVNDVNSAA

-2758 AKENA
+2758 AKEHA

-2791 EGVQTVKN
+2791 DGVQTVKN

-2831 PTNRNEYDSAVTAAK
+2831 PNNRNEYDSAVT
-2846 AIINQTSNPT
+2846 
-2856 MEPNTITQATS
+2856 
-2867 QVTTKEHALNGAQN
+2867 
-2881 LAQAKTTAK
+2881 
-2890 NNLNNLTSINNA
+2890 
-2902 QKDALTRSIDGATT
+2902 
-2916 VAGVNQE
+2916 
-2923 TAKATELNNAMHSLQ
+2923 
-2938 NGINDEAQTK
+2938 
-2948 QTQKYLDAEPI
+2948 
-2959 KKSAYDQAVNAA
+2959 AA

-3207 ADANKR
+3207 VDANKR

-3227 SGTPTPTLTPADVT
+3227 SGTPTPTLTPSDVT

-3306 TLNSAMKGLR
+3306 TLNTAMKGLR
-3316 DSIANEATIKA
+3316 ESIANEATIKA
-3327 GQNYTD
+3327 DQNYTD
-3333 ASPNNRSEYDSAV
+3333 ASQSKQTDYNNAV
-3346 TAAKAIIDQ
+3346 TAAKAIIGQ
-3355 TTSPSMNAQ
+3355 TTSPTMNAQ

-3402 LTDAQKDAVK
+3402 LTNAQKEAAK

-3446 DQNTIKQGVNFTDA
+3446 DQNTIKRGVNFTDA

-3489 DNVESALQNVQRAKN
+3489 DGVETALQNVQRAKN
-3504 ELNGNQN
+3504 DLNGNQN
-3511 VANAKSTAKN
+3511 VANAKTTAKN

-3537 KTQIEGASTV
+3537 KSQIEGATTV

-3568 SGINDEAATK
+3568 RGINDEAATK

-3586 DRDKQ
+3586 DREKQ

-3602 TLLDKTAGSND
+3602 TLLNKTAGSND

-3620 ALQRVNTAKT
+3620 ALQRVNTAKN
-3630 ALNGDARLNEAKN
+3630 ALNGDARLNEAKK

-3654 LTNAQKA
+3654 LTDAQKA
-3661 NLTEQIERGT
+3661 NLTSQIERGT

-3685 LDQAMNQLRQSI
+3685 LNQAMNQLRQSI
-3697 ASKDTT
+3697 ASKDAT
-3703 KSSEDYQDANA
+3703 KSSEDYQDANT

-3838 DQPKQQAYDT
+3838 DRPKQQAYDT

-3884 GDNKVAQAKETA
+3884 GDNKVAQAKEAA

-3901 SYSNL
+3901 SYNNL
-3906 NNAQSTAA
+3906 NNA
-3914 TSQIDN
+3914 
-3920 ATTVA
+3920 
-3925 DVTAAQNTANE
+3925 
-3936 LNTAMGQLQNGINDQ
+3936 
-3951 NTVKQQVNFTDAD
+3951 
-3964 QGKKDAY
+3964 
-3971 TNAVTNAQ
+3971 
-3979 GILDKANGQNMTKA
+3979 
-3993 QVEAALNQ
+3993 
-4001 VTTAKNALNGDAN
+4001 
-4014 VRQAKSDAKAN
+4014 
-4025 LGTLTHLNNAQK
+4025 
-4037 QDLTSQIE
+4037 
-4045 GATTVNG
+4045 
-4052 VNSVK
+4052 
-4057 TKAQDLDGAMQR
+4057 
-4069 LESAIANKDQ
+4069 
-4079 TKASENYIDADPTK
+4079 
-4093 KTAFDN
+4093 
-4099 AIIQAESYLNKDHGA
+4099 
-4114 NKDKQAVEQ
+4114 
-4123 AIQSVTSTENA
+4123 
-4134 LNGDA
+4134 
-4139 NLQRAKTEA
+4139 
-4148 TQAIDNLTHLN
+4148 
-4159 TPQKTALKQQV
+4159 
-4170 NAAQRVS
+4170 
-4177 GVTDLKNSATSLN
+4177 
-4190 NAMDQLKQ
+4190 
-4198 AIADHDTIVAGGNYT
+4198 
-4213 NASPDKQGAYTDAY
+4213 
-4227 NAAKNIVNG
+4227 
-4236 SPNVITNAADVTAAT
+4236 
-4251 QRVNNAETGLN
+4251 
-4262 GDTNL
+4262 
-4267 ATAKQQAK
+4267 
-4275 DALRQMTHLS
+4275 
-4285 DAQKQSI
+4285 
-4292 TGQIDS
+4292 
-4298 ATQVTGVQSV
+4298 
-4308 KDNATNLDNAMNQL
+4308 
-4322 RNSIANKD
+4322 
-4330 EVKASQ
+4330 
-4336 PYVDADTDKQNA
+4336 
-4348 YNTAVTSAENII
+4348 
-4360 NATSQPT
+4360 
-4367 LNPSAVTQA
+4367 
-4376 ANQVNTNK
+4376 
-4384 TALNGAQNLANKK
+4384 
-4397 QETTANINQ
+4397 
-4406 LSHLNNAQKQDLNT
+4406 
-4420 QVTNAPNISTVN
+4420 
-4432 QVKTKAEQLDQA
+4432 
-4444 MERLINGIQD
+4444 
-4454 KDQVKQS
+4454 
-4461 VNFTDADP
+4461 
-4469 EKQTAYNNAVTAAEN
+4469 
-4484 IINQANGTNA
+4484 
-4494 NQSQVE
+4494 
-4500 AALSTVTTT
+4500 
-4509 KQALNGDRKVTD
+4509 
-4521 AKNNANQR
+4521 
-4529 LSTLDN
+4529 
-4535 LNNAQKGAVTG
+4535 
-4546 NINQAHTVAEVTQAI
+4546 
-4561 QTAQELNT
+4561 
-4569 AMGNLKNSLNDKDT
+4569 
-4583 TLGSQNFADADP
+4583 
-4595 EKKNA
+4595 
-4600 YNEAVRNA
+4600 
-4608 ENILNKSTG
+4608 
-4617 TNVPKDQVEAA
+4617 
-4628 MNQVN
+4628 
-4633 TTKAAL
+4633 
-4639 NGTQNLE
+4639 
-4646 KAKQH
+4646 
-4651 ANTAID
+4651 
-4657 GLSHL
+4657 
-4662 TNAQKDALKQLVQQS
+4662 
-4677 TTVAEAQGNEQKANN
+4677 
-4692 VDAAMDKLRQSIAD
+4692 
-4706 NATTKQNQNYTD
+4706 
-4718 ASPNKKDAYNNAVT
+4718 
-4732 TAQGIIDQTTNPT
+4732 
-4745 LDPTVINQ
+4745 
-4753 AAGQV
+4753 
-4758 STTKNALNGNEN
+4758 
-4770 LEAAKQQA
+4770 
-4778 TQSLGSLDNLNNAQK
+4778 
-4793 QAVTN
+4793 
-4798 QINGA
+4798 
-4803 HTVDE
+4803 
-4808 ANQIKQNAQN
+4808 
-4818 LNTAMGNLKQAIA
+4818 
-4831 DKDATKAT
+4831 
-4839 VNFTDADQAKQQAYN
+4839 
-4854 TAVTNAENI
+4854 
-4863 ISKANGGNAT
+4863 
-4873 QTEVEQAIQQVN
+4873 
-4885 ATKQALNGNANVQHA
+4885 
-4900 KDEATALINSSNDL
+4900 
-4914 NQAQKDALKQQVQNA
+4914 
-4929 TTVAGVN
+4929 
-4936 NVKQTAQELNNA
+4936 
-4948 MTQLKQGIA
+4948 
-4957 DKEQTKADGNFVNA
+4957 
-4971 DPDKQNAYNQ
+4971 
-4981 AVAKAE
+4981 
-4987 ALISGTPDVV
+4987 
-4997 VTPSEITAALNKV
+4997 
-5010 TQAKNDLNGNTNLA
+5010 
-5024 TAKQN
+5024 
-5029 VQQAIDQLPNL
+5029 
-5040 NQAQRDEYN
+5040 
-5049 KQITQA
+5049 
-5055 TLVPNVNAI
+5055 
-5064 QQAATT
+5064 
-5070 LNDAMTQLKQGI
+5070 
-5082 ADKDQTKANGNF
+5082 
-5094 VNADTDK
+5094 
-5101 QNAYNN
+5101 
-5107 AVAHAE
+5107 
-5113 QIISGTPNANVDPQ
+5113 
-5127 QVAQALQQVNQAKG
+5127 
-5141 DLNGNH
+5141 
-5147 NLQVAK
+5147 
-5153 DNANTAIDQLPN
+5153 
-5165 LNQPQKTALKDQVS
+5165 
-5179 HAELVTGVNA
+5179 
-5189 IKQNADALNNAM
+5189 
-5201 GTLKQQIQA
+5201 
-5210 NSQVPQSVDF
+5210 
-5220 TQADQDKQQAYNNA
+5220 
-5234 ANQAQ
+5234 
-5239 QIANGT
+5239 
-5245 PTPVLAPDT
+5245 
-5254 VTQAVTTMNQAKD
+5254 
-5267 ALNGDEKLA
+5267 
-5276 QAKQDALANLDTLRD
+5276 
-5291 LNQPQRDALR
+5291 
-5301 NQINQA
+5301 
-5307 QALATVEQTKQNA
+5307 
-5320 QNVNT
+5320 
-5325 AMGNLKQGI
+5325 
-5334 ANKDTVKASENYH
+5334 
-5347 DADVDKQTAYTNAVS
+5347 
-5362 QAEGIINQTTNPTL
+5362 
-5376 NPDDIT
+5376 
-5382 RALTQV
+5382 
-5388 TDAKNSLNGEAKL
+5388 
-5401 ATEKQNAKDAVS
+5401 
-5413 GMTHLNDAQKQ
+5413 
-5424 ALKGQID
+5424 
-5431 QSPEIATVNQV
+5431 
-5442 KQTATSLD
+5442 
-5450 QAMDQLSQAINDKDQ
+5450 
-5465 ILADGNYL
+5465 
-5473 NADPDKQNAYKQAVA
+5473 
-5488 KAEALLN
+5488 
-5495 KQSGTNEVQAQVE
+5495 
-5508 SITNE
+5508 
-5513 VNAAKQALNGNDNL
+5513 
-5527 ANAKQQAKQQLANLT
+5527 
-5542 HLNDAQ
+5542 
-5548 KQSFE
+5548 
-5553 SQITQ
+5553 
-5558 APLVTDVTTINQKA
+5558 
-5572 QTLDHA
+5572 
-5578 MELLRNSVADNQTTL
+5578 
-5593 ASEDYHDATAQRQN
+5593 
-5607 DYNKAVTA
+5607 
-5615 ANNIINQTTSPTMN
+5615 
-5629 PDDVNGATTQVNN
+5629 
-5642 TKVALDGDE
+5642 
-5651 NLAAAKQQ
+5651 
-5659 ANNRLDQLDH
+5659 
-5669 LNNAQKQQLQS
+5669 
-5680 QITQSSDIA
+5680 
-5689 AVNGHKQT
+5689 
-5697 AESLNTAMGNLINAI
+5697 
-5712 ADHQAVE
+5712 
-5719 QRGNFINADTDKQT
+5719 
-5733 AYNTAVNEAAAMINK
+5733 
-5748 QTGQNANQTEVEQ
+5748 
-5761 AITKVQ
+5761 
-5767 TTLQALNGDHN
+5767 
-5778 LQVAKTNA
+5778 
-5786 TQAID
+5786 
-5791 ALTSLNDPQ
+5791 
-5800 KTALKDQVTAA
+5800 
-5811 TLVTAVH
+5811 
-5818 QIEQNANTLNQ
+5818 
-5829 AMHGLR
+5829 
-5835 QSIQDNAATKA
+5835 
-5846 NSKYINEDQP
+5846 
-5856 EQQNYDQAVQAAN
+5856 
-5869 NIINEQT
+5869 
-5876 ATLDNNAINQAAA
+5876 
-5889 TVNTTKAALH
+5889 
-5899 GDVKLQ
+5899 
-5905 NDKDHAKQTVS
+5905 
-5916 QLAHLNNAQKHMED
+5916 
-5930 TLIDSETTRTAVKQ
+5930 
-5944 DLTEAQALDQLM
+5944 
-5956 DALQQSIAD
+5956 
-5965 KDATRA
+5965 
-5971 SSAYVNAEPNKKQAY
+5971 
-5986 DEAVQNAES
+5986 
-5995 IIAGLNNPTINKGNV
+5995 
-6010 SSATQAVISSKN
+6010 
-6022 ALDGVERLAQ
+6022 
-6032 DKQTAGN
+6032 
-6039 SLNHLDQLTPA
+6039 
-6050 QQQALENQI
+6050 
-6059 NNATTRD
+6059 
-6066 KVAEIIAQAQAL
+6066 
-6078 NEAMK
+6078 
-6083 ALKESI
+6083 
-6089 KDQPQ
+6089 
-6094 TEASSKFINEDQA
+6094 
-6107 QKDAYT
+6107 
-6113 QAVQH
+6113 
-6118 AKDLINKTTDP
+6118 
-6129 TLAKSIIDQATQAV
+6129 
-6143 TDAKNNLHGDQKLAQ
+6143 
-6158 DKQRATETLNNL
+6158 
-6170 SNLNTPQRQALE
+6170 
-6182 NQINNAATRGEVAQK
+6182 
-6197 LTEAQAL
+6197 
-6204 NQAMEALRN
+6204 
-6213 SIQDQQQTEAGSKF
+6213 
-6227 INEDKPQKDAYQ
+6227 
-6239 AAVQNAKDLINQTN
+6239 
-6253 NPTLDKAQVEQLT
+6253 
-6266 QAVNQAKDNLHGD
+6266 
-6279 QKLADDKQH
+6279 
-6288 AVTDLNQLN
+6288 
-6297 GLNNPQR
+6297 
-6304 QALES
+6304 
-6309 QINNAATRDEVAQ
+6309 
-6322 KLAEAKALDQAMQAL
+6322 
-6337 RNSIQDQQ
+6337 
-6345 QTESGS
+6345 
-6351 KFINEDKPQ
+6351 
-6360 KDAYQAAVQN
+6360 
-6370 AKDLINQTGNP
+6370 
-6381 TLDKSQ
+6381 
-6387 VEQLTQA
+6387 
-6394 VTTAKDNLHGD
+6394 
-6405 QKLARDQQQAVTT
+6405 
-6418 VNALPNLNHAQQ
+6418 
-6430 QALTDAINAAPTRTE
+6430 
-6445 VAQHVQTATE
+6445 
-6455 LDHAMETLKNKV
+6455 
-6467 DQVNTD
+6467 
-6473 KAQPNYTEAST
+6473 
-6484 DKKEAVD
+6484 
-6491 QALQAAQSITDPT
+6491 
-6504 NGSNANKDAVEQ
+6504 
-6516 ALTKLQEK
+6516 
-6524 ENELNGNER
+6524 
-6533 VAEAKTQ
+6533 
-6540 AKQTIDQLTHL
+6540 
-6551 NADQIATA
+6551 
-6559 KQNIDQATKLQPI
+6559 
-6572 AELVD
+6572 
-6577 QATQLNQSMDQ
+6577 
-6588 LQQAVNEHAN
+6588 
-6598 VEQTVDYTQA
+6598 
-6608 DSDKQNAYKQAIADA
+6608 
-6623 ENVLKQNANKQQV
+6623 
-6636 DQALQNILNAKQALN
+6636 
-6651 GDERVALAKTNG
+6651 
-6663 KHDIDQLNA
+6663 
-6672 LNNAQQDGFKGRID
+6672 
-6686 QSNDLNQIQQ
+6686 
-6696 IVDEAKALN
+6696 
-6705 RAMDQLSQEITGNEG
+6705 
-6720 RTKGSTNYVNADTQV
+6720 
-6735 KQVYDE
+6735 
-6741 AVDKAKQALDK
+6741 
-6752 STGQNL
+6752 
-6758 TAEQVIKLND
+6758 
-6768 AITAAKK
+6768 
-6775 ALNGEER
+6775 
-6782 LNNRKAEA
+6782 
-6790 LQRLDQL
+6790 
-6797 THLNNAQRQLA
+6797 
-6808 IQQINNAETLNK
+6808 
-6820 ASRAINRATKLDNA
+6820 
-6834 MGAVQQYIDEQHLG
+6834 
-6848 VISSTNYINADDNL
+6848 
-6862 KANYDNAIANAAH
+6862 
-6875 ELDKVQ
+6875 
-6881 GNAIAKAEAEQLKQN
+6881 
-6896 IIDAQNALNG
+6896 
-6906 DQNLAN
+6906 
-6912 AKDKANAFVNSLNGL
+6912 
-6927 NQQQQDLAHK
+6927 
-6937 AINNADTV
+6937 
-6945 SDVTDIVN
+6945 
-6953 NQIDLN
+6953 
-6959 DAMETLKHLV
+6959 
-6969 DNEIPNA
+6969 
-6976 EQTVNYQNA
+6976 
-6985 DDNAKTNF
+6985 
-6993 DDAKRLAN
+6993 
-7001 TLLNSDNTNVNDING
+7001 
-7016 AIQTVNDAIHNLNGD
+7016 
-7031 QRLQDAKDKAI
+7031 
-7042 QSINQALANKLKEIE
+7042 
-7057 ASNATDQ
+7057 
-7064 DKLIAKNKAEE
+7064 
-7075 LANSIINNINKATSN
+7075 
-7090 QAVSQ
+7090 
-7095 VQTAGNHAIEQ
+7095 
-7106 VHANEI
+7106 
-7112 PKAKID
+7112 
-7118 ANKDVDKQVQSLIDE
+7118 
-7133 IDRNPNLTD
+7133 
-7142 KEKQALKDRINQILQ
+7142 
-7157 QGHNGINN
+7157 
-7165 AMTKEEIEQAKA
+7165 
-7177 QLAQALQDIKDLVK
+7177 
-7191 AKEDAKQDVDK
+7191 
-7202 QVQALI
+7202 
-7208 DEIDQN
+7208 
-7214 PNLTD
+7214 
-7219 KEKQALKDRIN
+7219 
-7230 QILQQGHN
+7230 
-7238 GINNAMTKEEIEQA
+7238 
-7252 KAQLAQALQDIKD
+7252 
-7265 LVKAKENAK
+7265 
-7274 QDIDKR
+7274 
-7280 VQALIDEIDQN
+7280 
-7291 PNLTD
+7291 
-7296 KEKQAL
+7296 
-7302 KDRINQILQQGHNDI
+7302 
-7317 NNALTKEE
+7317 
-7325 IEQAKAQLAQ
+7325 
-7335 ALQDIKDLVKAKE
+7335 
-7348 DAKNAIKALANA
+7348 
-7360 KRDQINSNPDL
+7360 
-7371 TPEQKAKALKEIDEA
+7371 
-7386 EKRALQNVENAQT
+7386 
-7399 IDQLNRGLNLGLDDI
+7399 
-7414 RNTHVWEVDEQPAVN
+7414 
-7429 EIFEATP
+7429 
-7436 EQILVNG
+7436 
-7443 ELIVHRDD
+7443 
-7451 IITEQDIL
+7451 
-7459 AHINLIDQLS
+7459 
-7469 AEVIDTPSTAT
+7469 
-7480 ISDSL
+7480 
-7485 TAKVEVTLLDG
+7485 
-7496 SKVIVNVP
+7496 
-7504 VKVVEKELSV
+7504 
-7514 VKQQAIESIENAAQQ
+7514 
-7529 KIDEINNS
+7529 
-7537 VTLTLEQKEA
+7537 
-7547 AIAEVN
+7547 
-7553 KLKQQAID
+7553 
-7561 YINNAP
+7561 
-7567 DVHSVEEIQ
+7567 
-7576 QQEQAHI
+7576 
-7583 EQFYPEQFTIEQ
+7583 
-7595 AKSNAIKSIE
+7595 
-7605 DAIQHMIDEIKA
+7605 
-7617 RTDLTDK
+7617 
-7624 EKQEAIAK
+7624 
-7632 LNQLKEQAIQAIQRA
+7632 
-7647 QSIDEISE
+7647 
-7655 QLEQFKAQ
+7655 
-7663 MKAANP
+7663 
-7669 TAKELAKRKQEAISR
+7669 
-7684 IKDFSN
+7684 
-7690 EKINS
+7690 
-7695 IRNSEIGTTD
+7695 
-7705 EKQAAMNQINEI
+7705 
-7717 VLETIRDI
+7717 
-7725 NNAHTLQQVEAALN
+7725 
-7739 NGIARISAVQIVISD
+7739 
-7754 RAKQSSSTGNES
+7754 
-7766 NSHLTIGYGTAN
+7766 
-7778 HPFNSSTIG
+7778 
-7787 HKKKIDED
+7787 
-7795 DDIDPLHMRH
+7795 
-7805 FSNNFGNVIKN
+7805 
-7816 AIGVVGISGLLAS
+7816 
-7829 FWFFIAKRRR
+7829 
-7839 KEDEEEE
+7839 
-7846 LEIRDNN
+7846 
-7853 KDSIKETL
+7853 
-7861 DDTKHLPL
+7861 
-7869 LFAKRRRKEDEEDV
+7869 
-7883 TVEEK
+7883 
-7888 DTLNNGESLDKV
+7888 
-7900 KHTPFF
+7900 
-7906 LPKRRRKE
+7906 
-7914 DEEDVEVTNENTDE
+7914 
-7928 KVLQD
+7928 
-7933 NEHSP
+7933 
-7938 ILIAKRRKDK
+7938 
-7948 EVDVETTTSIESN
+7948 
-7961 EDDAPLLLAK
+7961 
-7971 KKNQKDNQSK
+7971 
-7981 GKKSASKNLLKS
+7981 